1 MKSRKNNINRPA
13 PSRRLLLQLLTMM
26 ALTAAPSSVY
36 AQSFHQT
43 GASGLPLDS
52 RGMQQTAEWN
62 YYYYL
67 PTGSTSMTLDL
78 PIMGWTD
85 NYANELEPYGWYRWY
100 DYNTDLNSA
109 NLTAYDVTSSSWYGG
124 TTHSTQLKTNI
135 TDNSGK
141 NIGLVA
147 YKLSATYIT
156 RKHVGVNYSYSNS
169 DATNPNWKGDI
180 VACDVSRYIDYTIS
194 GTKVSKEPTLSV
206 RYIFHI
212 QSAAY
217 LAQKLKEALCEGSK
231 SKAADLTFEDNK
243 RIVFGAKDENAKM
256 SLRTN
261 LKNSGGQSYWFYPL
275 STTKGKT
282 VYPTTESQKITAADF
297 KTTMKQA
304 DKIVWKVYNE
314 DKTKFC
320 QLSATSSTTQFCDL
334 TISALNSA
342 TWYNVSN
349 DATTTKPTDIGF
361 EHTVYVVAWAANS
374 NDMCP
379 VANFEVFIHKGY
391 PKTKDEITADNN
403 IDRTLSYLEDE
414 DRYEKKMDI
423 SFDDDNADLTFD
435 APTVNN
441 NVSLKPSDFKS
452 RAYGFT
458 YANLAD
464 YDYFYGTYMRQSWTG
479 KRPTYSSPNHGDYG
493 LYKSANKTGVST
505 TDYNKG
511 YQWWANGNPEIYDRT
526 YERTSGKQYGYF
538 LYVDASDESRQI
550 ASADFKANLCTG
562 SQLVFSGAVA
572 EYTSGANAPQVMFR
586 LYGIDKDE
594 NGNEIGK
601 KLIQSFSSGDFKT
614 NTKSLQYGKWY
625 QIYSKQVLQK
635 SAGAD
640 NYTDFRIVLDN
651 MCQGTDGADYCIDDL
666 CLYTQTSKLD
676 VLQNKP
682 LCPNETGYET
692 APEEITLKLRGIY
705 ETFQA
710 MVNMKESKLFYRICD
725 ATGKQVDNIDYDGDG
740 QPDEY
745 GTARIPA
752 SYNAAYVLPPEA
764 ADGKNNVAM
773 FENDNSGN
781 RCLVIANR
789 NFNIVPGKDYY
800 FSIAYPSDDNPDVP
814 GKWGKSTDVCSTY
827 SGIFQVVEQSI
838 KLTDK
843 NSNVLTAL
851 RVNCD
856 TKTPTVE
863 VIAKIETADP
873 VNGGKVTIDNV
884 KFDWFLSKPNKENEL
899 YTTPGLLEA
908 LRAYR
913 AKYPSDNGLN
923 TGFRSINYTQYTLL
937 KQYVDS
943 KQLILNASNSMG
955 NRTFEA
961 NEMGLYKIAVI
972 PVQAK
977 ATINGQNYDICADPM
992 LVDLRVVTDGPNINL
1007 GFSDVIYPND
1017 ARTVRVGLP
1026 QIKAIADNNGALNL
1040 PMTGIEGATSVKMSD
1055 AQVYISNTND
1065 PDFNSTKQV
1074 IGVVTSST
1082 IKNSDKTVG
1091 IRFNSNAATIL
1102 KEGYWYEIN
1111 FSYNNS
1117 SASTASCP
1125 GETFVKMCIVPEY
1138 ATWNSSPRTASTNW
1152 NDDNNWLRST
1162 KAEIFKDSY
1171 TDYNTTTAF
1180 MPMKFTKVTV
1190 ANQKDKGKVY
1200 PNLDEISYRS
1210 NGIAS
1215 STKMKSFAY
1224 DFVAKWS
1231 DATADGSDNGNGTFS
1246 CEKWAGNFCDQIYFK
1261 PEAELLYANYLN
1273 YNKAYV
1279 EKELTPNT
1287 WSIMSSPLKQ
1297 TYAGD
1302 LYVQKDDGQEKSE
1315 AFKPITYKEG
1325 VNDRSAYPVYQRSW
1339 DGNAQEV
1346 KDNVTNYSAN
1356 HDGTVDVTTDNELSI
1371 NSGYWSH
1378 VYNKVDELYTKGQAF
1393 AVKAGDKYTAGAQG
1407 ANATAVIRLPKA
1419 DTQFSYYDSES
1430 QKPVN
1435 VTVNRDANSYRMLQG
1450 DVAGDKTM
1458 AMTQPLKENLH
1469 RDNRYHL
1476 VGNPYTSSLSMYR
1489 FLKAN
1494 TAFENSIW
1502 TLDNG
1507 VMKTHSVPVDLDY
1520 DKKTDVIVNPTQA
1533 FFVKVKEG
1541 ETAPANVTF
1550 NATMLINKDVTPG
1563 EKALIIRPTVTLTTV
1578 NGERS
1583 SQSELIVNDEASR
1596 DYVEGEDVEMLG
1608 EGNIAEIAQVYSVA
1622 GSQAVALNASDD
1634 INWMPVGVV
1643 APKSKDIDVN
1653 ISLNSKMLIKMN
1665 NEGSQLFLFDATTKT
1680 FSEIKDGM
1688 TVKMMANDHGRYYI
1702 TNQSSLNTTDINTI
1716 DCFSPTENTIVVA
1729 TLKGDMKRVMV
1740 YDISGALVTSNHSVN
1755 GGRCQLNVPKAG
1767 IYVVKAT
1774 TKEDRTE
1781 TFKIVVR

>member
-13 PSRRLLLQLLTMM
+13 PSRRLLLQLLAMM

-36 AQSFHQT
+36 AQSFHQR
-43 GASGLPLDS
+43 GASGMPLDS
-52 RGMQQTAEWN
+52 RGMQQTAEWH

-85 NYANELEPYGWYRWY
+85 EKANDLEPYGWYRWY
-100 DYNTDLNSA
+100 DYNTDLESA
-109 NLTAYDVTSSSWYGG
+109 NLTAYDVTTSSWLGG
-124 TTHSTQLKTNI
+124 TKHSTQLKTNI

-147 YKLSATYIT
+147 YKLSDTYVT
-156 RKHVGVNYSYSNS
+156 RKHVGVNYEYTNS
-169 DATNPNWKGDI
+169 DAINPNWKGDI
-180 VACDVSRYIDYTIS
+180 VACDVSRYIDYSIS

-217 LAQKLKEALCEGSK
+217 LAKQIKDALCDHSR
-231 SKAADLTFEDNK
+231 AADLTLEDNK
-243 RIVFGAKDENAKM
+243 RIVFGAKDANAKM
-256 SLRTN
+256 TLRTN
-261 LKNSGGQSYWFYPL
+261 MKNSGGQSYWFYPL
-275 STTKGKT
+275 RTTVGKT

-297 KTTMKQA
+297 NTTMKQA
-304 DKIVWKVYNE
+304 DNIVWRVYNE
-314 DKTKFC
+314 DKTKYC
-320 QLSATSSTTQFCDL
+320 QLPPSTPSNPRTPISPQFCDL
-334 TISALNSA
+334 TINALKNA
-342 TWYNVSN
+342 TWRNVSN
-349 DATTTKPTDIGF
+349 GATTTKPTDIGF
-361 EHTVYVVAWAANS
+361 EQTVYVVAWAANG
-374 NDMCP
+374 DYMCP

-391 PKTKDEITADNN
+391 PKTKDELTADGDV
-403 IDRTLSYLEDE
+403 DRTISYFEDK
-414 DRYEKKMDI
+414 YQQQMDI
-423 SFDDDNADLTFD
+423 SFDDDNPYLTLD
-435 APTVNN
+435 APTTPLNN
-441 NVSLKPSDFKS
+441 MSPKPSDFKS

-458 YANLAD
+458 YAELASFD
-464 YDYFYGTYMRQSWTG
+464 YYNG
-479 KRPTYSSPNHGDYG
+479 SSPHHSKSPIHGDYG
-493 LYKSANKTGVST
+493 LYKSGNLRGIS
-505 TDYNKG
+505 YNNENG
-511 YQWWANGNPEIYDRT
+511 YQWWAEGSPTIYDRT
-526 YERTSGKQYGYF
+526 HAKTSGKQYGHF
-538 LYVDASDESRQI
+538 LYVDASNESRQI

-562 SQLVFSGAVA
+562 SQLIFSGAVA
-572 EYTSGANAPQVMFR
+572 EYTAANNSTAPQVMFR

-594 NGNEIGK
+594 NGNVTDQ
-601 KLIQSFSSGDFKT
+601 KLIQSFSSGDFAT
-614 NTKSLQYGKWY
+614 NTKTHAYGQWY

-635 SAGAD
+635 SAAAD

-651 MCQGTDGADYCIDDL
+651 MCQDTWGADYCVDDL

-692 APEEITLKLRGIY
+692 APDDITLKLRGIY

-710 MVNMKESKLFYRICD
+710 MVNQKESKLFYRICD
-725 ATGKQVDNIDYDGDG
+725 ATGKRVENIDYDGDG
-740 QPDEY
+740 QPDDY
-745 GTARIPA
+745 GIARIPE
-752 SYNAAYVLPPEA
+752 SYNAGYVLPSA
-764 ADGKNNVAM
+764 AAGGKTNVPM

-800 FSIAYPSDDNPDVP
+800 FSIAYPSDDNPNVP
-814 GKWGKSTDVCSTY
+814 GDWGKSTDVCSTY
-827 SGIFQVVEQSI
+827 SGLFQVVEQNI

-851 RVNCD
+851 RVDCNS
-856 TKTPTVE
+856 KTPTVE

-873 VNGGKVTIDNV
+873 VNGGKVTIDKV
-884 KFDWFLSKPNKENEL
+884 KFDWFLSKPNAENEL
-899 YTTPGLLEA
+899 YSTTGLLEA
-908 LRAYR
+908 LHAYR
-913 AKYPSDNGLN
+913 AKYPEYNGLS
-923 TGFRSINYTQYTLL
+923 TDFRNDNRTQYDLL

-955 NRTFEA
+955 NRKFEA
-961 NEMGLYKIAVI
+961 KETGLYKIAVI
-972 PVQAK
+972 PVQDK
-977 ATINGQNYDICADPM
+977 ATINGQVYEICAAPM
-992 LVDLRVVTDGPNINL
+992 LVDLRVVTDGPNINF
-1007 GFSDVIYPND
+1007 GFPGVIYPND

-1026 QIKAIADNNGALNL
+1026 QIKAIAEKNGALNL
-1040 PMTGIEGATSVKMSD
+1040 PMTGIEGATSVRMRDYAK
-1055 AQVYISNTND
+1055 VFISNTND
-1065 PDFNSTKQV
+1065 PSFNSTKQE
-1074 IGVVTSST
+1074 IGVVTSNT
-1082 IKNSDKTVG
+1082 IYNSSKTVG
-1091 IRFNSNAATIL
+1091 IRFNPNAKTIL
-1102 KEGYWYEIN
+1102 KEGYWYEIH
-1111 FSYNNS
+1111 FRYNNADGS
-1117 SASTASCP
+1117 MASCP
-1125 GETFVKMCIVPEY
+1125 GETFIKMCIVPEY

-1171 TDYNTTTAF
+1171 ADYNTTTAF

-1190 ANQKDKGKVY
+1190 ANQNDKGKVY

-1231 DATADGSDNGNGTFS
+1231 DTADGSDNGYGTFS

-1261 PEAELLYANYLN
+1261 PEAELLYANYLT

-1287 WSIMSSPLKQ
+1287 WSIMSSPLQQ

-1302 LYVQKDDGQEKSE
+1302 LYVPKNNGQEQSE
-1315 AFKPITYKEG
+1315 AFQPMTYDEN

-1346 KDNVTNYSAN
+1346 MDNVTNYSAN

-1378 VYNKVDELYTKGQAF
+1378 VYNKVDEQYTKGQAF

-1430 QKPVN
+1430 QKQVN

-1458 AMTQPLKENLH
+1458 AMTQLLKENLH

-1550 NATMLINKDVTPG
+1550 NAMMLINKDVTPG

-1596 DYVEGEDVEMLG
+1596 EYVEGEDVEMLG

-1716 DCFSPTENTIVVA
+1716 ECFSPTENTIVVA
-1729 TLKGDMKRVMV
+1729 TLKGDMKRVVV

>member
-36 AQSFHQT
+36 AQNLGFHKKGQ
-43 GASGLPLDS
+43 SGLPLDS
-52 RGMQQTAEWN
+52 RGMQQTAEWH

-67 PTGSTSMTLDL
+67 PTNSNTMELEL
-78 PIMGWTD
+78 PFDGWGDSKTND
-85 NYANELEPYGWYRWY
+85 LEPYGWIRWY
-100 DYNTDLNSA
+100 DYTTDLKSDRLTVYNSSSTSLYNSKDNTSNKDIGLIAGTLRNSA
-109 NLTAYDVTSSSWYGG
+109 RDYAGVKYN
-124 TTHSTQLKTNI
+124 KP
-135 TDNSGK
+135 
-141 NIGLVA
+141 
-147 YKLSATYIT
+147 T
-156 RKHVGVNYSYSNS
+156 RA
-169 DATNPNWKGDI
+169 DAEDWAGETI
-180 VACDVSRYIDYTIS
+180 ACDVSRYNDYNL
-194 GTKVSKEPTLSV
+194 TKRGYYPKYTYYVEKEPTLSI

-212 QSAAY
+212 KSAAY
-217 LAQKLKEALCEGSK
+217 LAKRIKDALCDHSR
-231 SKAADLTFEDNK
+231 AADLTLEDNK
-243 RIVFGAKDENAKM
+243 RIVFGAKDANAKIT
-256 SLRTN
+256 LRTN
-261 LKNSGGQSYWFYPL
+261 MKNSGGQSYWYYPL
-275 STTKGKT
+275 NNANNSSKS
-282 VYPTTESQKITAADF
+282 VYPTKDSQKIKSTDF
-297 KTTMKQA
+297 GSTLTQA
-304 DKIVWKVYNE
+304 TNIRWIAYNE
-314 DKTKFC
+314 DRTKYCVLATKGSQFYN
-320 QLSATSSTTQFCDL
+320 LSINDL
-334 TISALNSA
+334 TNNTLGWRTVGTGASTS
-342 TWYNVSN
+342 T
-349 DATTTKPTDIGF
+349 PTDIGF
-361 EHTVYVVAWAANS
+361 EHTVYIVAYAYNS
-374 NDMCP
+374 SSSMCP

-391 PKTKDEITADNN
+391 PKMKDELTADGDV
-403 IDRTLSYLEDE
+403 DRTLSYLEDE

-423 SFDDDNADLTFD
+423 SFDDDNPDLTLD
-435 APTVNN
+435 APTTPENN
-441 NVSLKPSDFKS
+441 MSLKPSDFKS

-458 YANLAD
+458 YAQLAS
-464 YDYFYGTYMRQSWTG
+464 YDYYYDGSTPHHS
-479 KRPTYSSPNHGDYG
+479 KSPIHGDYG
-493 LYKSANKTGVST
+493 LYKSGNLRGISY
-505 TDYNKG
+505 DNENG
-511 YQWWANGNPEIYDRT
+511 YQWWAAGSPTIYDRT
-526 YERTSGKQYGYF
+526 HAKTSGKQYGHF
-538 LYVDASDESRQI
+538 LYVDASNESRQI

-562 SQLVFSGAVA
+562 SQLIFSGAVA
-572 EYTSGANAPQVMFR
+572 EYTASYNATAPQVMFR
-586 LYGIDKDE
+586 LYGINKDE
-594 NGNEIGK
+594 NGNVTDQ

-614 NTKSLQYGKWY
+614 NTKSHEYGKWY

-635 SAGAD
+635 SAAAD

-651 MCQGTDGADYCIDDL
+651 MCQNTKGADYCIDDL

-692 APEEITLKLRGIY
+692 APDDITLKLRGIY

-710 MVNMKESKLFYRICD
+710 MVKQKESKLFYRICD

-740 QPDEY
+740 HPDEY

-752 SYNAAYVLPPEA
+752 SYNAAYVLPSA
-764 ADGKNNVAM
+764 AAGGKTNVAM

-789 NFNIVPGKDYY
+789 NFNIVPGKDYC
-800 FSIAYPSDDNPDVP
+800 FSIAYPSEDNPNVP
-814 GKWGKSTDVCSTY
+814 GKWGESTDVCSTY
-827 SGIFQVVEQSI
+827 SGIFQVVEQNI

-851 RVNCD
+851 RVNCN
-856 TKTPTVE
+856 THIPTVE
-863 VIAKIETADP
+863 MIAKIETADP

-884 KFDWFLSKPNKENEL
+884 KFDWFLSKPNAENEL
-899 YTTPGLLEA
+899 YSTSGLLEA
-908 LRAYR
+908 LHAYR
-913 AKYPSDNGLN
+913 AKYPEYNGLS
-923 TGFRSINYTQYTLL
+923 TDFRYVNNVQYNLL
-937 KQYVDS
+937 KKYVDS

-955 NRTFEA
+955 TRKFEA
-961 NEMGLYKIAVI
+961 KEMGLYKIAVI

-977 ATINGQNYDICADPM
+977 ATINGQVYEICAAPM
-992 LVDLRVVTDGPNINL
+992 LVNLRVVTDGPNINF
-1007 GFSDVIYPND
+1007 GFPNVIYPND

-1026 QIKAIADNNGALNL
+1026 QIQAIAEKNGALNL
-1040 PMTGIEGATSVKMSD
+1040 PMTGIEGATSVEMIDK
-1055 AQVYISNTND
+1055 AQVSISNTND
-1065 PDFNSTKQV
+1065 PDFNSTEQM
-1074 IGVVTSST
+1074 IGVVTANT
-1082 IKNSDKTVG
+1082 IKNSDNTVG

-1102 KEGYWYEIN
+1102 KEGYWYEIHFRYAN
-1111 FSYNNS
+1111 ADGSM
-1117 SASTASCP
+1117 ASCP
-1125 GETFVKMCIVPEY
+1125 GETFIKMCIVPEY

-1162 KAEIFKDSY
+1162 KAEIFKDAY
-1171 TDYNTTTAF
+1171 ADYNTTTAF

-1190 ANQKDKGKVY
+1190 ANQNDKGKVY
-1200 PNLDEISYRS
+1200 PNLDEISYS
-1210 NGIAS
+1210 KNGIAS

-1231 DATADGSDNGNGTFS
+1231 NTTDDGSDNGNGTFS

-1261 PEAELLYANYLN
+1261 PEAELLYANYLT

-1287 WSIMSSPLKQ
+1287 WSIMSSPLQQ

-1302 LYVQKDDGQEKSE
+1302 LYVPKNNGQEQSE
-1315 AFKPITYKEG
+1315 AFKPMTYDEN

-1346 KDNVTNYSAN
+1346 MDNVTNYSAN

-1378 VYNKVDELYTKGQAF
+1378 VYNKVDEQYTKGQAF
-1393 AVKAGDKYTAGAQG
+1393 AVKAGDKYTAGAQD

-1435 VTVNRDANSYRMLQG
+1435 VTVNRDANSYRMLLG

-1507 VMKTHSVPVDLDY
+1507 VMKTHSVPVDQDY

-1583 SQSELIVNDEASR
+1583 SQSELIVNYEASR

-1643 APKSKDIDVN
+1643 APKSKDIDVDV
-1653 ISLNSKMLIKMN
+1653 SLNSKMLIKMN

-1767 IYVVKAT
+1767 IYIVKAT

>member
-36 AQSFHQT
+36 AQSLGFHKNGQ
-43 GASGLPLDS
+43 SGLPLDS
-52 RGMQQTAEWN
+52 RGMQQTAEWH

-67 PTGSTSMTLDL
+67 PTNSNTMELELPFDGWGKSSTND
-78 PIMGWTD
+78 
-85 NYANELEPYGWYRWY
+85 LEPYGWIRWY
-100 DYNTDLNSA
+100 DYTTDLKSDRLTVYNSSSTSLYNSKDNTSNKDIGLIAGTLRNSA
-109 NLTAYDVTSSSWYGG
+109 RDYA
-124 TTHSTQLKTNI
+124 
-135 TDNSGK
+135 
-141 NIGLVA
+141 
-147 YKLSATYIT
+147 
-156 RKHVGVNYSYSNS
+156 GVKYNKPTGA
-169 DATNPNWKGDI
+169 DAEDWAGETI
-180 VACDVSRYIDYTIS
+180 ACDVSRYNDYDL
-194 GTKVSKEPTLSV
+194 TKRGNYPKYTNYVKKEPTLSI

-212 QSAAY
+212 KSAAY
-217 LAQKLKEALCEGSK
+217 LAKRIKDALCDHSR
-231 SKAADLTFEDNK
+231 AADLTLEDNK
-243 RIVFGAKDENAKM
+243 RIVFGAKDANANM
-256 SLRTN
+256 TLRTN
-261 LKNSGGQSYWFYPL
+261 MKNSGGQSYWFYPL
-275 STTKGKT
+275 RITKGKT

-297 KTTMKQA
+297 NTTMKQA
-304 DKIVWKVYNE
+304 IKIVWRVYNE
-314 DKTKFC
+314 DKTKYC
-320 QLSATSSTTQFCDL
+320 QLSSETQFCDL
-334 TISALNSA
+334 TINALKNA
-342 TWYNVSN
+342 TWRNVSN
-349 DATTTKPTDIGF
+349 GATTAKPTDIGF
-361 EHTVYVVAWAANS
+361 EQTVYVVAWAANG
-374 NDMCP
+374 DYMCP

-391 PKTKDEITADNN
+391 PKTKDELTADGDV
-403 IDRTLSYLEDE
+403 DRTLSYFEDK
-414 DRYEKKMDI
+414 YEQQMDI
-423 SFDDDNADLTFD
+423 SFDDDNPDLTLD
-435 APTVNN
+435 APTTPLNN
-441 NVSLKPSDFKS
+441 MSLKPSDFKS

-458 YANLAD
+458 YALLANND
-464 YDYFYGTYMRQSWTG
+464 YYYDRSTPHHS
-479 KRPTYSSPNHGDYG
+479 KSPIHGDYG
-493 LYKSANKTGVST
+493 LYKSGNLRGISY
-505 TDYNKG
+505 DNENG
-511 YQWWANGNPEIYDRT
+511 YQWWAAGSPTIYDRT
-526 YERTSGKQYGYF
+526 YAKTNHKQYGHF
-538 LYVDASDESRQI
+538 LYVDASNESRQI

-562 SQLVFSGAVA
+562 SQLIFSGAVA
-572 EYTSGANAPQVMFR
+572 EYTASYNATAPQVMFR
-586 LYGIDKDE
+586 LYGINKDE
-594 NGNEIGK
+594 NGNVTDQ

-614 NTKSLQYGKWY
+614 NTKTHEYGKWY

-635 SAGAD
+635 SAAAD

-651 MCQGTDGADYCIDDL
+651 MCQNTMGADYCIDDL

-676 VLQNKP
+676 VLQNRP

-710 MVNMKESKLFYRICD
+710 MVNQKESKLFYRIYD
-725 ATGKQVDNIDYDGDG
+725 ATGKQVENIDYDGDG
-740 QPDEY
+740 HPDDY
-745 GTARIPA
+745 GIARIPE
-752 SYNAAYVLPPEA
+752 SYNAGYVLPSA
-764 ADGKNNVAM
+764 AAGGKTNVPM

-827 SGIFQVVEQSI
+827 SDIFQVVEQNI

-851 RVNCD
+851 RVDCNSQ
-856 TKTPTVE
+856 TPTVE

-884 KFDWFLSKPNKENEL
+884 KFDWFLSKPNAENEL
-899 YTTPGLLEA
+899 YSTTGLLEA
-908 LRAYR
+908 LHAYR
-913 AKYPSDNGLN
+913 AKYPEYNGLS
-923 TGFRSINYTQYTLL
+923 TDFRYVNYAQYDLL
-937 KQYVDS
+937 KKYVDS

-955 NRTFEA
+955 NRTFA
-961 NEMGLYKIAVI
+961 SDEMGLYKIAVI

-977 ATINGQNYDICADPM
+977 ATINGQVYEICAAPM
-992 LVDLRVVTDGPNINL
+992 LVDLRVVTDGPNINF
-1007 GFSDVIYPND
+1007 GFPNVIYPND

-1026 QIKAIADNNGALNL
+1026 QIKAIAEKNGALNL
-1040 PMTGIEGATSVKMSD
+1040 PMTGIEGAKSVKMRYD
-1055 AQVYISNTND
+1055 AQVSISNTND
-1065 PDFNSTKQV
+1065 PDFNSTKQA

-1082 IKNSDKTVG
+1082 IYETDKTVG
-1091 IRFNSNAATIL
+1091 IRFNPNAATIL

-1111 FSYNNS
+1111 FSYDNADGS
-1117 SASTASCP
+1117 MASCP
-1125 GETFVKMCIVPEY
+1125 GETFIKMCIVPEY

-1171 TDYNTTTAF
+1171 ADYNTTTAF

-1231 DATADGSDNGNGTFS
+1231 DTADGSDNGNGTFS

-1261 PEAELLYANYLN
+1261 PEAELLYANYLT

-1287 WSIMSSPLKQ
+1287 WSIMSSPLQQ

-1302 LYVQKDDGQEKSE
+1302 LYVPKNNGQEMSE
-1315 AFKPITYKEG
+1315 AFQPITYKEG

-1339 DGNAQEV
+1339 DGDAKEIV
-1346 KDNVTNYSAN
+1346 DNTKFYQA
-1356 HDGTVDVTTDNELSI
+1356 HEDGTVEETTNDFFLT
-1371 NSGYWSH
+1371 SGYWSH
-1378 VYNKVDELYTKGQAF
+1378 VYNKVDEQYTKGQAF

-1430 QKPVN
+1430 QNPVN

-1469 RDNRYHL
+1469 SENRYHL

-1494 TAFENSIW
+1494 PAFENSIW

-1507 VMKTHSVPVDLDY
+1507 KVTAYTLALDEAY
-1520 DKKTDVIVNPTQA
+1520 DKKTDVLVSPTQA
-1533 FFVKVKEG
+1533 FFVKLKTG
-1541 ETAPANVTF
+1541 ESATEATF
-1550 NATMLINKDVTPG
+1550 NASMLINKDVTPG
-1563 EKALIIRPTVTLTTV
+1563 EKALVIRPTLTLTTTDGV
-1578 NGERS
+1578 RN
-1583 SQSELIVNDEASR
+1583 SESKLIVNDEASR

-1688 TVKMMANDHGRYYI
+1688 TVKMMTNDHGRYYI

-1716 DCFSPTENTIVVA
+1716 ECFSPTENTIVVA
-1729 TLKGDMKRVMV
+1729 TLKGDMKRVVV
-1740 YDISGALVTSNHSVN
+1740 YDVAGSLVTSNHSVN

-1781 TFKIVVR
+1781 TFKIVVI

>member
-1 MKSRKNNINRPA
+1 MKIRNNNINRPA
-13 PSRRLLLQLLTMM
+13 TSKRLLLQIFAMM
-26 ALTAAPSSVY
+26 TLAAAPNCVY
-36 AQSFHQT
+36 AQGLGFHYK
-43 GASGLPLDS
+43 GHSGMPLDS
-52 RGMQQTAEWN
+52 RGMQQTAEWH

-67 PTGSTSMTLDL
+67 PTNSNTMELELPFDGWGDNSTND
-78 PIMGWTD
+78 
-85 NYANELEPYGWYRWY
+85 LEPYGWIRWY
-100 DYNTDLNSA
+100 DYTTDLKSDRLTVYSRSTYLKSLKDKTSEKYIGLIAGSLRNSA
-109 NLTAYDVTSSSWYGG
+109 RDYA
-124 TTHSTQLKTNI
+124 
-135 TDNSGK
+135 
-141 NIGLVA
+141 
-147 YKLSATYIT
+147 
-156 RKHVGVNYSYSNS
+156 GVKYNKPTGA
-169 DATNPNWKGDI
+169 DAVDWAGETI
-180 VACDVSRYIDYTIS
+180 ACDVSRYNDYKDYNPTYNY
-194 GTKVSKEPTLSV
+194 VEKEPTLSI

-212 QSAAY
+212 KSAAY
-217 LAQKLKEALCEGSK
+217 LAKRIKDALCDHSR
-231 SKAADLTFEDNK
+231 AADLTLEDNK
-243 RIVFGAKDENAKM
+243 RIVFGAKDERANM
-256 SLRTN
+256 TLRTN
-261 LKNSGGQSYWFYPL
+261 MKNSGGQSYWFYPL
-275 STTKGKT
+275 RTTKGKS

-297 KTTMKQA
+297 NTTMKRA
-304 DKIVWKVYNE
+304 DNIVWRVYNE
-314 DKTKFC
+314 DKTKYC
-320 QLSATSSTTQFCDL
+320 QLSSTTQQFCDL
-334 TISALNSA
+334 TINALKNA
-342 TWYNVSN
+342 TWRYVSN
-349 DATTTKPTDIGF
+349 GATTSKPTDIGF
-361 EHTVYVVAWAANS
+361 EQTVYVVAWAANG
-374 NDMCP
+374 DYMCP

-391 PKTKDEITADNN
+391 PKMKDELTADGDV
-403 IDRTLSYLEDE
+403 DRTISYFEDK
-414 DRYEKKMDI
+414 YEQQTVI
-423 SFDDDNADLTFD
+423 SFDDDNPDLTLD
-435 APTVNN
+435 EPTTPENN
-441 NVSLKPSDFKS
+441 MSHKPSDFKS

-458 YANLAD
+458 YADLASND
-464 YDYFYGTYMRQSWTG
+464 YYY
-479 KRPTYSSPNHGDYG
+479 YSSTPHHSKSPIHGDYG
-493 LYKSANKTGVST
+493 LYKSGNLRGISY
-505 TDYNKG
+505 DNENG
-511 YQWWANGNPEIYDRT
+511 YQWWAAGSPTIYDRT
-526 YERTSGKQYGYF
+526 HAKTSGKQYGHF
-538 LYVDASDESRQI
+538 LYVDASNESRQI

-562 SQLVFSGAVA
+562 SQLIFSGAVA
-572 EYTSGANAPQVMFR
+572 EYTASYNATAPQVMFR
-586 LYGIDKDE
+586 LYGINKDE
-594 NGNEIGK
+594 NGNVTDQ

-614 NTKSLQYGKWY
+614 NTKSHEYGKWY

-651 MCQGTDGADYCIDDL
+651 MCQNTKGADYCIDDL

-676 VLQNKP
+676 VLQNRP

-710 MVNMKESKLFYRICD
+710 MVNQKESKLFYRICD
-725 ATGKQVDNIDYDGDG
+725 ATGKPVDNIDYDGDG

-745 GTARIPA
+745 GTARIPEY
-752 SYNAAYVLPPEA
+752 YNAAYVLPPAA
-764 ADGKNNVAM
+764 ADGKTNEPM

-789 NFNIVPGKDYY
+789 NFKIVPGKDYY
-800 FSIAYPSDDNPDVP
+800 FSIAYPSEDNSEVP
-814 GKWGKSTDVCSTY
+814 GKWGESTDVCSTY
-827 SGIFQVVEQSI
+827 SGLFQVVEQNI

-851 RVNCD
+851 RVNCN
-856 TKTPTVE
+856 THTPTVE
-863 VIAKIETADP
+863 MIAKIETADP

-884 KFDWFLSKPNKENEL
+884 KFDWFLSKPNQENEL
-899 YTTPGLLEA
+899 YSTTGLLKA
-908 LRAYR
+908 IHDYR
-913 AKYPSDNGLN
+913 DIYRTDNGLN
-923 TGFRSINYTQYTLL
+923 TAFKRTNPDQYALL
-937 KQYVDS
+937 KKYVDS

-955 NRTFEA
+955 NRTFA
-961 NEMGLYKIAVI
+961 SGEMGLYKIAVI

-977 ATINGQNYDICADPM
+977 ATINGREYDICSDPM
-992 LVDLRVVTDGPNINL
+992 FVDLRVVTDGPNINF

-1026 QIKAIADNNGALNL
+1026 QIKAIAEKNGALNL
-1040 PMTGIEGATSVKMSD
+1040 PMTGIEGATSVNMRDYAK
-1055 AQVYISNTND
+1055 VFISNTND
-1065 PDFNSTKQV
+1065 PSFNSTKQE
-1074 IGVVTSST
+1074 IGVVTSNT
-1082 IKNSDKTVG
+1082 IRNTDKNVG
-1091 IRFNSNAATIL
+1091 IRFNSSAATTL

-1111 FSYNNS
+1111 FSYDNA
-1117 SASTASCP
+1117 SASEASCP
-1125 GETFVKMCIVPEY
+1125 GETFIKMCIVPEY

-1171 TDYNTTTAF
+1171 ADYNTTTAF

-1190 ANQKDKGKVY
+1190 ANQNDKGKVY

-1231 DATADGSDNGNGTFS
+1231 NTADGSDNGNGTFS

-1261 PEAELLYANYLN
+1261 PEAELLYANYLT

-1287 WSIMSSPLKQ
+1287 WSIMSSPLQQ

-1302 LYVQKDDGQEKSE
+1302 LYVPKNNGQEQSE
-1315 AFKPITYKEG
+1315 AFKPMTYDEN

-1378 VYNKVDELYTKGQAF
+1378 VYNKVDEQYTKGQAF

-1430 QKPVN
+1430 NKPVN

-1458 AMTQPLKENLH
+1458 AMIQPLKENLH
-1469 RDNRYHL
+1469 SDNRYHL

-1563 EKALIIRPTVTLTTV
+1563 EKALIIRPTVLLTTV

>member
-13 PSRRLLLQLLTMM
+13 PSKRLLLQLLAMM

-36 AQSFHQT
+36 AQSLGFHKEGQ
-43 GASGLPLDS
+43 SGLPLDS
-52 RGMQQTAEWN
+52 RGMQQTAEWH

-67 PTGSTSMTLDL
+67 PTNSNTMELELPFDGWKKSSTND
-78 PIMGWTD
+78 
-85 NYANELEPYGWYRWY
+85 LEPYGWIRWY
-100 DYNTDLNSA
+100 DYNTDLKSDKLTVYSSSTSLNSLKDYTCQKDIGLIAGTLRNSA
-109 NLTAYDVTSSSWYGG
+109 RDYA
-124 TTHSTQLKTNI
+124 
-135 TDNSGK
+135 
-141 NIGLVA
+141 
-147 YKLSATYIT
+147 
-156 RKHVGVNYSYSNS
+156 GVKYNKPTGA
-169 DATNPNWKGDI
+169 DAEDWAGETI
-180 VACDVSRYIDYTIS
+180 ACDVSRYNDYSFQRVNI
-194 GTKVSKEPTLSV
+194 GTKYNPKYTNRVEKEPTLSI

-212 QSAAY
+212 KSAAY
-217 LAQKLKEALCEGSK
+217 LAKRIKDALCDHSR
-231 SKAADLTFEDNK
+231 AADLTLEDNK
-243 RIVFGAKDENAKM
+243 RIVFGAKDANATM

-261 LKNSGGQSYWFYPL
+261 LKNSGGQTYWFYPL
-275 STTKGKT
+275 NTAQPKS
-282 VYPTTESQKITAADF
+282 VYPTTESQKITASDF
-297 KTTMKQA
+297 GSNMLKA
-304 DKIVWKVYNE
+304 EYVSWIAYNE
-314 DKTKFC
+314 DKTKYKV
-320 QLSATSSTTQFCDL
+320 LGTTSTQFFDL
-334 TISALNSA
+334 SISKLKGSGWLNVKDDKS
-342 TWYNVSN
+342 TGV
-349 DATTTKPTDIGF
+349 PEDIGF
-361 EHTVYVVAWAANS
+361 GHTVYVVAWAVNGTT
-374 NDMCP
+374 DMCP
-379 VANFEVFIHKGY
+379 VANYEVFIHEGY

-403 IDRTLSYLEDE
+403 TDRTLSYLEDE

-423 SFDDDNADLTFD
+423 SFDDDNPDLTLD
-435 APTVNN
+435 APTTPLNN
-441 NVSLKPSDFKS
+441 MSLKPSDFKS

-458 YANLAD
+458 YALLASND
-464 YDYFYGTYMRQSWTG
+464 YYYDGSTPHHS
-479 KRPTYSSPNHGDYG
+479 KSPIHGDYG
-493 LYKSANKTGVST
+493 LYKSGNLRGISY
-505 TDYNKG
+505 DNENG
-511 YQWWANGNPEIYDRT
+511 YQWWAAGSPTIYDRT
-526 YERTSGKQYGYF
+526 HAKTSGKQYGHF
-538 LYVDASDESRQI
+538 LYVDASNESRQI

-562 SQLVFSGAVA
+562 SQLIFSGAVA
-572 EYTSGANAPQVMFR
+572 EYTASYNATAPQVMFR
-586 LYGIDKDE
+586 LYGINKDE
-594 NGNEIGK
+594 NGNVTDQ

-614 NTKSLQYGKWY
+614 NTKTHEYGKWY

-635 SAGAD
+635 SAAAD

-651 MCQGTDGADYCIDDL
+651 MCQNTKGADYCIDDL

-692 APEEITLKLRGIY
+692 APDDITLKLRGIY

-710 MVNMKESKLFYRICD
+710 MVNQKESKLFYRICD
-725 ATGKQVDNIDYDGDG
+725 ATGKPVENIDYDGDK
-740 QPDEY
+740 QPDDY
-745 GTARIPA
+745 GIASIPA
-752 SYNAAYVLPPEA
+752 SYNAGLVLPSA
-764 ADGKNNVAM
+764 AAGGKTNVPM

-827 SGIFQVVEQSI
+827 SGIFQVVEQNI

-851 RVNCD
+851 RVDCNS
-856 TKTPTVE
+856 KTPTVE

-884 KFDWFLSKPNKENEL
+884 KFDWFLSKPNAENEL
-899 YTTPGLLEA
+899 YSTSGLLEA
-908 LRAYR
+908 LHDYR
-913 AKYPSDNGLN
+913 AKYPEYNGLS
-923 TGFRSINYTQYTLL
+923 TYFRNDNRTQYDLL
-937 KQYVDS
+937 KKYVDS

-955 NRTFEA
+955 NRTFA
-961 NEMGLYKIAVI
+961 SDEMGLYKIAVI

-977 ATINGQNYDICADPM
+977 ATINGQVYEICAAPM
-992 LVDLRVVTDGPNINL
+992 LVDLRVVTDGPNINF

-1026 QIKAIADNNGALNL
+1026 QIKAIAANNGALNL
-1040 PMTGIEGATSVKMSD
+1040 PMTGIEGATSVRMRDYAK
-1055 AQVYISNTND
+1055 VFISNTND
-1065 PDFNSTKQV
+1065 PSFNSTKQE
-1074 IGVVTSST
+1074 IGVVTSNT
-1082 IKNSDKTVG
+1082 IYNSSKTIG

-1111 FSYNNS
+1111 FSYDNADGS
-1117 SASTASCP
+1117 MASCP
-1125 GETFVKMCIVPEY
+1125 GETFIKMCIVPEY

-1190 ANQKDKGKVY
+1190 ANQNDKGKVY

-1231 DATADGSDNGNGTFS
+1231 DTTDDGSDTGNGTFS

-1287 WSIMSSPLKQ
+1287 WSIMSSPLQQ

-1302 LYVQKDDGQEKSE
+1302 LYVPKNNGQEQSE
-1315 AFKPITYKEG
+1315 AFKPMTYDEN

-1346 KDNVTNYSAN
+1346 MDNVTNYSAN

-1378 VYNKVDELYTKGQAF
+1378 VYNKVDEQYTKGQAF

-1430 QKPVN
+1430 NKPVN

-1458 AMTQPLKENLH
+1458 AMTQSLKENLH

-1494 TAFENSIW
+1494 PAFENSIW

-1507 VMKTHSVPVDLDY
+1507 VMKTHSVPVDQDY

-1680 FSEIKDGM
+1680 FSEIKDGI

-1702 TNQSSLNTTDINTI
+1702 TNQSSLSTTDINTI

-1729 TLKGDMKRVMV
+1729 TLKGDMKRVVV

>member
-1 MKSRKNNINRPA
+1 MKSRKNNINRLA
-13 PSRRLLLQLLTMM
+13 PSRRLLLQLLAMM

-36 AQSFHQT
+36 AQSLGFHKKGQ
-43 GASGLPLDS
+43 SGLPLDS
-52 RGMQQTAEWN
+52 RGMQQTAEWH

-67 PTGSTSMTLDL
+67 PTNSNTMELELPFAGWGDNSTND
-78 PIMGWTD
+78 
-85 NYANELEPYGWYRWY
+85 LEPYGWIRWY
-100 DYNTDLNSA
+100 DYTTDLMSNRLTVYSRYYTSLNSLKDKTSKKDIGLIAGSLRNSA
-109 NLTAYDVTSSSWYGG
+109 RNYA
-124 TTHSTQLKTNI
+124 
-135 TDNSGK
+135 
-141 NIGLVA
+141 
-147 YKLSATYIT
+147 
-156 RKHVGVNYSYSNS
+156 GVKYNKPTGA
-169 DATNPNWKGDI
+169 DAEDWPGETI
-180 VACDVSRYIDYTIS
+180 ACDVSRYNDYRGYDPTY
-194 GTKVSKEPTLSV
+194 TNYVEKEPTLSI

-212 QSAAY
+212 KSAAY
-217 LAQKLKEALCEGSK
+217 LAKRIKDALCDHSR
-231 SKAADLTFEDNK
+231 AADLTLEDNK
-243 RIVFGAKDENAKM
+243 RIVFGAKDANAKM
-256 SLRTN
+256 TLRTN

-275 STTKGKT
+275 KNTVGKS
-282 VYPTTESQKITAADF
+282 VYPTTESQKIMAADF
-297 KTTMKQA
+297 NTTMKQA
-304 DKIVWKVYNE
+304 DNIVWTFYNE
-314 DKTKFC
+314 DKTKYC
-320 QLSATSSTTQFCDL
+320 QLPPSTPSNPRTPISPQFCDL
-334 TISALNSA
+334 TINALKNA

-349 DATTTKPTDIGF
+349 GATTAKPTDIGF
-361 EHTVYVVAWAANS
+361 EHTVYVVAWAANG
-374 NDMCP
+374 DYMCP

-391 PKTKDEITADNN
+391 PKTKDELTADGDV
-403 IDRTLSYLEDE
+403 DRTISYFEDK
-414 DRYEKKMDI
+414 YEQQMDI
-423 SFDDDNADLTFD
+423 SFDDDNTDLTLD
-435 APTVNN
+435 APTTPLNN
-441 NVSLKPSDFKS
+441 MSLKPSDFKS

-458 YANLAD
+458 YAKLESND
-464 YDYFYGTYMRQSWTG
+464 PYDG
-479 KRPTYSSPNHGDYG
+479 KTPHHSKSPIHGDYG
-493 LYKSANKTGVST
+493 LYKSGNLPGIS
-505 TDYNKG
+505 YNNQDG
-511 YQWWANGNPEIYDRT
+511 YQWWAAGSPTIYDRT
-526 YERTSGKQYGYF
+526 YAKTNHKQYGHF
-538 LYVDASDESRQI
+538 LYVDASNESRQI

-562 SQLVFSGAVA
+562 SQLIFSGAVA
-572 EYTSGANAPQVMFR
+572 EYTAATNSTAPQVMFR
-586 LYGIDKDE
+586 LYGINKDE
-594 NGNEIGK
+594 NGNVTDQ
-601 KLIQSFSSGDFKT
+601 KLIQSFSSGDFAT
-614 NTKSLQYGKWY
+614 NTKTHAYGKWY

-635 SAGAD
+635 SAAAD

-651 MCQGTDGADYCIDDL
+651 MCLDTWGADYCVDDL

-692 APEEITLKLRGIY
+692 APEYITLKLRGIY

-710 MVNMKESKLFYRICD
+710 MVNQKESKLFYRICD
-725 ATGKQVDNIDYDGDG
+725 ATGKRVENIDYNGDG
-740 QPDEY
+740 HPDEY

-764 ADGKNNVAM
+764 AGDKTNVPM

-800 FSIAYPSDDNPDVP
+800 FSIAYPSDDDPNVP
-814 GKWGKSTDVCSTY
+814 GKWGISTDVCSTY
-827 SGIFQVVEQSI
+827 SGMFQVVEQNI

-851 RVNCD
+851 RVNCNSQ
-856 TKTPTVE
+856 TPTVE

-873 VNGGKVTIDNV
+873 VNGGKVTIDKV
-884 KFDWFLSKPNKENEL
+884 KFDWFLSKPNAENEL
-899 YTTPGLLEA
+899 YSTQGLLEA
-908 LRAYR
+908 LHDYR
-913 AKYPSDNGLN
+913 AKYPEYNGLS
-923 TGFRSINYTQYTLL
+923 TDFRYVNYAQYNLL
-937 KQYVDS
+937 KKYVDS

-955 NRTFEA
+955 NRKFEA
-961 NEMGLYKIAVI
+961 KETGLYKIAVI
-972 PVQAK
+972 PVQDK
-977 ATINGQNYDICADPM
+977 ATINGQVYEICAAPM
-992 LVDLRVVTDGPNINL
+992 LVDLRVVTDGPNINF
-1007 GFSDVIYPND
+1007 GFPNVIYPND

-1026 QIKAIADNNGALNL
+1026 QIKAIAEKNGALNL
-1040 PMTGIEGATSVKMSD
+1040 PMTGIERAQSVEMIDK
-1055 AQVYISNTND
+1055 AQVSISNTND
-1065 PDFNSTKQV
+1065 PDFNSTEQM
-1074 IGVVTSST
+1074 IGVVTANT
-1082 IKNSDKTVG
+1082 IKNSDNTVG
-1091 IRFNSNAATIL
+1091 IRFNSNAVKTL
-1102 KEGYWYEIN
+1102 KEGYWYEIHFRYAN
-1111 FSYNNS
+1111 ADGSM
-1117 SASTASCP
+1117 ASCP
-1125 GETFVKMCIVPEY
+1125 GETFIKMCIVPEY

-1231 DATADGSDNGNGTFS
+1231 NTTADGSDNGNGTFS
-1246 CEKWAGNFCDQIYFK
+1246 CETWAGNFCDQIYFK
-1261 PEAELLYANYLN
+1261 PEAELLYANYLT

-1287 WSIMSSPLKQ
+1287 WSIMSSPLQQ

-1315 AFKPITYKEG
+1315 AFLPITYKEG

-1339 DGNAQEV
+1339 DGDAKEIV
-1346 KDNVTNYSAN
+1346 DNTKFYQA
-1356 HDGTVDVTTDNELSI
+1356 HEDGTVEETTNDFFLT
-1371 NSGYWSH
+1371 SGYWSH
-1378 VYNKVDELYTKGQAF
+1378 VYNKVDEQYTKGQAF

-1419 DTQFSYYDSES
+1419 DTQFSYYDIES

-1469 RDNRYHL
+1469 SENRYHL

-1494 TAFENSIW
+1494 PAFENSIW

-1507 VMKTHSVPVDLDY
+1507 KVTAYTLALDEAY
-1520 DKKTDVIVNPTQA
+1520 DKKTDVLVSPTQA
-1533 FFVKVKEG
+1533 FFVKLKTG
-1541 ETAPANVTF
+1541 ESATEATF
-1550 NATMLINKDVTPG
+1550 NASMLINKDVTPG
-1563 EKALIIRPTVTLTTV
+1563 EKALVIRPTLTLTTTDGV
-1578 NGERS
+1578 RN
-1583 SQSELIVNDEASR
+1583 SESKLIVNDEASR

-1688 TVKMMANDHGRYYI
+1688 TVKMMANDHGRYYV

-1716 DCFSPTENTIVVA
+1716 ECFSPTENTIVVA
-1729 TLKGDMKRVMV
+1729 TLKGDMKRVVV

>member
-13 PSRRLLLQLLTMM
+13 PSRRLLLQLLAMM

-36 AQSFHQT
+36 AQSLGFHKMGQ
-43 GASGLPLDS
+43 SGLPLDS
-52 RGMQQTAEWN
+52 RGMQQTAEWH

-67 PTGSTSMTLDL
+67 PTNSNTMELELPFDGWLKSSTND
-78 PIMGWTD
+78 
-85 NYANELEPYGWYRWY
+85 LEPYGWIRWY
-100 DYNTDLNSA
+100 DYTTDLKSDRLTVYSRYYTSLKSLKDDTSKKDIGLIAGTLRNSA
-109 NLTAYDVTSSSWYGG
+109 RDYA
-124 TTHSTQLKTNI
+124 
-135 TDNSGK
+135 
-141 NIGLVA
+141 
-147 YKLSATYIT
+147 
-156 RKHVGVNYSYSNS
+156 GVKYNKPTGA
-169 DATNPNWKGDI
+169 DAEDWTGETI
-180 VACDVSRYIDYTIS
+180 ACDVSRYNDYSIS
-194 GTKVSKEPTLSV
+194 TNYVEKEPTLSI

-212 QSAAY
+212 KSAAY
-217 LAQKLKEALCEGSK
+217 LAKRIKDALCDHSR
-231 SKAADLTFEDNK
+231 AADLTLEDNK
-243 RIVFGAKDENAKM
+243 RIVFGAKDERANM
-256 SLRTN
+256 TLRTN
-261 LKNSGGQSYWFYPL
+261 MKNSGGQSYWFYPL
-275 STTKGKT
+275 RTTVGKT
-282 VYPTTESQKITAADF
+282 VYPTTDNQKITAADF
-297 KTTMKQA
+297 NTTMKQA
-304 DKIVWKVYNE
+304 IKMVWTVYNE
-314 DKTKFC
+314 DKTKYC
-320 QLSATSSTTQFCDL
+320 QLSSTTQFCDL
-334 TISALNSA
+334 TINALNSA

-361 EHTVYVVAWAANS
+361 ERTVYVVACAANG
-374 NDMCP
+374 NYMCP

-391 PKTKDEITADNN
+391 PKMKDELTADGDV
-403 IDRTLSYLEDE
+403 DRMLSYFEDK
-414 DRYEKKMDI
+414 YEQQTVI
-423 SFDDDNADLTFD
+423 SFDDDNPDLTLD
-435 APTVNN
+435 APTTPENN
-441 NVSLKPSDFKS
+441 MSHKPSDFKS

-458 YANLAD
+458 YADLAS
-464 YDYFYGTYMRQSWTG
+464 YDYYYDRSTPHHS
-479 KRPTYSSPNHGDYG
+479 KSPIHGDYG
-493 LYKSANKTGVST
+493 LYKSGNLPGISY
-505 TDYNKG
+505 DNQNG
-511 YQWWANGNPEIYDRT
+511 YQWWAAGSPTIYDRT
-526 YERTSGKQYGYF
+526 HAKTSGKQYGHF
-538 LYVDASDESRQI
+538 LYVDASNESRQI

-562 SQLVFSGAVA
+562 SQLIFSGAVA
-572 EYTSGANAPQVMFR
+572 EYTAAYNATAPQVMFR

-594 NGNEIGK
+594 NGNVTDQ

-614 NTKSLQYGKWY
+614 NTKSHEYGKWY

-635 SAGAD
+635 SAAAD

-651 MCQGTDGADYCIDDL
+651 MCQNTKGADYCIDDL

-676 VLQNKP
+676 VLQNRP

-710 MVNMKESKLFYRICD
+710 MVNQKESKLFYRICD
-725 ATGKQVDNIDYDGDG
+725 ATGKRVENIDYDGDG
-740 QPDEY
+740 HPDEY
-745 GTARIPA
+745 GIALIPA
-752 SYNAAYVLPPEA
+752 SYNAGLVLPPEA
-764 ADGKNNVAM
+764 ADGKTVPM

-814 GKWGKSTDVCSTY
+814 GKWGISTDVCSTY
-827 SGIFQVVEQSI
+827 SDIFQVVEQNI

-851 RVNCD
+851 RVNCN
-856 TKTPTVE
+856 THTPTVE

-873 VNGGKVTIDNV
+873 VNGGKVPIDNV
-884 KFDWFLSKPNKENEL
+884 KFDWFLSKPNAENEL
-899 YTTPGLLEA
+899 YTTAGLLEA
-908 LRAYR
+908 LHAYR
-913 AKYPSDNGLN
+913 AKYPEYNGLSPN
-923 TGFRSINYTQYTLL
+923 FRNDNRTQYNLL
-937 KQYVDS
+937 KMYVDS

-955 NRTFEA
+955 NRTFA
-961 NEMGLYKIAVI
+961 SDEMGLYKIAVI
-972 PVQAK
+972 PVQDK
-977 ATINGQNYDICADPM
+977 ATINGQVYEICAAPM
-992 LVDLRVVTDGPNINL
+992 LVDLRVVTDGPNINF
-1007 GFSDVIYPND
+1007 GFPNVIYPND

-1026 QIKAIADNNGALNL
+1026 QIKAIAEKNGALNL
-1040 PMTGIEGATSVKMSD
+1040 PMTGIERATSVRMRDNEK
-1055 AQVYISNTND
+1055 VFISNTND

-1082 IKNSDKTVG
+1082 IYRTDNTVG

-1111 FSYNNS
+1111 FSYDNADGS
-1117 SASTASCP
+1117 MASCP
-1125 GETFVKMCIVPEY
+1125 GETFIKMCIVPEY

-1190 ANQKDKGKVY
+1190 TNQNDKGKVY

-1231 DATADGSDNGNGTFS
+1231 DTADGSDNGNGTFS

-1261 PEAELLYANYLN
+1261 PEAELLYANYLT

-1287 WSIMSSPLKQ
+1287 WSIMSSPLQQ

-1302 LYVQKDDGQEKSE
+1302 LYVPKNNGQEMSE
-1315 AFKPITYKEG
+1315 AFKPMTYKEG

-1339 DGNAQEV
+1339 DGDAKEIV
-1346 KDNVTNYSAN
+1346 DNTKFYQA
-1356 HDGTVDVTTDNELSI
+1356 HEDGTVEETTNDFFLT
-1371 NSGYWSH
+1371 SGYWSH
-1378 VYNKVDELYTKGQAF
+1378 VYNKVDEQYTKGQAF

-1430 QKPVN
+1430 NKPVN

-1458 AMTQPLKENLH
+1458 AMTQPLKENQH
-1469 RDNRYHL
+1469 RENRYHL

-1494 TAFENSIW
+1494 PAFENSIW

-1563 EKALIIRPTVTLTTV
+1563 EKALIIRPTVLLTTV

-1688 TVKMMANDHGRYYI
+1688 TVKMMANDHGRYYV

>member
-1 MKSRKNNINRPA
+1 MKSRKNNINRLA
-13 PSRRLLLQLLTMM
+13 PSRRLLLQLLAMM

-36 AQSFHQT
+36 AQSLGFHKEGQ
-43 GASGLPLDS
+43 SGLPLDS
-52 RGMQQTAEWN
+52 RGMQQTAEWH

-67 PTGSTSMTLDL
+67 PTNSNTMELEL
-78 PIMGWTD
+78 PFAGWGDSKTND
-85 NYANELEPYGWYRWY
+85 LEPYGWIRWY
-100 DYNTDLNSA
+100 DYTTDLKSDRLTVYSRYYTSLKSLKDDTSKKDIGLIAGTLRNSA
-109 NLTAYDVTSSSWYGG
+109 RDYA
-124 TTHSTQLKTNI
+124 
-135 TDNSGK
+135 
-141 NIGLVA
+141 
-147 YKLSATYIT
+147 
-156 RKHVGVNYSYSNS
+156 GVKYNKPTGA
-169 DATNPNWKGDI
+169 DAEDWAGETI
-180 VACDVSRYIDYTIS
+180 ACDVSRYNDYSIYTNY
-194 GTKVSKEPTLSV
+194 VEKEPTLSI

-212 QSAAY
+212 KSAAY
-217 LAQKLKEALCEGSK
+217 LAKRIKDALCDHSR
-231 SKAADLTFEDNK
+231 AADLTLEDNK
-243 RIVFGAKDENAKM
+243 RIVFGAKDERANM
-256 SLRTN
+256 TLRTN
-261 LKNSGGQSYWFYPL
+261 MKNYGGQSYWFYPL
-275 STTKGKT
+275 RTTKGKS

-297 KTTMKQA
+297 NTTMKQA
-304 DKIVWKVYNE
+304 NKIVWRVYNE
-314 DKTKFC
+314 DKTKYC
-320 QLSATSSTTQFCDL
+320 QLSSTTQTTQFCDL
-334 TISALNSA
+334 TINALKNA
-342 TWYNVSN
+342 TWRNVSN
-349 DATTTKPTDIGF
+349 GATTAKPTDIGF
-361 EHTVYVVAWAANS
+361 EQTVYVVAWAANG
-374 NDMCP
+374 DYMCP

-391 PKTKDEITADNN
+391 PKTKDELTADGDV
-403 IDRTLSYLEDE
+403 DRTISYFEGK
-414 DRYEKKMDI
+414 YEQQMDI
-423 SFDDDNADLTFD
+423 SFDDDNPDLTLD
-435 APTVNN
+435 APTTPLNN
-441 NVSLKPSDFKS
+441 MSLKPSDFKS

-458 YANLAD
+458 YAQLES
-464 YDYFYGTYMRQSWTG
+464 YDYYYDGSTPHHS
-479 KRPTYSSPNHGDYG
+479 KSPIHGDYG
-493 LYKSANKTGVST
+493 LYKSGNLPGISY
-505 TDYNKG
+505 DNQNG
-511 YQWWANGNPEIYDRT
+511 YQWWAAGSPTIYDRT
-526 YERTSGKQYGYF
+526 YAKTSGKQYGHF
-538 LYVDASDESRQI
+538 LYVDASNESRQI

-562 SQLVFSGAVA
+562 SQLIFSGAVA
-572 EYTSGANAPQVMFR
+572 EYTAAYNATAPQVMFR
-586 LYGIDKDE
+586 LYGINKDE
-594 NGNEIGK
+594 NGNVTDQ
-601 KLIQSFSSGDFKT
+601 KLIQSFSSGDFAT
-614 NTKSLQYGKWY
+614 NTKTHAYGEWY

-635 SAGAD
+635 SAAAD

-651 MCQGTDGADYCIDDL
+651 MCQNTKGADYCIDDL

-692 APEEITLKLRGIY
+692 APDDITLKLRGIY

-710 MVNMKESKLFYRICD
+710 MVNQKESKLFYRICD
-725 ATGKQVDNIDYDGDG
+725 ATGKRVENIDYDGDG
-740 QPDEY
+740 HPDDY
-745 GTARIPA
+745 GTARIPE
-752 SYNAAYVLPPEA
+752 SYNAGYVLPSA
-764 ADGKNNVAM
+764 AAGGKTNVPM

-814 GKWGKSTDVCSTY
+814 GVWGKSTDVCSTY
-827 SGIFQVVEQSI
+827 SDIFQVVEQNI

-851 RVNCD
+851 RVDCKTN
-856 TKTPTVE
+856 TPTVE
-863 VIAKIETADP
+863 VIAKMETADP
-873 VNGGKVTIDNV
+873 VNGGKVTIDKV
-884 KFDWFLSKPNKENEL
+884 KFDWFLSKPNAENEL
-899 YTTPGLLEA
+899 YSTQGLLEA
-908 LRAYR
+908 LHDYR
-913 AKYPSDNGLN
+913 AKYPEYNGLS
-923 TGFRSINYTQYTLL
+923 TDFRNDNRTQYDLL
-937 KQYVDS
+937 KKYVDS

-955 NRTFEA
+955 NRTFAA

-977 ATINGQNYDICADPM
+977 ATINGQVYEICAAPM
-992 LVDLRVVTDGPNINL
+992 LVDLRVVTDGPNINF
-1007 GFSDVIYPND
+1007 GFPNVIYPND

-1026 QIKAIADNNGALNL
+1026 QIKAIAEKNGALNL
-1040 PMTGIEGATSVKMSD
+1040 PMTGIERATSVRMRDNEK
-1055 AQVYISNTND
+1055 VFISNTND

-1082 IKNSDKTVG
+1082 IYETDNTVG
-1091 IRFNSNAATIL
+1091 IRFNPNAATIL

-1111 FSYNNS
+1111 FSYDNADGS
-1117 SASTASCP
+1117 MASCP
-1125 GETFVKMCIVPEY
+1125 GETFIKMCIVPEY

-1190 ANQKDKGKVY
+1190 ANQNDKGKVY

-1231 DATADGSDNGNGTFS
+1231 DTADGSDTGNGTFS

-1261 PEAELLYANYLN
+1261 PEAELLYANYLT

-1287 WSIMSSPLKQ
+1287 WSIMSSPLQQ

-1315 AFKPITYKEG
+1315 AFQPMTYTEG

-1339 DGNAQEV
+1339 DGDAKEIV
-1346 KDNVTNYSAN
+1346 DNTKFYQA
-1356 HDGTVDVTTDNELSI
+1356 HEDGTVEETTNDFFLT
-1371 NSGYWSH
+1371 SGYWSH
-1378 VYNKVDELYTKGQAF
+1378 VYNKVDEQYTKGQAF

-1469 RDNRYHL
+1469 RENRYHL

-1494 TAFENSIW
+1494 PAFENSIW

-1507 VMKTHSVPVDLDY
+1507 KVTAYTLALDEAY
-1520 DKKTDVIVNPTQA
+1520 DKKTDVLVSPTQA
-1533 FFVKVKEG
+1533 FFVKLKTG
-1541 ETAPANVTF
+1541 ESATEATF
-1550 NATMLINKDVTPG
+1550 NASMLINKDVTPG
-1563 EKALIIRPTVTLTTV
+1563 EKALVIRPTLTLTTTDGV
-1578 NGERS
+1578 RN
-1583 SQSELIVNDEASR
+1583 SESKLIVNDEASR
-1596 DYVEGEDVEMLG
+1596 DYVDGEDVEMLG

>member
-13 PSRRLLLQLLTMM
+13 PSRRLLLQLLAMM

-36 AQSFHQT
+36 AQSLGFHKNGQ
-43 GASGLPLDS
+43 SGLPLDS
-52 RGMQQTAEWN
+52 RGMQQTAEWH

-67 PTGSTSMTLDL
+67 PTNSNTMELELPFAGWGDNSTND
-78 PIMGWTD
+78 
-85 NYANELEPYGWYRWY
+85 LEPYGWIRWY
-100 DYNTDLNSA
+100 DYTTDLKSNRLTVYSSSTSLNSLKDYTSKTDIGLIAGSLGNSA
-109 NLTAYDVTSSSWYGG
+109 RNYA
-124 TTHSTQLKTNI
+124 
-135 TDNSGK
+135 
-141 NIGLVA
+141 
-147 YKLSATYIT
+147 
-156 RKHVGVNYSYSNS
+156 GVKYNKPTGA
-169 DATNPNWKGDI
+169 DAEDWAGETI
-180 VACDVSRYIDYTIS
+180 ACDVSRYNDYSIKQVSS
-194 GTKVSKEPTLSV
+194 GPWYNRTYTNYVEHEPTLSI

-212 QSAAY
+212 KSAAY
-217 LAQKLKEALCEGSK
+217 LAKQIKDALCDHSM
-231 SKAADLTFEDNK
+231 AADLTLEDNK
-243 RIVFGAKDENAKM
+243 RIVFGAKDANAKM
-256 SLRTN
+256 TLRTN
-261 LKNSGGQSYWFYPL
+261 LKNSGGQTYWFYPL
-275 STTKGKT
+275 NTAQPKS
-282 VYPTTESQKITAADF
+282 VYPTTESQKITASDF
-297 KTTMKQA
+297 GSNMLKA
-304 DKIVWKVYNE
+304 EYVSWIAYNE
-314 DKTKFC
+314 DKTKYKV
-320 QLSATSSTTQFCDL
+320 LGTSTQFFDL
-334 TISALNSA
+334 SISKLKESGWLNVKDDKS
-342 TWYNVSN
+342 TGV
-349 DATTTKPTDIGF
+349 PEDIGF
-361 EHTVYVVAWAANS
+361 EHTVYVVAWAVNGTT
-374 NDMCP
+374 DMCP

-391 PKTKDEITADNN
+391 PKTKDELTADGDV
-403 IDRTLSYLEDE
+403 DRTISYFD
-414 DRYEKKMDI
+414 DKYEQQMDI
-423 SFDDDNADLTFD
+423 SFDDDNPDLTLD
-435 APTVNN
+435 APTTPLNN
-441 NVSLKPSDFKS
+441 MSLKPSDFKS

-458 YANLAD
+458 YAELANND
-464 YDYFYGTYMRQSWTG
+464 YYNG
-479 KRPTYSSPNHGDYG
+479 SSPHHSKSPIHGDYG
-493 LYKSANKTGVST
+493 LYKSGNLPGIS
-505 TDYNKG
+505 YNNQDG
-511 YQWWANGNPEIYDRT
+511 YQWWAEGSPTIYDRT
-526 YERTSGKQYGYF
+526 YAKTNHKQYGHF
-538 LYVDASDESRQI
+538 LYVDASNESRQI

-562 SQLVFSGAVA
+562 SQLIFSGAVA
-572 EYTSGANAPQVMFR
+572 EYTAAKNTTAPQVMFR

-594 NGNEIGK
+594 NGNVTDQ
-601 KLIQSFSSGDFKT
+601 KLIQSFSSGDFAT
-614 NTKSLQYGKWY
+614 NTKTHEYGKWY

-635 SAGAD
+635 SAAAD

-651 MCQGTDGADYCIDDL
+651 MCKDTWGADYCVDDL

-692 APEEITLKLRGIY
+692 APDDITLKLRGIY

-710 MVNMKESKLFYRICD
+710 MVNQKESKLFYRICD
-725 ATGKQVDNIDYDGDG
+725 ATGKQVENIDYDGDG
-740 QPDEY
+740 QPDDY
-745 GTARIPA
+745 GIARIPE
-752 SYNAAYVLPPEA
+752 SYNAGYVLPSA
-764 ADGKNNVAM
+764 AAGGKTNVPM

-800 FSIAYPSDDNPDVP
+800 FSIAYPSDDNPEVP

-827 SGIFQVVEQSI
+827 SEMFQVVEQNI

-851 RVNCD
+851 RVDCNS
-856 TKTPTVE
+856 KTPTVE

-884 KFDWFLSKPNKENEL
+884 KFDWFLSKPNAENEL
-899 YTTPGLLEA
+899 YSTSGLLEA
-908 LRAYR
+908 LHAYR
-913 AKYPSDNGLN
+913 AKYPEYNGLS
-923 TGFRSINYTQYTLL
+923 TDFRYVNNVQYNLL
-937 KQYVDS
+937 KKYVDS

-955 NRTFEA
+955 NRTFA
-961 NEMGLYKIAVI
+961 SDEMGLYKIAVI

-977 ATINGQNYDICADPM
+977 ATINGQVYEICAAPM
-992 LVDLRVVTDGPNINL
+992 LVDLRVVTDGPNINF
-1007 GFSDVIYPND
+1007 GFPGVIYPND

-1040 PMTGIEGATSVKMSD
+1040 PMTGIEGATSVKMRYD
-1055 AQVYISNTND
+1055 AKVSISNTND
-1065 PDFNSTKQV
+1065 PDFNSTKQA
-1074 IGVVTSST
+1074 IGVVTANT
-1082 IKNSDKTVG
+1082 IYRTDNTVG
-1091 IRFNSNAATIL
+1091 IRFNSNAAKIL

-1111 FSYNNS
+1111 FSYDNADGS
-1117 SASTASCP
+1117 MASCP
-1125 GETFVKMCIVPEY
+1125 GETFIKMCIVPEY

-1231 DATADGSDNGNGTFS
+1231 DTKDGSDNGNGTFS

-1287 WSIMSSPLKQ
+1287 WSIMSSPLQQ

-1302 LYVQKDDGQEKSE
+1302 LYVPKNNGQEQSE
-1315 AFKPITYKEG
+1315 AFQPITYKEG

-1339 DGNAQEV
+1339 DGDAKEFV
-1346 KDNVTNYSAN
+1346 DNTKFYQA
-1356 HDGTVDVTTDNELSI
+1356 HEDGTVEETTNDFFLT
-1371 NSGYWSH
+1371 SGYWSH
-1378 VYNKVDELYTKGQAF
+1378 VYNKVDEQYTKGQAF

-1469 RDNRYHL
+1469 SENRYHL

-1507 VMKTHSVPVDLDY
+1507 KVTAYTLALDEAY
-1520 DKKTDVIVNPTQA
+1520 DKKTDVLVSPTQA
-1533 FFVKVKEG
+1533 FFVKLKTG
-1541 ETAPANVTF
+1541 ESATEATF
-1550 NATMLINKDVTPG
+1550 NASMLINKDVTPG
-1563 EKALIIRPTVTLTTV
+1563 EKALVIRPTLTLTTTDGV
-1578 NGERS
+1578 RN
-1583 SQSELIVNDEASR
+1583 SESKLIVNDEASR
-1596 DYVEGEDVEMLG
+1596 DYVDGEDVEMLG

-1680 FSEIKDGM
+1680 FSEIKNGM

>member
-13 PSRRLLLQLLTMM
+13 PSRRLLLQLLAMM

-36 AQSFHQT
+36 AQSLGFHKNGQ
-43 GASGLPLDS
+43 SGLPLDS
-52 RGMQQTAEWN
+52 RGMQQTAEWH

-67 PTGSTSMTLDL
+67 PTGSSTMELEL
-78 PIMGWTD
+78 PFAGWGDSSTND
-85 NYANELEPYGWYRWY
+85 LEPYGWIRWY
-100 DYNTDLNSA
+100 DYTTDLKSDRLTVYNSSSTSLYNSKDNDSKKDIGLIAGSLGNSA
-109 NLTAYDVTSSSWYGG
+109 RNYA
-124 TTHSTQLKTNI
+124 
-135 TDNSGK
+135 
-141 NIGLVA
+141 
-147 YKLSATYIT
+147 
-156 RKHVGVNYSYSNS
+156 GVKYNKPTGA
-169 DATNPNWKGDI
+169 DAEDWAGETI
-180 VACDVSRYIDYTIS
+180 ACDVSRYNDYNL
-194 GTKVSKEPTLSV
+194 TKRGYYPKYTNYVEHEPTLSI

-212 QSAAY
+212 KSAAY
-217 LAQKLKEALCEGSK
+217 LAKQIKDALCDHSR
-231 SKAADLTFEDNK
+231 AADLTLEDNK
-243 RIVFGAKDENAKM
+243 RIVFGAKDANAIM
-256 SLRTN
+256 TLRTN
-261 LKNSGGQSYWFYPL
+261 MKNSGGQSYWFYPL
-275 STTKGKT
+275 RTTVGKT

-297 KTTMKQA
+297 NTTMKQA
-304 DKIVWKVYNE
+304 NKIVWIVYNE

-320 QLSATSSTTQFCDL
+320 QLSSTTQFCDL
-334 TISALNSA
+334 TINALKNA

-349 DATTTKPTDIGF
+349 GATTAKPTDIGF
-361 EHTVYVVAWAANS
+361 EQTVYVVAWAANG
-374 NDMCP
+374 DYMCP

-391 PKTKDEITADNN
+391 PKTKDELTADGDV
-403 IDRTLSYLEDE
+403 DRTISYFEDK
-414 DRYEKKMDI
+414 YQQQMDI
-423 SFDDDNADLTFD
+423 SFDDDNPDLTLD
-435 APTVNN
+435 APTTPENN
-441 NVSLKPSDFKS
+441 MSLKPSDFKS

-458 YANLAD
+458 YALLASND
-464 YDYFYGTYMRQSWTG
+464 YYNG
-479 KRPTYSSPNHGDYG
+479 SSPHHSKSPIHGDYG
-493 LYKSANKTGVST
+493 LYKSGNLHGIS
-505 TDYNKG
+505 YNNENG
-511 YQWWANGNPEIYDRT
+511 YQWWAAGSPTIFDRT
-526 YERTSGKQYGYF
+526 YAKTSGKQYGHF
-538 LYVDASDESRQI
+538 LYVDASNESRQI

-562 SQLVFSGAVA
+562 SQLIFSGAVA
-572 EYTSGANAPQVMFR
+572 EYTAANNPTAPQVMFR
-586 LYGIDKDE
+586 LYGINKDE
-594 NGNEIGK
+594 NGNVTDQ
-601 KLIQSFSSGDFKT
+601 KLIQSFSSGDFAT
-614 NTKSLQYGKWY
+614 NTKTHAYGQWY

-635 SAGAD
+635 SAAAD

-651 MCQGTDGADYCIDDL
+651 MCQDTWGADYCVDDL

-676 VLQNKP
+676 VLQNRP

-710 MVNMKESKLFYRICD
+710 MVNQKESKLFYRICD
-725 ATGKQVDNIDYDGDG
+725 ATGKPVENIDYDGDRL
-740 QPDEY
+740 PDDY
-745 GTARIPA
+745 GTARIPE
-752 SYNAAYVLPPEA
+752 SYSSTYVLPSA
-764 ADGKNNVAM
+764 AAGGKTNVPM

-800 FSIAYPSDDNPDVP
+800 FSIAYPSDDNPEVP
-814 GKWGKSTDVCSTY
+814 GDWGKSTDVCSTY
-827 SGIFQVVEQSI
+827 SGLFQVVEQNI

-851 RVNCD
+851 RVDCNS
-856 TKTPTVE
+856 KTPTVE

-873 VNGGKVTIDNV
+873 VNGGKVTIDKV
-884 KFDWFLSKPNKENEL
+884 KFDWFLSKPNAENEL
-899 YTTPGLLEA
+899 YSTQGLLEA
-908 LRAYR
+908 LHDYR
-913 AKYPSDNGLN
+913 AKYPEYNGLSAY
-923 TGFRSINYTQYTLL
+923 FRNDNRTQYDLL
-937 KQYVDS
+937 KKYVDS

-955 NRTFEA
+955 NRTFA
-961 NEMGLYKIAVI
+961 SDEMGLYKIAVI
-972 PVQAK
+972 PVQDK
-977 ATINGQNYDICADPM
+977 ATINGQVYEICAAPM
-992 LVDLRVVTDGPNINL
+992 LVDLRVVTDGPNINF
-1007 GFSDVIYPND
+1007 GFPNVIYPND

-1026 QIKAIADNNGALNL
+1026 QIKAIAEKNGALNL
-1040 PMTGIEGATSVKMSD
+1040 PMTGIEGARSVNMSEED
-1055 AQVYISNTND
+1055 AQVRISNTND
-1065 PDFNSTKQV
+1065 PDFNSTKQM
-1074 IGVVTSST
+1074 IGVVTANT
-1082 IKNSDKTVG
+1082 IYETDKTVG
-1091 IRFNSNAATIL
+1091 IRFNSNAVKTL
-1102 KEGYWYEIN
+1102 KEGYWYEIHFRYAN
-1111 FSYNNS
+1111 ADGSM
-1117 SASTASCP
+1117 ASCP
-1125 GETFVKMCIVPEY
+1125 GETFIKMCIVPEY

-1171 TDYNTTTAF
+1171 ADYNTTTAF

-1231 DATADGSDNGNGTFS
+1231 NTTDDGSDNGNGTFS

-1261 PEAELLYANYLN
+1261 PEAELLYANYLT

-1287 WSIMSSPLKQ
+1287 WSIMSSPLQQ

-1302 LYVQKDDGQEKSE
+1302 LYVPKNNGQEQSE
-1315 AFKPITYKEG
+1315 AFQPMTYKEG

-1339 DGNAQEV
+1339 DGDAKEIV
-1346 KDNVTNYSAN
+1346 DNTKFYQA
-1356 HDGTVDVTTDNELSI
+1356 HEDGTVEETTNDFFLT
-1371 NSGYWSH
+1371 SGYWSH
-1378 VYNKVDELYTKGQAF
+1378 VYNKVDEQYTKGQAF

-1469 RDNRYHL
+1469 SENRYHL

-1494 TAFENSIW
+1494 PAFENSIW

-1507 VMKTHSVPVDLDY
+1507 KVTAYTLALDGAY
-1520 DKKTDVIVNPTQA
+1520 DKKTDVLVSPTQA
-1533 FFVKVKEG
+1533 FFVKLKTG
-1541 ETAPANVTF
+1541 ESATEATF
-1550 NATMLINKDVTPG
+1550 NASMLINKDVTPG
-1563 EKALIIRPTVTLTTV
+1563 EKALVIRPTLTLTTTDGV
-1578 NGERS
+1578 RN
-1583 SQSELIVNDEASR
+1583 SESKLIVNDEASR
-1596 DYVEGEDVEMLG
+1596 DYVDGEDVEMLG

-1716 DCFSPTENTIVVA
+1716 ECFSPTENTIVVA
-1729 TLKGDMKRVMV
+1729 TLKGDMKRVVV
-1740 YDISGALVTSNHSVN
+1740 YDVAGSLVTSNHSVN

-1767 IYVVKAT
+1767 IYIVKAT

>member
-13 PSRRLLLQLLTMM
+13 PSRRLLLQLLAMM

-36 AQSFHQT
+36 AQNLGFHKKGQ
-43 GASGLPLDS
+43 SGLPLDS
-52 RGMQQTAEWN
+52 RGMQQTAEWH

-67 PTGSTSMTLDL
+67 PTNSNTMELEL
-78 PIMGWTD
+78 PFAGWGDSKTND
-85 NYANELEPYGWYRWY
+85 LEPYGWIRWY
-100 DYNTDLNSA
+100 DYNTDLKSDKLTVYSRYYTSLNSLKDKTSKKDIGLIAGTLRNSA
-109 NLTAYDVTSSSWYGG
+109 RDYA
-124 TTHSTQLKTNI
+124 
-135 TDNSGK
+135 
-141 NIGLVA
+141 
-147 YKLSATYIT
+147 
-156 RKHVGVNYSYSNS
+156 GVKYNKPTGA
-169 DATNPNWKGDI
+169 DAEDWAGETI
-180 VACDVSRYIDYTIS
+180 ACDVSRYNDYSIYTNY
-194 GTKVSKEPTLSV
+194 VEKEPTLSI

-212 QSAAY
+212 KSAAY
-217 LAQKLKEALCEGSK
+217 LAKRIKDALCDHSR
-231 SKAADLTFEDNK
+231 AADLTLEDNK
-243 RIVFGAKDENAKM
+243 RIVFGAKDANANM
-256 SLRTN
+256 TLRTN
-261 LKNSGGQSYWFYPL
+261 MKNSGGQSYWFYPL
-275 STTKGKT
+275 RTTVGKT

-297 KTTMKQA
+297 NTTMKQA
-304 DKIVWKVYNE
+304 NKIVWIVYNE
-314 DKTKFC
+314 DKTQFC
-320 QLSATSSTTQFCDL
+320 QLSSETQFCDL
-334 TISALNSA
+334 TINALKNA

-349 DATTTKPTDIGF
+349 DAKTSKHTDIGF
-361 EHTVYVVAWAANS
+361 EQTVYVVAWAANG
-374 NDMCP
+374 DYMCP

-391 PKTKDEITADNN
+391 PKMKDELTADGDV
-403 IDRTLSYLEDE
+403 DRTISYFEDK
-414 DRYEKKMDI
+414 YEQQMDI
-423 SFDDDNADLTFD
+423 SFDDDNPDLTLD
-435 APTVNN
+435 APTTPLNN
-441 NVSLKPSDFKS
+441 MSLKPSDFKS

-458 YANLAD
+458 YAELAR
-464 YDYFYGTYMRQSWTG
+464 YDYYYDGSTPHHS
-479 KRPTYSSPNHGDYG
+479 KSPIHGDYG
-493 LYKSANKTGVST
+493 LYKSGNLRGISY
-505 TDYNKG
+505 DNENG
-511 YQWWANGNPEIYDRT
+511 YQWWAAGSPTIYDRT
-526 YERTSGKQYGYF
+526 HAKTSGKQYGHF
-538 LYVDASDESRQI
+538 LYVDASNESRQI

-562 SQLVFSGAVA
+562 SQLIFSGAVA
-572 EYTSGANAPQVMFR
+572 EYTASYNATAPQVMFR
-586 LYGIDKDE
+586 LYGINKDE
-594 NGNEIGK
+594 NGNVTDQ

-614 NTKSLQYGKWY
+614 NTKSHEYGKWY

-635 SAGAD
+635 SAAAD

-651 MCQGTDGADYCIDDL
+651 MCQNTKGADYCIDDL

-676 VLQNKP
+676 VLQNRP

-710 MVNMKESKLFYRICD
+710 MVNQKESKLFYRICD
-725 ATGKQVDNIDYDGDG
+725 ATGKQVDNIDYNGDG
-740 QPDEY
+740 KPDEY
-745 GTARIPA
+745 GTARIPE
-752 SYNAAYVLPPEA
+752 SYNAAYVLPPA
-764 ADGKNNVAM
+764 AAGGKTNVPM

-800 FSIAYPSDDNPDVP
+800 FSIAYPSEDNSEVP
-814 GKWGKSTDVCSTY
+814 GKWGESTEVCSTY
-827 SGIFQVVEQSI
+827 SGIFQVVEQNI

-851 RVNCD
+851 RVDCN
-856 TKTPTVE
+856 THTPTVE
-863 VIAKIETADP
+863 MIAKIETADP

-884 KFDWFLSKPNKENEL
+884 KFDWFLSKPNQENEL
-899 YTTPGLLEA
+899 YTTAGLLEA
-908 LRAYR
+908 LHDYR
-913 AKYPSDNGLN
+913 AKYPAYNGLS
-923 TGFRSINYTQYTLL
+923 TYFRNDNPTQYALL
-937 KQYVDS
+937 KKYVDS
-943 KQLILNASNSMG
+943 NQLILNASNSMG
-955 NRTFEA
+955 NRQFA
-961 NEMGLYKIAVI
+961 SNEMGLYKIAVI

-977 ATINGQNYDICADPM
+977 ATINGQVYDICADPM
-992 LVDLRVVTDGPNINL
+992 LVDLRVVTDGPNINF
-1007 GFSDVIYPND
+1007 GFPGVIYPND

-1026 QIKAIADNNGALNL
+1026 QINAIATKNGALNL
-1040 PMTGIEGATSVKMSD
+1040 PMTGIEGAKSVEMID
-1055 AQVYISNTND
+1055 EAQVSISNTND
-1065 PDFNSTKQV
+1065 PDFNSTEQM

-1082 IKNSDKTVG
+1082 INETDKTVG
-1091 IRFNSNAATIL
+1091 IRFNSNAKTTL

-1111 FSYNNS
+1111 FKYNN
-1117 SASTASCP
+1117 ADGSTASCP
-1125 GETFVKMCIVPEY
+1125 GETFIKMCIVPEY

-1190 ANQKDKGKVY
+1190 ANQNDKGKVY

-1231 DATADGSDNGNGTFS
+1231 NTADGSDNGNGTFS

-1261 PEAELLYANYLN
+1261 PEAELLYANYLT

-1279 EKELTPNT
+1279 EKELKPNT
-1287 WSIMSSPLKQ
+1287 WSIMSSPLQQ

-1302 LYVQKDDGQEKSE
+1302 LYVPKNNGQEQSE
-1315 AFKPITYKEG
+1315 AFKPMTYDEN

-1339 DGNAQEV
+1339 DGNAEEV
-1346 KDNVTNYSAN
+1346 MKDLTNYSAN

-1378 VYNKVDELYTKGQAF
+1378 VYNKVDEQYTKGQAF
-1393 AVKAGDKYTAGAQG
+1393 AVKAGDKYTAGAQD

-1419 DTQFSYYDSES
+1419 DTQFSYNDSES
-1430 QKPVN
+1430 QKQVN

-1653 ISLNSKMLIKMN
+1653 VSLNSKMLIKMN

-1680 FSEIKDGM
+1680 FSEINDGM

-1716 DCFSPTENTIVVA
+1716 ECFSPTENTIVVA

-1767 IYVVKAT
+1767 IYIVKAT

>member
-36 AQSFHQT
+36 AQNLGFHKEGQ
-43 GASGLPLDS
+43 SGLPLDS
-52 RGMQQTAEWN
+52 RGMQQTAEWH

-67 PTGSTSMTLDL
+67 PTNSNTMELELPFDGWLKSSTND
-78 PIMGWTD
+78 
-85 NYANELEPYGWYRWY
+85 LEPYGWIRWY
-100 DYNTDLNSA
+100 DYTTDLKSDRLTVYSRYYTSLKSLKDDTSKKDIGLIAGTLRNSA
-109 NLTAYDVTSSSWYGG
+109 RDYA
-124 TTHSTQLKTNI
+124 
-135 TDNSGK
+135 
-141 NIGLVA
+141 
-147 YKLSATYIT
+147 
-156 RKHVGVNYSYSNS
+156 GVKYNKPTGA
-169 DATNPNWKGDI
+169 DAEDWAGETI
-180 VACDVSRYIDYTIS
+180 ACDVSRYNDYSIYTNY
-194 GTKVSKEPTLSV
+194 VEKEPTLSI

-212 QSAAY
+212 KSAAY
-217 LAQKLKEALCEGSK
+217 LAKRIKDALCDHSR
-231 SKAADLTFEDNK
+231 AADLTLEDNK
-243 RIVFGAKDENAKM
+243 RIVFGAKDANANM
-256 SLRTN
+256 TLRTN
-261 LKNSGGQSYWFYPL
+261 MKNSGGQSYWFYPL
-275 STTKGKT
+275 RTTVGKT

-297 KTTMKQA
+297 NTTMKQA
-304 DKIVWKVYNE
+304 NKIVWIVYNE

-320 QLSATSSTTQFCDL
+320 QLSSETQFCDL
-334 TISALNSA
+334 TINALKNA

-349 DATTTKPTDIGF
+349 DATTSKPTDIGF
-361 EHTVYVVAWAANS
+361 EQTVYVVAWAANG
-374 NDMCP
+374 DYMCP

-391 PKTKDEITADNN
+391 PKTKDELTADGDV
-403 IDRTLSYLEDE
+403 DRTISYFE
-414 DRYEKKMDI
+414 EKKYEQQMDI
-423 SFDDDNADLTFD
+423 SFDDDNPDLTLD
-435 APTVNN
+435 APTTPLNN
-441 NVSLKPSDFKS
+441 MSLKPSDFKS

-458 YANLAD
+458 YAQLEN
-464 YDYFYGTYMRQSWTG
+464 YDYYYDRSTPHHS
-479 KRPTYSSPNHGDYG
+479 KSPIHGDYG
-493 LYKSANKTGVST
+493 LYKSGNLRGISY
-505 TDYNKG
+505 DNENG
-511 YQWWANGNPEIYDRT
+511 YQWWAAGSPTIYDRT
-526 YERTSGKQYGYF
+526 HAKTSGKQYGHF
-538 LYVDASDESRQI
+538 LYVDASNESRQI

-562 SQLVFSGAVA
+562 SQLIFSGAVA
-572 EYTSGANAPQVMFR
+572 EYTASYNATAPQVMFR
-586 LYGIDKDE
+586 LYGINKDE
-594 NGNEIGK
+594 NGNVTDQ

-614 NTKSLQYGKWY
+614 NTKSHEYGKWY

-635 SAGAD
+635 SAAAD

-651 MCQGTDGADYCIDDL
+651 MCQNTKGADYCIDDL

-692 APEEITLKLRGIY
+692 APDDITLKLRGIY

-710 MVNMKESKLFYRICD
+710 MVNQKESKLFYRICD
-725 ATGKQVDNIDYDGDG
+725 ATGKRVENIDYDGDG

-752 SYNAAYVLPPEA
+752 SYNAAYVLPPAA

-814 GKWGKSTDVCSTY
+814 GDWGKSTDVCSTY
-827 SGIFQVVEQSI
+827 SGLFQVVEQNI

-851 RVNCD
+851 RVNCN
-856 TKTPTVE
+856 THTPTVE
-863 VIAKIETADP
+863 MIAKIETADP

-884 KFDWFLSKPNKENEL
+884 KFDWFLSKPNAENEL
-899 YTTPGLLEA
+899 YTTAGLLEA
-908 LRAYR
+908 LHAYR
-913 AKYPSDNGLN
+913 AKYPEYNGLS
-923 TGFRSINYTQYTLL
+923 TYFRNDNPTQYDLL
-937 KQYVDS
+937 KKYVDS

-955 NRTFEA
+955 NRKFEA
-961 NEMGLYKIAVI
+961 KEMGLYKIAVI

-977 ATINGQNYDICADPM
+977 ATINGQVYEICAAPM
-992 LVDLRVVTDGPNINL
+992 LVDLRVVTDGPNINF
-1007 GFSDVIYPND
+1007 GFPGVIYPND

-1026 QIKAIADNNGALNL
+1026 QIKAIAEKNGALNL
-1040 PMTGIEGATSVKMSD
+1040 PMTGIEGATSVNMSEED
-1055 AQVYISNTND
+1055 AQVCISNTND
-1065 PDFNSTKQV
+1065 PDFNSTKQA
-1074 IGVVTSST
+1074 IGVVTSSI

-1091 IRFNSNAATIL
+1091 IRFNPNAATIL

-1111 FSYNNS
+1111 FSYNNADGS
-1117 SASTASCP
+1117 MASCP
-1125 GETFVKMCIVPEY
+1125 GETFIKMCIVPEY

-1171 TDYNTTTAF
+1171 ADYNTTTAF

-1231 DATADGSDNGNGTFS
+1231 DTTDGSDNGNGTFS

-1261 PEAELLYANYLN
+1261 PEAELLYANYLT

-1287 WSIMSSPLKQ
+1287 WSIMSSPLQQ

-1302 LYVQKDDGQEKSE
+1302 LYVPKSNGQEQSE

-1378 VYNKVDELYTKGQAF
+1378 VYNKVDEQYTKGQAF

-1430 QKPVN
+1430 NKPVN

-1458 AMTQPLKENLH
+1458 AMTQLLKENLH

-1494 TAFENSIW
+1494 PAFENSIW

-1507 VMKTHSVPVDLDY
+1507 KVTAYTLALDEAY
-1520 DKKTDVIVNPTQA
+1520 DKKTDVLVSPTQA
-1533 FFVKVKEG
+1533 FFVKLKTG
-1541 ETAPANVTF
+1541 ETATEATF
-1550 NATMLINKDVTPG
+1550 NASMLINKDVTPG
-1563 EKALIIRPTVTLTTV
+1563 EKALVIRPTLTLTTTDGIR
-1578 NGERS
+1578 N
-1583 SQSELIVNDEASR
+1583 SESKLIVNEEACR
-1596 DYVEGEDVEMLG
+1596 DYVVGEDVEMLG
-1608 EGNIAEIAQVYSVA
+1608 EGNIAEVAQVYSVA

-1688 TVKMMANDHGRYYI
+1688 TVKMMANDHGRYYV

-1716 DCFSPTENTIVVA
+1716 DCFSPTDNTIVVA
-1729 TLKGDMKRVMV
+1729 TLKGDMKRVVV

>member
-13 PSRRLLLQLLTMM
+13 PSRRLLLQLLAMM

-43 GASGLPLDS
+43 GASGMPLDS
-52 RGMQQTAEWN
+52 RGMQQTAEWH

-85 NYANELEPYGWYRWY
+85 EKANDLEPYGWYRWY
-100 DYNTDLNSA
+100 DYNTDLESA
-109 NLTAYDVTSSSWYGG
+109 NLTAYDVTTSSWLGG
-124 TTHSTQLKTNI
+124 TKHSTQLKTNI

-147 YKLSATYIT
+147 YKLSDTYVT
-156 RKHVGVNYSYSNS
+156 RKHVGVNYEYTNS
-169 DATNPNWKGDI
+169 DAINPNWKGDI
-180 VACDVSRYIDYTIS
+180 VACDVSRYIDYSIS

-217 LAQKLKEALCEGSK
+217 LAKRIKDALCDHSR
-231 SKAADLTFEDNK
+231 AADLTLEDNK
-243 RIVFGAKDENAKM
+243 RIVFGAKDANAKM
-256 SLRTN
+256 TLRTN
-261 LKNSGGQSYWFYPL
+261 MKNSGGQSYWFYPL
-275 STTKGKT
+275 RTTVGKT

-297 KTTMKQA
+297 NTTMKQA
-304 DKIVWKVYNE
+304 DNIVWRVYNE
-314 DKTKFC
+314 DKTKYC
-320 QLSATSSTTQFCDL
+320 QLPPSTPSNPRTPISPQFCDL
-334 TISALNSA
+334 TINALKNA
-342 TWYNVSN
+342 TWRNVSN
-349 DATTTKPTDIGF
+349 GATTEKPTDIGF
-361 EHTVYVVAWAANS
+361 EQTVYVVAWAANG
-374 NDMCP
+374 DYMCP

-391 PKTKDEITADNN
+391 PKMKDELTADGDV
-403 IDRTLSYLEDE
+403 DRTISYFEDK
-414 DRYEKKMDI
+414 YKQQMDI
-423 SFDDDNADLTFD
+423 SFDDDNPYLTLD
-435 APTVNN
+435 APTTPENN
-441 NVSLKPSDFKS
+441 MSPKPSDFKS

-458 YANLAD
+458 YAELAS
-464 YDYFYGTYMRQSWTG
+464 YDYYNG
-479 KRPTYSSPNHGDYG
+479 SSPHHSKSPIHGDYG
-493 LYKSANKTGVST
+493 LYKSGNLHGIS
-505 TDYNKG
+505 YNNENG
-511 YQWWANGNPEIYDRT
+511 YQWWAEGSPTIYDRT
-526 YERTSGKQYGYF
+526 YAKTSGKQYGHF
-538 LYVDASDESRQI
+538 LYVDASNESRQI

-562 SQLVFSGAVA
+562 SQLIFSGAVA
-572 EYTSGANAPQVMFR
+572 EYTAANNSTAPQVMFR

-594 NGNEIGK
+594 NGNVTDQ

-614 NTKSLQYGKWY
+614 NTKSHEYGKWY

-635 SAGAD
+635 SAAAD

-651 MCQGTDGADYCIDDL
+651 MCQDTWGADYCVDDL

-692 APEEITLKLRGIY
+692 APDDITLKLRGIY

-710 MVNMKESKLFYRICD
+710 MVNQKESKLFYRICD
-725 ATGKQVDNIDYDGDG
+725 ATGKKVDNIDYDGDG
-740 QPDEY
+740 HPDDY
-745 GTARIPA
+745 GIARIPE
-752 SYNAAYVLPPEA
+752 SYNAGYVLPSA
-764 ADGKNNVAM
+764 AAGGKTNVPM

-800 FSIAYPSDDNPDVP
+800 FSIAYPSDDNPEVP
-814 GKWGKSTDVCSTY
+814 GDWGKSTDVCSTY
-827 SGIFQVVEQSI
+827 SGLFQVVEQNI

-851 RVNCD
+851 RVDCNS
-856 TKTPTVE
+856 KTPTVE

-873 VNGGKVTIDNV
+873 VNGGKVTIDKV
-884 KFDWFLSKPNKENEL
+884 KFDWFLSKPNAENEL
-899 YTTPGLLEA
+899 YTTAGLLEA
-908 LRAYR
+908 LHAYR
-913 AKYPSDNGLN
+913 AKYPEYNGLS
-923 TGFRSINYTQYTLL
+923 TDFRYVNYAQYDLL
-937 KQYVDS
+937 KKYVDS

-955 NRTFEA
+955 NRKFEA
-961 NEMGLYKIAVI
+961 KETGLYKIAVI

-977 ATINGQNYDICADPM
+977 ATINGQVYEICAAPM
-992 LVDLRVVTDGPNINL
+992 LVDLRVVTDGPNINF
-1007 GFSDVIYPND
+1007 GFDDVIYPND

-1026 QIKAIADNNGALNL
+1026 QIQAIVDSNGALNL

-1055 AQVYISNTND
+1055 AQVCISNTND
-1065 PDFNSTKQV
+1065 PDFDSPKQV
-1074 IGVVTSST
+1074 IGVVTSNT
-1082 IKNSDKTVG
+1082 IYNSDKTVG
-1091 IRFNSNAATIL
+1091 IRFNSEAVSTL

-1111 FSYNNS
+1111 FSYDNADNADGS
-1117 SASTASCP
+1117 MASCP
-1125 GETFVKMCIVPEY
+1125 GNTFIKMCIVPEY

-1224 DFVAKWS
+1224 DFVAKWNKS
-1231 DATADGSDNGNGTFS
+1231 SADGSDNGNGTFS
-1246 CEKWAGNFCDQIYFK
+1246 CETWAGNFCDQIYFK
-1261 PEAELLYANYLN
+1261 PEAELLYANYLT

-1287 WSIMSSPLKQ
+1287 WSIMSSPLQQ

-1315 AFKPITYKEG
+1315 AFKPITYKEA

-1339 DGNAQEV
+1339 DGDAKEIV
-1346 KDNVTNYSAN
+1346 DNTKFYQAN
-1356 HDGTVDVTTDNELSI
+1356 EDGTVTETTDNFFLT
-1371 NSGYWSH
+1371 SGYWSH
-1378 VYNKVDELYTKGQAF
+1378 VYNKVDEQYTKGQAF

-1419 DTQFSYYDSES
+1419 DTEFSYYDSES
-1430 QKPVN
+1430 NKPVN
-1435 VTVNRDANSYRMLQG
+1435 VTVTRDANSYRMLLG

-1469 RDNRYHL
+1469 SENRYHL

-1494 TAFENSIW
+1494 PAFENSIW

-1507 VMKTHSVPVDLDY
+1507 KVTAYTLALDEAY
-1520 DKKTDVIVNPTQA
+1520 DKKTDVLVSPTQA
-1533 FFVKVKEG
+1533 FFVKLKAG
-1541 ETAPANVTF
+1541 ETATEATF
-1550 NATMLINKDVTPG
+1550 NASMLINKDVTPG
-1563 EKALIIRPTVTLTTV
+1563 EKALIIRPTLTLTTTDGV
-1578 NGERS
+1578 RN
-1583 SQSELIVNDEASR
+1583 SESKLIVNEEACR
-1596 DYVEGEDVEMLG
+1596 DYVVGEDVEMLG
-1608 EGNIAEIAQVYSVA
+1608 EGNIAEVAQVYSVA

-1643 APKSKDIDVN
+1643 AAKSKEVDVN
-1653 ISLNSKMLIKMN
+1653 VSLNSKMLRKMD

-1688 TVKMMANDHGRYYI
+1688 TVKMMANDHGRYYV
-1702 TNQSSLNTTDINTI
+1702 TNQSSLNTTDINII

-1729 TLKGDMKRVMV
+1729 TLKGDMKRVVV

-1774 TKEDRTE
+1774 TMEDRTE

>member
-1 MKSRKNNINRPA
+1 MKSCKNNINRPA

-36 AQSFHQT
+36 AQNLGFHKKGQ
-43 GASGLPLDS
+43 SGLPLDS
-52 RGMQQTAEWN
+52 RGMQQTAEWH

-67 PTGSTSMTLDL
+67 PTNSNTMELELPFDGWEKSSTND
-78 PIMGWTD
+78 
-85 NYANELEPYGWYRWY
+85 LEPYGWIRWY
-100 DYNTDLNSA
+100 DYTTDLKSNRLTVYSRYTSLKSLKDDTSKKDIGLIAGTLRNSA
-109 NLTAYDVTSSSWYGG
+109 
-124 TTHSTQLKTNI
+124 
-135 TDNSGK
+135 K
-141 NIGLVA
+141 NYA
-147 YKLSATYIT
+147 
-156 RKHVGVNYSYSNS
+156 GVKYNKPTGA
-169 DATNPNWKGDI
+169 DAEDWAGETI
-180 VACDVSRYIDYTIS
+180 ACDVSRYNDYSIYTNY
-194 GTKVSKEPTLSV
+194 VEKEPTLSI

-212 QSAAY
+212 KSAAY
-217 LAQKLKEALCEGSK
+217 LAKRIKDALCDHSR
-231 SKAADLTFEDNK
+231 AADLTLEDNK
-243 RIVFGAKDENAKM
+243 RIVFGAKDANATM

-261 LKNSGGQSYWFYPL
+261 LKNSGGQTYWFYPL
-275 STTKGKT
+275 NTAQPKS
-282 VYPTTESQKITAADF
+282 VYPTTESQKITASDF
-297 KTTMKQA
+297 GSNMLKA
-304 DKIVWKVYNE
+304 EYVSWIAYNE
-314 DKTKFC
+314 DKTKYKV
-320 QLSATSSTTQFCDL
+320 LGTTSTQFFDL
-334 TISALNSA
+334 SISKLKGSGWLNVKDDKS
-342 TWYNVSN
+342 TGV
-349 DATTTKPTDIGF
+349 PEDIGF
-361 EHTVYVVAWAANS
+361 GHTVYVVAWAVNGTT
-374 NDMCP
+374 DMCP

-391 PKTKDEITADNN
+391 PKMKDELTADGDV
-403 IDRTLSYLEDE
+403 DRTISYFEDK
-414 DRYEKKMDI
+414 YEQQMDI
-423 SFDDDNADLTFD
+423 SFDDDNPDLTLD
-435 APTVNN
+435 APTTPLNN
-441 NVSLKPSDFKS
+441 MSLKPSDFKS

-458 YANLAD
+458 YAELAR
-464 YDYFYGTYMRQSWTG
+464 YDYYYDGSTPHHS
-479 KRPTYSSPNHGDYG
+479 KSPIHGDYG
-493 LYKSANKTGVST
+493 LYKSGNLRGISY
-505 TDYNKG
+505 DNENG
-511 YQWWANGNPEIYDRT
+511 YQWWAAGSPTIYDRT
-526 YERTSGKQYGYF
+526 HAKTSGKQYGHF
-538 LYVDASDESRQI
+538 LYVDASNESRQI

-562 SQLVFSGAVA
+562 SQLIFSGAVA
-572 EYTSGANAPQVMFR
+572 EYTASYNATAPQVMFR
-586 LYGIDKDE
+586 LYGINKDE
-594 NGNEIGK
+594 NGNVTDH

-614 NTKSLQYGKWY
+614 NTKSHEYGKWY

-635 SAGAD
+635 SAAAD

-651 MCQGTDGADYCIDDL
+651 MCQNTKGADYCIDDL

-692 APEEITLKLRGIY
+692 APDDITLKLRGIY

-710 MVNMKESKLFYRICD
+710 MVNQKESKLFYRICD
-725 ATGKQVDNIDYDGDG
+725 ATGKPVDNIDYNGDG
-740 QPDEY
+740 KPDEY

-752 SYNAAYVLPPEA
+752 SYNAAYVLPPAA

-800 FSIAYPSDDNPDVP
+800 FSIAYPSEDNPNVP
-814 GKWGKSTDVCSTY
+814 GKWGESTDVCSTY
-827 SGIFQVVEQSI
+827 SGIFQVVEQNI

-851 RVNCD
+851 RVNCN
-856 TKTPTVE
+856 THTPTVE
-863 VIAKIETADP
+863 MIAKIETADP

-884 KFDWFLSKPNKENEL
+884 KFDWFLSKPNQENEL
-899 YTTPGLLEA
+899 YTTAGLLEA
-908 LRAYR
+908 LHDYR
-913 AKYPSDNGLN
+913 AKYPAYNGLS
-923 TGFRSINYTQYTLL
+923 TYFRNDNPTQYALL
-937 KQYVDS
+937 KKYVDS
-943 KQLILNASNSMG
+943 NQLILNASNSMG
-955 NRTFEA
+955 NRQFA
-961 NEMGLYKIAVI
+961 SNEMGLYKIAVI

-977 ATINGQNYDICADPM
+977 ATINGREYEICAAPM
-992 LVDLRVVTDGPNINL
+992 LVDLRVVTDGPSINF

-1026 QIKAIADNNGALNL
+1026 QIKAIAEKNGALNL
-1040 PMTGIEGATSVKMSD
+1040 PMTGIEGATSVNMRDYAK
-1055 AQVYISNTND
+1055 VFISNTND
-1065 PDFNSTKQV
+1065 PSFNSTKQE
-1074 IGVVTSST
+1074 IGVVTSNT
-1082 IKNSDKTVG
+1082 IYNSSKTVG
-1091 IRFNSNAATIL
+1091 IRFNSNAATTL

-1111 FSYNNS
+1111 FSYDN
-1117 SASTASCP
+1117 ADGSTASCS
-1125 GETFVKMCIVPEY
+1125 GETFIKMCIVPEY

-1171 TDYNTTTAF
+1171 DDYNTTTAF

-1190 ANQKDKGKVY
+1190 ANQNDKGKVY
-1200 PNLDEISYRS
+1200 PNLDEISYS
-1210 NGIAS
+1210 KNGIAS
-1215 STKMKSFAY
+1215 SKKMKNFAY

-1231 DATADGSDNGNGTFS
+1231 NTADGSDAGNGTFS

-1287 WSIMSSPLKQ
+1287 WSIMSSPLQQ

-1302 LYVQKDDGQEKSE
+1302 LYVQKDNGQEKSE

-1325 VNDRSAYPVYQRSW
+1325 VNDRSAYPIYQRSW
-1339 DGNAQEV
+1339 DGDAQEV

-1378 VYNKVDELYTKGQAF
+1378 VYNKVDEQYTKGQAF

-1507 VMKTHSVPVDLDY
+1507 VMKTHSVPVDQDY

-1541 ETAPANVTF
+1541 ETAPDNVTF

-1653 ISLNSKMLIKMN
+1653 VSLNSKMLIKMN

-1767 IYVVKAT
+1767 IYIVKAT

>member
-36 AQSFHQT
+36 AQNLGFHKKGQ
-43 GASGLPLDS
+43 SGLPLDS
-52 RGMQQTAEWN
+52 RGMQQTAEWH

-67 PTGSTSMTLDL
+67 PTNSNTMELEL
-78 PIMGWTD
+78 PFDGWGDSKTND
-85 NYANELEPYGWYRWY
+85 LEPYGWIRWY
-100 DYNTDLNSA
+100 DYTTDLKSDRLTVYNSSSTSLYNSKDNTSNKDIGLIAGTLRNSA
-109 NLTAYDVTSSSWYGG
+109 RDYAGVKYN
-124 TTHSTQLKTNI
+124 KP
-135 TDNSGK
+135 
-141 NIGLVA
+141 
-147 YKLSATYIT
+147 T
-156 RKHVGVNYSYSNS
+156 RA
-169 DATNPNWKGDI
+169 DAEDWAGETI
-180 VACDVSRYIDYTIS
+180 ACDVSRYNDYNL
-194 GTKVSKEPTLSV
+194 TKRGYYPKYTYYVEKEPTLSI

-212 QSAAY
+212 KSAAY
-217 LAQKLKEALCEGSK
+217 LAKRIKDALCDHSR
-231 SKAADLTFEDNK
+231 AADLTLEDNK
-243 RIVFGAKDENAKM
+243 RIVFGAKDANAKIT
-256 SLRTN
+256 LRTN
-261 LKNSGGQSYWFYPL
+261 MKNSGGQSYWYYPL
-275 STTKGKT
+275 NNANNSSKS
-282 VYPTTESQKITAADF
+282 VYPTKDSQKIKSTDF
-297 KTTMKQA
+297 GSTLTQA
-304 DKIVWKVYNE
+304 TNIRWIAYNE
-314 DKTKFC
+314 DRTKYCVLATKGSQFYN
-320 QLSATSSTTQFCDL
+320 LSINDL
-334 TISALNSA
+334 TNNTLGWRTVGTGASTS
-342 TWYNVSN
+342 T
-349 DATTTKPTDIGF
+349 PTDIGF
-361 EHTVYVVAWAANS
+361 EHTVYIVAYAYNS
-374 NDMCP
+374 SSSMCP

-391 PKTKDEITADNN
+391 PKMKDELTADGDV
-403 IDRTLSYLEDE
+403 DRTLSYLEDE

-423 SFDDDNADLTFD
+423 SFDDDNPDLTLD
-435 APTVNN
+435 APTTPENN
-441 NVSLKPSDFKS
+441 MSLKPSDFKS

-458 YANLAD
+458 YAQLAS
-464 YDYFYGTYMRQSWTG
+464 YDYYYDGSTPHHS
-479 KRPTYSSPNHGDYG
+479 KSPIHGDYG
-493 LYKSANKTGVST
+493 LYKSGNLRGISY
-505 TDYNKG
+505 DNENG
-511 YQWWANGNPEIYDRT
+511 YQWWAAGSPTIYDRT
-526 YERTSGKQYGYF
+526 HAKTSGKQYGHF
-538 LYVDASDESRQI
+538 LYVDASNESRQI

-562 SQLVFSGAVA
+562 SQLIFSGAVA
-572 EYTSGANAPQVMFR
+572 EYTASYNATAPQVMFR
-586 LYGIDKDE
+586 LYGINKDE
-594 NGNEIGK
+594 NGNVTDQ

-614 NTKSLQYGKWY
+614 NTKSHEYGKWY

-635 SAGAD
+635 SAAAD

-651 MCQGTDGADYCIDDL
+651 MCQNTKGADYCIDDL

-692 APEEITLKLRGIY
+692 APDDITLKLRGIY

-710 MVNMKESKLFYRICD
+710 MVNQKESKLFYRICD

-740 QPDEY
+740 HPDEY

-752 SYNAAYVLPPEA
+752 SYNAAYVLPSA
-764 ADGKNNVAM
+764 AAGGKTNVPM

-800 FSIAYPSDDNPDVP
+800 FSIAYPSEDNSNVP
-814 GKWGKSTDVCSTY
+814 GKWGISTDVCSTY
-827 SGIFQVVEQSI
+827 SGIFQVVEQNI

-851 RVNCD
+851 RVNCN
-856 TKTPTVE
+856 THTPTVE
-863 VIAKIETADP
+863 MIAKIETADP

-884 KFDWFLSKPNKENEL
+884 KFDWFLSKPNAENEL
-899 YTTPGLLEA
+899 YSTSGLLEA
-908 LRAYR
+908 LHAYR
-913 AKYPSDNGLN
+913 AKYPEYNGLS
-923 TGFRSINYTQYTLL
+923 TYFRYDNRTQYDLL
-937 KQYVDS
+937 KKYVDS

-955 NRTFEA
+955 NRTFA
-961 NEMGLYKIAVI
+961 SDEMGLYKIAVI

-977 ATINGQNYDICADPM
+977 ATINGQVYEICAAPM
-992 LVDLRVVTDGPNINL
+992 LVDLRVVTDGPNINF

-1026 QIKAIADNNGALNL
+1026 QINAIAANNGALNL
-1040 PMTGIEGATSVKMSD
+1040 PMTGIEGATSVKMRD
-1055 AQVYISNTND
+1055 YAKVFISNTND

-1074 IGVVTSST
+1074 IGVVTSNT
-1082 IKNSDKTVG
+1082 IYRTDNTVG

-1111 FSYNNS
+1111 FSYDNADGS
-1117 SASTASCP
+1117 MASCP
-1125 GETFVKMCIVPEY
+1125 GETFIKMCIVPEY

-1190 ANQKDKGKVY
+1190 ANQNDKGKVY

-1231 DATADGSDNGNGTFS
+1231 NTADGSDNGNGTFS

-1261 PEAELLYANYLN
+1261 PEAELLYANYLT

-1287 WSIMSSPLKQ
+1287 WSIMSSPLQQ

-1302 LYVQKDDGQEKSE
+1302 LYVPKNNGQEQSE
-1315 AFKPITYKEG
+1315 AFKPMTYDEN

-1378 VYNKVDELYTKGQAF
+1378 VYNKVDERYTKGQAF

-1407 ANATAVIRLPKA
+1407 ANAKAVIRLPKA

-1430 QKPVN
+1430 NKPVN

-1458 AMTQPLKENLH
+1458 AMTQLLKENLH

-1507 VMKTHSVPVDLDY
+1507 VMKTHSVPVDQDY

-1541 ETAPANVTF
+1541 ETAPAKVTF
-1550 NATMLINKDVTPG
+1550 NAMMLINKDVTPG

-1583 SQSELIVNDEASR
+1583 SQSELIVNDEANR

-1653 ISLNSKMLIKMN
+1653 VSLNSKMLIKMN

>member
-13 PSRRLLLQLLTMM
+13 PSRRLLLQLLAMM

-36 AQSFHQT
+36 AQSFHQR
-43 GASGLPLDS
+43 GASGMPLDS
-52 RGMQQTAEWN
+52 RGMQQTAEWH

-85 NYANELEPYGWYRWY
+85 EKANDLEPYGWYRWY
-100 DYNTDLNSA
+100 DYNTDLESA
-109 NLTAYDVTSSSWYGG
+109 NLTAYDVTTSSWLGG
-124 TTHSTQLKTNI
+124 TKHSTQLKTNI

-147 YKLSATYIT
+147 YKLSDTYVT
-156 RKHVGVNYSYSNS
+156 RKHVGVNYEYTNS
-169 DATNPNWKGDI
+169 DAINPNWKGDI
-180 VACDVSRYIDYTIS
+180 VACDVSRYIDYSIS

-217 LAQKLKEALCEGSK
+217 LAKQIKDALCDHSR
-231 SKAADLTFEDNK
+231 AADLTLEDNK
-243 RIVFGAKDENAKM
+243 RIVFGAKDANAKM
-256 SLRTN
+256 TLRTN
-261 LKNSGGQSYWFYPL
+261 MKNSGGQSYWFYPL
-275 STTKGKT
+275 RTTKGKS

-297 KTTMKQA
+297 NTTMKQA
-304 DKIVWKVYNE
+304 DNIVWRVYNE
-314 DKTKFC
+314 DKTMYC
-320 QLSATSSTTQFCDL
+320 QLPPSTPSNPRTPISPQFCDL
-334 TISALNSA
+334 TINALKNA

-349 DATTTKPTDIGF
+349 GATTAKPTDIGF
-361 EHTVYVVAWAANS
+361 EHTVYVVAWAANG
-374 NDMCP
+374 DYMCP

-391 PKTKDEITADNN
+391 PKTKDELTADGDV
-403 IDRTLSYLEDE
+403 DRTISYFEGK
-414 DRYEKKMDI
+414 YEQQMDI
-423 SFDDDNADLTFD
+423 SFDDDNPDLTLD
-435 APTVNN
+435 APKTPLDNM
-441 NVSLKPSDFKS
+441 SRKPSDFKS

-458 YANLAD
+458 YADLASFD
-464 YDYFYGTYMRQSWTG
+464 YYNG
-479 KRPTYSSPNHGDYG
+479 SSPHHSKSPIHGDYG
-493 LYKSANKTGVST
+493 LYKSGNLHGIS
-505 TDYNKG
+505 YNNENG
-511 YQWWANGNPEIYDRT
+511 YQWWAEGSPTIYDRT
-526 YERTSGKQYGYF
+526 YAKTSGKQYGHF
-538 LYVDASDESRQI
+538 LYVDASNESRQI

-562 SQLVFSGAVA
+562 SQLIFSGAVA
-572 EYTSGANAPQVMFR
+572 EYTAANNPTAPQVMFR

-594 NGNEIGK
+594 NGNVTDQ

-614 NTKSLQYGKWY
+614 NTKTHEYGKWY

-635 SAGAD
+635 SAAAD

-651 MCQGTDGADYCIDDL
+651 MCQDTRGADYCVDDL

-692 APEEITLKLRGIY
+692 APDDITLKLRGIY

-710 MVNMKESKLFYRICD
+710 MVNQKESKLFYRICD
-725 ATGKQVDNIDYDGDG
+725 ATGKQVENIDYDGDG
-740 QPDEY
+740 LPDDY
-745 GTARIPA
+745 GIARIPE
-752 SYNAAYVLPPEA
+752 SYNAGYVLPSA
-764 ADGKNNVAM
+764 AAGGKTNVPM

-800 FSIAYPSDDNPDVP
+800 FSIAYPSDDNPNVP
-814 GKWGKSTDVCSTY
+814 GEWGKSTDVCSTY
-827 SGIFQVVEQSI
+827 SGLFQVVEQNI

-851 RVNCD
+851 RVNCNS
-856 TKTPTVE
+856 KTPTVE

-873 VNGGKVTIDNV
+873 VNGGKVTIDKV
-884 KFDWFLSKPNKENEL
+884 KFDWFLSKPNAENEL
-899 YTTPGLLEA
+899 YSTSGLLEA
-908 LRAYR
+908 LHAYR
-913 AKYPSDNGLN
+913 AKYPEYNGLS
-923 TGFRSINYTQYTLL
+923 TDFRNDNRTQYDLL
-937 KQYVDS
+937 KKYVDS

-955 NRTFEA
+955 NRQFDSD
-961 NEMGLYKIAVI
+961 EMGLYKIAVI
-972 PVQAK
+972 PVQDK
-977 ATINGQNYDICADPM
+977 ATINGQVYEICAAPM
-992 LVDLRVVTDGPNINL
+992 LVDLRVVTDGPNINF
-1007 GFSDVIYPND
+1007 GFPNVIYPND

-1026 QIKAIADNNGALNL
+1026 QIKAIAANNGALNL

-1082 IKNSDKTVG
+1082 IYRTDNTVG
-1091 IRFNSNAATIL
+1091 IRFNSNAAKIL

-1111 FSYNNS
+1111 FSYDNADGS
-1117 SASTASCP
+1117 MASCP
-1125 GETFVKMCIVPEY
+1125 GETFIKMCIVPEY

-1231 DATADGSDNGNGTFS
+1231 NTADGSDNGNGTFS

-1261 PEAELLYANYLN
+1261 PEAELLYANYLT

-1287 WSIMSSPLKQ
+1287 WSIMSSPLQQ

-1302 LYVQKDDGQEKSE
+1302 LYVPKNNGQEQSE
-1315 AFKPITYKEG
+1315 AFKPMTYDEN

-1378 VYNKVDELYTKGQAF
+1378 VYNKVDEQYTKGQAF

-1419 DTQFSYYDSES
+1419 DTQFCYYDSES

-1435 VTVNRDANSYRMLQG
+1435 VTVSRDANSYRMLLG

-1458 AMTQPLKENLH
+1458 EMTQPLKENLH

-1507 VMKTHSVPVDLDY
+1507 VMKTHSVPVDQDY
-1520 DKKTDVIVNPTQA
+1520 EKKTDVIVNPTQA

-1563 EKALIIRPTVTLTTV
+1563 EKALIIRPSVTLTTV

-1729 TLKGDMKRVMV
+1729 TLKGDMKRVVV

-1774 TKEDRTE
+1774 TMEDRTE

>member
-13 PSRRLLLQLLTMM
+13 PSRRLLLQLLAMM

-36 AQSFHQT
+36 AQSLGFHKE
-43 GASGLPLDS
+43 GKSGLPLDS
-52 RGMQQTAEWN
+52 RGMQQTAEWH

-67 PTGSTSMTLDL
+67 PTNSNTMELELPFAGWENSTND
-78 PIMGWTD
+78 
-85 NYANELEPYGWYRWY
+85 LEPYGWIRWY
-100 DYNTDLNSA
+100 DYTTDLKSDRLTVYNSSSTSLYNSKDNDSKKDIGLIAGSLSNSA
-109 NLTAYDVTSSSWYGG
+109 RDYA
-124 TTHSTQLKTNI
+124 
-135 TDNSGK
+135 
-141 NIGLVA
+141 
-147 YKLSATYIT
+147 
-156 RKHVGVNYSYSNS
+156 GVKYNKPTGA
-169 DATNPNWKGDI
+169 DAEDWAGETI
-180 VACDVSRYIDYTIS
+180 ACDVSRYNDYNL
-194 GTKVSKEPTLSV
+194 TKRGYYPKYTNYVEHEPTLSI

-212 QSAAY
+212 KSAAY
-217 LAQKLKEALCEGSK
+217 LAKRIKDALCDHSR
-231 SKAADLTFEDNK
+231 AADLTLEDNK
-243 RIVFGAKDENAKM
+243 RIVFGAKDANANM
-256 SLRTN
+256 TLRTN
-261 LKNSGGQSYWFYPL
+261 MKNSGGQRYWFYPL
-275 STTKGKT
+275 RTTKGKS
-282 VYPTTESQKITAADF
+282 VYPTIESQKITAADF
-297 KTTMKQA
+297 NTTMKQA
-304 DKIVWKVYNE
+304 NEIVWRVYNE
-314 DKTKFC
+314 DKTKYC
-320 QLSATSSTTQFCDL
+320 QLSSTSSTTQFCDL
-334 TISALNSA
+334 TINALKNA
-342 TWYNVSN
+342 TWRNVSN
-349 DATTTKPTDIGF
+349 GATTAKPADIGF
-361 EHTVYVVAWAANS
+361 EQTVYVVAWAANG
-374 NDMCP
+374 DYMCP

-391 PKTKDEITADNN
+391 PKTKDELTADGDV
-403 IDRTLSYLEDE
+403 DRTLSYFEDK
-414 DRYEKKMDI
+414 YEQQTVI
-423 SFDDDNADLTFD
+423 SFDDDNPDLTLD
-435 APTVNN
+435 APTTPLNN
-441 NVSLKPSDFKS
+441 MSLKPSDFKS

-458 YANLAD
+458 YAELSS
-464 YDYFYGTYMRQSWTG
+464 YDYYKGGTHNG
-479 KRPTYSSPNHGDYG
+479 KSPIHGDYG
-493 LYKSANKTGVST
+493 LYKSGNLPGISY
-505 TDYNKG
+505 TDQNG
-511 YQWWANGNPEIYDRT
+511 YKWWAEGSPTIYDRT
-526 YERTSGKQYGYF
+526 YAKTNHKQYGHF
-538 LYVDASDESRQI
+538 LYVDASNESRQI

-562 SQLVFSGAVA
+562 SQLIFSGAVA
-572 EYTSGANAPQVMFR
+572 EYTAAMNSTAPQVMFR

-614 NTKSLQYGKWY
+614 NTKTHAYGKWY

-635 SAGAD
+635 SAAAD
-640 NYTDFRIVLDN
+640 HYTDFRIVLDN
-651 MCQGTDGADYCIDDL
+651 MCQDTWGADYCIDDL

-676 VLQNKP
+676 VLQNRP

-710 MVNMKESKLFYRICD
+710 MVNQKESKLFYRICD
-725 ATGKQVDNIDYDGDG
+725 ATGKRVENIDYNGDG
-740 QPDEY
+740 HPDEY

-764 ADGKNNVAM
+764 AGGKTNVPM

-800 FSIAYPSDDNPDVP
+800 FSIAYPSDDNPNVP

-827 SGIFQVVEQSI
+827 SGLFQVVEQSI

-851 RVNCD
+851 RVNCN

-884 KFDWFLSKPNKENEL
+884 KFDWFLSKPNAENEL
-899 YTTPGLLEA
+899 YTTTELLEA
-908 LRAYR
+908 LHAYR
-913 AKYPSDNGLN
+913 KAYPSYNGLH
-923 TGFRSINYTQYTLL
+923 TGFSSVNYTQYTLL
-937 KQYVDS
+937 KKYVDS

-955 NRTFEA
+955 NRKFETK
-961 NEMGLYKIAVI
+961 ETGLYKIAVI

-977 ATINGQNYDICADPM
+977 ATINGQEYEICADPM
-992 LVDLRVVTDGPNINL
+992 LVDLRVVTDGPNINF
-1007 GFSDVIYPND
+1007 GFPNVIYPND

-1026 QIKAIADNNGALNL
+1026 QIKAIAEKNGALNL
-1040 PMTGIEGATSVKMSD
+1040 PMTGIEGATSVEMIDK
-1055 AQVYISNTND
+1055 AQVSISNTND
-1065 PDFNSTKQV
+1065 PAFNSTEQM
-1074 IGVVTSST
+1074 IGVVTANT
-1082 IKNSDKTVG
+1082 IKNSDNTVG
-1091 IRFNSNAATIL
+1091 IRFNSNAVKTL
-1102 KEGYWYEIN
+1102 KEGYWYEIHFRYAN
-1111 FSYNNS
+1111 ADGSM
-1117 SASTASCP
+1117 ASCP
-1125 GETFVKMCIVPEY
+1125 GETFIKMCIVPEY

-1171 TDYNTTTAF
+1171 ADYNTTTAF

-1231 DATADGSDNGNGTFS
+1231 DTADGSDNGNGTFS
-1246 CEKWAGNFCDQIYFK
+1246 CETWAGNFCDQIYFK
-1261 PEAELLYANYLN
+1261 PEAELLYANYLK

-1287 WSIMSSPLKQ
+1287 WSIMSSPLQQ

-1315 AFKPITYKEG
+1315 AFKPMTYQEG

-1339 DGNAQEV
+1339 DGDAQEV
-1346 KDNVTNYSAN
+1346 MDNVTNYSAN
-1356 HDGTVDVTTDNELSI
+1356 HDGTVDVTTGNELSI
-1371 NSGYWSH
+1371 NSVYWSH
-1378 VYNKVDELYTKGQAF
+1378 VYNKVDEQYTKGQAF

-1435 VTVNRDANSYRMLQG
+1435 VTVDRDANSYRMLQG

-1469 RDNRYHL
+1469 SENRYHL

-1494 TAFENSIW
+1494 PAFENSIW

-1507 VMKTHSVPVDLDY
+1507 KVTAYTLALDEAY
-1520 DKKTDVIVNPTQA
+1520 DKKTDVLVSPTQA
-1533 FFVKVKEG
+1533 FFVKLKTG
-1541 ETAPANVTF
+1541 ESATEATF
-1550 NATMLINKDVTPG
+1550 NASMLINKDVTPG
-1563 EKALIIRPTVTLTTV
+1563 EKALVIRPTLTLTTTDGV
-1578 NGERS
+1578 RN
-1583 SQSELIVNDEASR
+1583 SESKLIVNDEASR
-1596 DYVEGEDVEMLG
+1596 DYVDGEDVEMLG

-1716 DCFSPTENTIVVA
+1716 ECFSPTENTIVVA
-1729 TLKGDMKRVMV
+1729 TLKGDMKRVVV

>member
-13 PSRRLLLQLLTMM
+13 PSRRLLLQLLAMM

-43 GASGLPLDS
+43 GASGMPLDS
-52 RGMQQTAEWN
+52 RGMQQTAEWH

-67 PTGSTSMTLDL
+67 PTNSNTMELELPFDGWEKSSTND
-78 PIMGWTD
+78 
-85 NYANELEPYGWYRWY
+85 LEPYGWIRWY
-100 DYNTDLNSA
+100 DYTTDLKSDRLTVYSRSTYLKSLKDKTSEKYIGLIAGSLRNSA
-109 NLTAYDVTSSSWYGG
+109 RDYA
-124 TTHSTQLKTNI
+124 
-135 TDNSGK
+135 
-141 NIGLVA
+141 
-147 YKLSATYIT
+147 
-156 RKHVGVNYSYSNS
+156 GVKYNKPTGA
-169 DATNPNWKGDI
+169 DAVDWAGETI
-180 VACDVSRYIDYTIS
+180 ACDVSRYNDYKDYNPTYNY
-194 GTKVSKEPTLSV
+194 VEKEPTLSI

-212 QSAAY
+212 KSAAY
-217 LAQKLKEALCEGSK
+217 LAKRIKDALCDHSR
-231 SKAADLTFEDNK
+231 AADLTLEDNK
-243 RIVFGAKDENAKM
+243 RIVFGAKDANANM
-256 SLRTN
+256 TLRTN
-261 LKNSGGQSYWFYPL
+261 MKNSGGQSYWFYPL
-275 STTKGKT
+275 RTTVGKT
-282 VYPTTESQKITAADF
+282 VYPTTEAQKITAADF
-297 KTTMKQA
+297 NTTMKQA
-304 DKIVWKVYNE
+304 KTIVWIVYNE
-314 DKTKFC
+314 DKTKYC
-320 QLSATSSTTQFCDL
+320 QLSSTTQFCDL
-334 TISALNSA
+334 TINALKNA

-361 EHTVYVVAWAANS
+361 ERTVYVVAWAANG
-374 NDMCP
+374 NYMCP

-391 PKTKDEITADNN
+391 PKMKDELTADGDV
-403 IDRTLSYLEDE
+403 DRTISYFEE
-414 DRYEKKMDI
+414 KYEQQMDI
-423 SFDDDNADLTFD
+423 SFDDDNPDLTLD
-435 APTVNN
+435 APTTPLNN
-441 NVSLKPSDFKS
+441 MSLKPSDFKS

-458 YANLAD
+458 YAELAR
-464 YDYFYGTYMRQSWTG
+464 YDYYYDGSTPHHS
-479 KRPTYSSPNHGDYG
+479 KSPIHGDYG
-493 LYKSANKTGVST
+493 LYKSGNLRGISY
-505 TDYNKG
+505 DNENG
-511 YQWWANGNPEIYDRT
+511 YQWWAAGSPTIYDRT
-526 YERTSGKQYGYF
+526 HAKTSGKQYGHF
-538 LYVDASDESRQI
+538 LYVDASNESRQI

-562 SQLVFSGAVA
+562 SQLIFSGAVA
-572 EYTSGANAPQVMFR
+572 EYTASYNATAPQVMFR
-586 LYGIDKDE
+586 LYGINKDE
-594 NGNEIGK
+594 NGNVTDQ

-614 NTKSLQYGKWY
+614 NTKSHEYGKWY

-635 SAGAD
+635 SAAAD

-651 MCQGTDGADYCIDDL
+651 MCQNTKGADYCIDDL

-692 APEEITLKLRGIY
+692 APDDITLKLRGIY

-710 MVNMKESKLFYRICD
+710 MVNQKESKLFYRICD

-740 QPDEY
+740 HPDEY

-752 SYNAAYVLPPEA
+752 SYNAAYVLPSA
-764 ADGKNNVAM
+764 AAGGKTNVPM

-800 FSIAYPSDDNPDVP
+800 FSIAYPSEDNSNVP
-814 GKWGKSTDVCSTY
+814 GKWGISTDVCSTY
-827 SGIFQVVEQSI
+827 SDIFQVVEQNI

-851 RVNCD
+851 RVNCN
-856 TKTPTVE
+856 THTPTVE
-863 VIAKIETADP
+863 MIAKIETADP

-884 KFDWFLSKPNKENEL
+884 KFDWFLSKPNQENEL
-899 YTTPGLLEA
+899 YTTAGLLEA
-908 LRAYR
+908 LHAYR
-913 AKYPSDNGLN
+913 AKYPEYNGLS
-923 TGFRSINYTQYTLL
+923 TDFRNDNRTQYDLL

-955 NRTFEA
+955 NRKFDS

-977 ATINGQNYDICADPM
+977 ATINGQVYEICAAPM
-992 LVDLRVVTDGPNINL
+992 LVDLRVVTDGPNINF
-1007 GFSDVIYPND
+1007 GFPGVIYPND

-1026 QIKAIADNNGALNL
+1026 QIKAIAEKNGALNL
-1040 PMTGIEGATSVKMSD
+1040 PMTGIEGATSVNMRDYAK
-1055 AQVYISNTND
+1055 VFISNTND
-1065 PDFNSTKQV
+1065 PSFNSTKQE
-1074 IGVVTSST
+1074 IGVVTSNT
-1082 IKNSDKTVG
+1082 IYRTDNTVG
-1091 IRFNSNAATIL
+1091 IRFNPNAATIL

-1111 FSYNNS
+1111 FSYDNADGS
-1117 SASTASCP
+1117 MASCP
-1125 GETFVKMCIVPEY
+1125 GETFIKMCIVPEY

-1190 ANQKDKGKVY
+1190 ANQNDKGKVY

-1231 DATADGSDNGNGTFS
+1231 DTADGSDNGNGTFS

-1261 PEAELLYANYLN
+1261 PEAELLYANYLH

-1287 WSIMSSPLKQ
+1287 WSIMSSPLQQ

-1315 AFKPITYKEG
+1315 AFQPITYQEA

-1339 DGNAQEV
+1339 DGDAKEIV
-1346 KDNVTNYSAN
+1346 DNTKFYQAN
-1356 HDGTVDVTTDNELSI
+1356 EDGTVEETTNDFFLT
-1371 NSGYWSH
+1371 SGYWSH

-1435 VTVNRDANSYRMLQG
+1435 VTVSRDANSYRMLQG

-1494 TAFENSIW
+1494 PAFENSIW

-1507 VMKTHSVPVDLDY
+1507 KVTAYTLALDEAY
-1520 DKKTDVIVNPTQA
+1520 DKKTDVLVSPTQA
-1533 FFVKVKEG
+1533 FFVKLKAG
-1541 ETAPANVTF
+1541 ETATEATF
-1550 NATMLINKDVTPG
+1550 NASMLINKDVTPG
-1563 EKALIIRPTVTLTTV
+1563 EKALIIRPTLTLTTTDGV
-1578 NGERS
+1578 RN
-1583 SQSELIVNDEASR
+1583 SESKLIVNEEASR
-1596 DYVEGEDVEMLG
+1596 DYVVDEDVEMLG
-1608 EGNIAEIAQVYSVA
+1608 EGNIAEVAQVYSVA

-1729 TLKGDMKRVMV
+1729 TLKGDVKRVVV

>member
-1 MKSRKNNINRPA
+1 MKIRNNNINRLA
-13 PSRRLLLQLLTMM
+13 TSRRLLLQLFAMM

-36 AQSFHQT
+36 AQSLGFHKKGQ
-43 GASGLPLDS
+43 SGLPLDS
-52 RGMQQTAEWN
+52 RGMQQTAEWH

-67 PTGSTSMTLDL
+67 PTNSNTMELELPFDGWGKSSTND
-78 PIMGWTD
+78 
-85 NYANELEPYGWYRWY
+85 LEPYGWIRWY
-100 DYNTDLNSA
+100 DYTTDLKSDRLTVYNSSSTSLYNSKDNTSNKDIGLIAGTLRNSA
-109 NLTAYDVTSSSWYGG
+109 RDYA
-124 TTHSTQLKTNI
+124 
-135 TDNSGK
+135 
-141 NIGLVA
+141 
-147 YKLSATYIT
+147 
-156 RKHVGVNYSYSNS
+156 GVKYNKPTGA
-169 DATNPNWKGDI
+169 DAEDWAGETI
-180 VACDVSRYIDYTIS
+180 ACDVSRYNDYNL
-194 GTKVSKEPTLSV
+194 TKRWYYPKYTNYVEHEPTLSI

-212 QSAAY
+212 KSAAY
-217 LAQKLKEALCEGSK
+217 LAKRIKDALCDHSR
-231 SKAADLTFEDNK
+231 AADLTLEDNK
-243 RIVFGAKDENAKM
+243 RIVFGAKDERANM
-256 SLRTN
+256 TLRTN
-261 LKNSGGQSYWFYPL
+261 MKNSGGQSYWFYPL
-275 STTKGKT
+275 STTVGKT
-282 VYPTTESQKITAADF
+282 VYPTTEAQKITAADF
-297 KTTMKQA
+297 NTTMMQA
-304 DKIVWKVYNE
+304 TNIVWTVYNE

-320 QLSATSSTTQFCDL
+320 QLSSTTQFCDL
-334 TISALNSA
+334 TINALKNA

-361 EHTVYVVAWAANS
+361 EQTVYVVAWAANG
-374 NDMCP
+374 DYMCP

-403 IDRTLSYLEDE
+403 TDRTLSYLEDE

-423 SFDDDNADLTFD
+423 SFDDDNPDLTLD
-435 APTVNN
+435 APTTPLNN
-441 NVSLKPSDFKS
+441 MSLKPSDFKS

-458 YANLAD
+458 YAELES
-464 YDYFYGTYMRQSWTG
+464 YDYYYNGSTPHHS
-479 KRPTYSSPNHGDYG
+479 KSPIHGDYG
-493 LYKSANKTGVST
+493 LYKSGNLPGISY
-505 TDYNKG
+505 DNQNG
-511 YQWWANGNPEIYDRT
+511 YQWWAAGSPTIYDRT
-526 YERTSGKQYGYF
+526 HAKTSGKQYGHF
-538 LYVDASDESRQI
+538 LYVDASNESRQI

-562 SQLVFSGAVA
+562 SQLIFSGAVA
-572 EYTSGANAPQVMFR
+572 EYTAAYNATAPQVMFR
-586 LYGIDKDE
+586 LYGINKDE
-594 NGNEIGK
+594 NGNVTDQ
-601 KLIQSFSSGDFKT
+601 KLIQSFSSGDFAT
-614 NTKSLQYGKWY
+614 NTKSHEYGKWY

-651 MCQGTDGADYCIDDL
+651 MCQNTKGADYCIDDL

-692 APEEITLKLRGIY
+692 APEDITLKLRGIY

-710 MVNMKESKLFYRICD
+710 MVNQKESKLFYRICD
-725 ATGKQVDNIDYDGDG
+725 ATGKPVDNIDYDGDG
-740 QPDEY
+740 QPDAY
-745 GTARIPA
+745 GIASIPA
-752 SYNAAYVLPPEA
+752 SYNAGLVLPPAA

-814 GKWGKSTDVCSTY
+814 GVWGKSTDVCSTY
-827 SGIFQVVEQSI
+827 SGIFQVVEQNI

-851 RVNCD
+851 RVDCNS
-856 TKTPTVE
+856 KAPTVE

-884 KFDWFLSKPNKENEL
+884 KFDWFLSKPNQENEL
-899 YTTPGLLEA
+899 YSTQGLLEA
-908 LRAYR
+908 IHAYR
-913 AKYPSDNGLN
+913 KAYPEYNGLS
-923 TGFRSINYTQYTLL
+923 TGFRSVNYNQYDLL
-937 KQYVDS
+937 KKYVDS

-955 NRTFEA
+955 NRKFEA

-977 ATINGQNYDICADPM
+977 ATINGQVYDICADPM
-992 LVDLRVVTDGPNINL
+992 LVDLRVVTDGPNINF
-1007 GFSDVIYPND
+1007 GFPGVIYPND

-1026 QIKAIADNNGALNL
+1026 QIKAIAAKNGALNL
-1040 PMTGIEGATSVKMSD
+1040 PMTGIEGAKSVKMID
-1055 AQVYISNTND
+1055 EAQVSISNTND
-1065 PDFNSTKQV
+1065 PDFNSTKQM

-1082 IKNSDKTVG
+1082 IYETDNTVG
-1091 IRFNSNAATIL
+1091 IRFNSNAVTTL

-1111 FSYNNS
+1111 FRYANA

-1125 GETFVKMCIVPEY
+1125 GETFIKMCIVPEY

-1152 NDDNNWLRST
+1152 NDDNNWLCST

-1171 TDYNTTTAF
+1171 ADYNTTTAF

-1215 STKMKSFAY
+1215 SKEMQSFAY

-1231 DATADGSDNGNGTFS
+1231 NTADGSDNGYGTFS

-1261 PEAELLYANYLN
+1261 PEAELLYANYLT

-1287 WSIMSSPLKQ
+1287 WSIMSSPLQQ

-1302 LYVQKDDGQEKSE
+1302 LYVPKNNGQEQSE
-1315 AFKPITYKEG
+1315 AFQPITYQEG

-1339 DGNAQEV
+1339 DGEAQEV
-1346 KDNVTNYSAN
+1346 IDNVTNYSAN
-1356 HDGTVDVTTDNELSI
+1356 HDGTVNVTTDNELSI

-1378 VYNKVDELYTKGQAF
+1378 VYNKVDEQYTKGQAF
-1393 AVKAGDKYTAGAQG
+1393 AVKAGDKYTAGAQD
-1407 ANATAVIRLPKA
+1407 ANAKAVVRLPKA

-1435 VTVNRDANSYRMLQG
+1435 VTVNRDAKSYRMLLG

-1458 AMTQPLKENLH
+1458 TMTQPLKENLH

-1578 NGERS
+1578 NGTRS
-1583 SQSELIVNDEASR
+1583 SQSKLIVSAEASR
-1596 DYVEGEDVEMLG
+1596 DYVAGEDVDMLG
-1608 EGNIAEIAQVYSVA
+1608 EGNIAEIAQAYSVA
-1622 GSQAVALNASDD
+1622 GAQAVALNATND
-1634 INWMPVGVV
+1634 IDWMPIGVV
-1643 APKSKDIDVN
+1643 AGKSRSTDVTV
-1653 ISLNSKMLIKMN
+1653 SLNNKMLRKMQD
-1665 NEGSQLFLFDATTKT
+1665 EGGKLFVYDATSKK
-1680 FSEIKDGM
+1680 FSEIADGM
-1688 TVKMMANDHGRYYI
+1688 KIEMMANDHGRYYI
-1702 TNQSSLNTTDINTI
+1702 TTNNWVVPTGINAI
-1716 DCFSPTENTIVVA
+1716 RCFSPAQGTIIVA
-1729 TLKGDMKRVMV
+1729 VLNGEVKQAKV
-1740 YDISGALVTSNHSVN
+1740 YDTAGALVTSSRSTV
-1755 GGRCQLNVPKAG
+1755 GERCQLSVQQPG
-1767 IYVVKAT
+1767 VYIVKAT
-1774 TKEDRTE
+1774 TMDDKTE
-1781 TFKIVVR
+1781 TFKIVVK

>member
-13 PSRRLLLQLLTMM
+13 PSRRLLLQLLAMM

-36 AQSFHQT
+36 AQSLGFHKEGQ
-43 GASGLPLDS
+43 SGLPLDS
-52 RGMQQTAEWN
+52 RGMQQTAEWH

-67 PTGSTSMTLDL
+67 PTNSNTMELELPFDGWGKSSTND
-78 PIMGWTD
+78 
-85 NYANELEPYGWYRWY
+85 LEPYGWIRWY
-100 DYNTDLNSA
+100 DYNTDLKSDKLTVYSSSTSLNSLKDYTSQKDIGLIAGTLRNSA
-109 NLTAYDVTSSSWYGG
+109 RDYA
-124 TTHSTQLKTNI
+124 
-135 TDNSGK
+135 
-141 NIGLVA
+141 
-147 YKLSATYIT
+147 
-156 RKHVGVNYSYSNS
+156 GVKYNKPTGA
-169 DATNPNWKGDI
+169 DAEDWAGETI
-180 VACDVSRYIDYTIS
+180 ACDVSRYNDYSFQRVNI
-194 GTKVSKEPTLSV
+194 GTKYNPKYTNRVEKEPTLSI

-212 QSAAY
+212 KSAAY
-217 LAQKLKEALCEGSK
+217 LAKRIKDALCDHSR
-231 SKAADLTFEDNK
+231 AADLTLEDNK
-243 RIVFGAKDENAKM
+243 RIVFGAKDANANM
-256 SLRTN
+256 TLRTN
-261 LKNSGGQSYWFYPL
+261 MKNSGGQSYWFYPL
-275 STTKGKT
+275 RTTVGKT

-297 KTTMKQA
+297 NTTMKQA
-304 DKIVWKVYNE
+304 NKIVWIVYNE

-320 QLSATSSTTQFCDL
+320 QLSSTTQFCDL
-334 TISALNSA
+334 TINALKNA

-349 DATTTKPTDIGF
+349 DAKTSKPTDIGF
-361 EHTVYVVAWAANS
+361 EQTVYVVAWAANG
-374 NDMCP
+374 DYMCP

-391 PKTKDEITADNN
+391 PKMKDELTADGDV
-403 IDRTLSYLEDE
+403 DRTISYFEDK
-414 DRYEKKMDI
+414 YEQQMDI
-423 SFDDDNADLTFD
+423 SFDDDNPDLTLD
-435 APTVNN
+435 APTTPLNN
-441 NVSLKPSDFKS
+441 MSLKPSDFKS

-458 YANLAD
+458 YAELAR
-464 YDYFYGTYMRQSWTG
+464 YDYYYDGSTPHHS
-479 KRPTYSSPNHGDYG
+479 KSPIHGDYG
-493 LYKSANKTGVST
+493 LYKSGNLRGISY
-505 TDYNKG
+505 DNENG
-511 YQWWANGNPEIYDRT
+511 YQWWAAGSPTIYDRT
-526 YERTSGKQYGYF
+526 HAKTSGKQYGHF
-538 LYVDASDESRQI
+538 LYVDASNESRQI

-562 SQLVFSGAVA
+562 SQLIFSGAVA
-572 EYTSGANAPQVMFR
+572 EYTASYNATAPQVMFR
-586 LYGIDKDE
+586 LYGINKDE
-594 NGNEIGK
+594 NGNVTDQ

-614 NTKSLQYGKWY
+614 NTKSHEYGKWY

-635 SAGAD
+635 SAAAD

-651 MCQGTDGADYCIDDL
+651 MCQNTKGADYCIDDL

-692 APEEITLKLRGIY
+692 APDDITLKLRGIY

-710 MVNMKESKLFYRICD
+710 MVNQKESKLFYRICD

-740 QPDEY
+740 HPDEY

-752 SYNAAYVLPPEA
+752 SYNAAYVLPSA
-764 ADGKNNVAM
+764 AAGGKTNVAM

-800 FSIAYPSDDNPDVP
+800 FSIAYPSEDNPDVP
-814 GKWGKSTDVCSTY
+814 GVWGKSTDVCSTY
-827 SGIFQVVEQSI
+827 SDIFQVVEQNI

-851 RVNCD
+851 RVNCN
-856 TKTPTVE
+856 THIPTVE
-863 VIAKIETADP
+863 MIAKIETADP

-884 KFDWFLSKPNKENEL
+884 KFDWFLSKPNAENEL
-899 YTTPGLLEA
+899 YSTSGLLEA
-908 LRAYR
+908 LHAYR
-913 AKYPSDNGLN
+913 AKYPEYNGLS
-923 TGFRSINYTQYTLL
+923 TDFRYVNNVQYNLL
-937 KQYVDS
+937 KKYVDS

-955 NRTFEA
+955 TRKFEA
-961 NEMGLYKIAVI
+961 KEMGLYKIAVI

-977 ATINGQNYDICADPM
+977 ATINGQVYEICAAPM
-992 LVDLRVVTDGPNINL
+992 LVDLRVVTDGPNINF
-1007 GFSDVIYPND
+1007 GFPNVIYPND

-1026 QIKAIADNNGALNL
+1026 QIQAIAEKNGALNL
-1040 PMTGIEGATSVKMSD
+1040 PMTGIEGATSVEMID
-1055 AQVYISNTND
+1055 EAQVSISNTND
-1065 PDFNSTKQV
+1065 PDFNSTEQM
-1074 IGVVTSST
+1074 IGVVTANT
-1082 IKNSDKTVG
+1082 IKNSDNTVG

-1102 KEGYWYEIN
+1102 KEGYWYEIHFRYAN
-1111 FSYNNS
+1111 ADGSM
-1117 SASTASCP
+1117 ASCP
-1125 GETFVKMCIVPEY
+1125 GETFIKMCIVPEY

-1162 KAEIFKDSY
+1162 KAEIFKDAY
-1171 TDYNTTTAF
+1171 ADYNTTTAF

-1190 ANQKDKGKVY
+1190 ANQNDKGKVY

-1231 DATADGSDNGNGTFS
+1231 DTADGSDTGDGTFS

-1261 PEAELLYANYLN
+1261 PEAELLYANYLT

-1287 WSIMSSPLKQ
+1287 WSIMSSPLQQ

-1302 LYVQKDDGQEKSE
+1302 LYVPKDDGQEKSE
-1315 AFKPITYKEG
+1315 AFKPMTYDEN

-1346 KDNVTNYSAN
+1346 MDNVTNYSAN

-1378 VYNKVDELYTKGQAF
+1378 VYNKVDEQYTKGQAF

-1430 QKPVN
+1430 RKPVN

-1507 VMKTHSVPVDLDY
+1507 KVTAYTLALDEAY
-1520 DKKTDVIVNPTQA
+1520 DKKTDVLVSPTQA
-1533 FFVKVKEG
+1533 FFVKLKTG
-1541 ETAPANVTF
+1541 ETATEATF
-1550 NATMLINKDVTPG
+1550 NASMLINKDVTPG
-1563 EKALIIRPTVTLTTV
+1563 EKALVIRPTLTLTTTDGV
-1578 NGERS
+1578 RN
-1583 SQSELIVNDEASR
+1583 SESKLIVNEEASR

-1653 ISLNSKMLIKMN
+1653 VSLNSKMLRKMN

-1716 DCFSPTENTIVVA
+1716 ECFSPTENTIVVA
-1729 TLKGDMKRVMV
+1729 TLKGDMKRVVV

-1774 TKEDRTE
+1774 TMEDRTE

>member
-36 AQSFHQT
+36 AQSLGFHKE
-43 GASGLPLDS
+43 GKSGLPLDS
-52 RGMQQTAEWN
+52 RGMQQTAEWH

-67 PTGSTSMTLDL
+67 PTNSNTMELELPFDGWEKSSTND
-78 PIMGWTD
+78 
-85 NYANELEPYGWYRWY
+85 LEPYGWIRWY
-100 DYNTDLNSA
+100 DYTTDLMSDR
-109 NLTAYDVTSSSWYGG
+109 LTVYSRYYTS
-124 TTHSTQLKTNI
+124 LKSLKDDT
-135 TDNSGK
+135 SKK
-141 NIGLVA
+141 NIGLIA
-147 YKLSATYIT
+147 GTLKNSARDYA
-156 RKHVGVNYSYSNS
+156 GVKYNKPTGA
-169 DATNPNWKGDI
+169 DAEDWPGETI
-180 VACDVSRYIDYTIS
+180 ACDVSRYNDYSIYTNY
-194 GTKVSKEPTLSV
+194 VEKEPTLSI

-212 QSAAY
+212 KSAAY
-217 LAQKLKEALCEGSK
+217 LAKRIKDALCDHSR
-231 SKAADLTFEDNK
+231 AADLTLEDNK
-243 RIVFGAKDENAKM
+243 RIVFGAKDANANM
-256 SLRTN
+256 TLRTN
-261 LKNSGGQSYWFYPL
+261 MKNSGGQSYWFYPL
-275 STTKGKT
+275 RTTKGKT
-282 VYPTTESQKITAADF
+282 VYPTTEAQKITAADF
-297 KTTMKQA
+297 NTTMKQA
-304 DKIVWKVYNE
+304 NKIVWRVYNE
-314 DKTKFC
+314 DKTKYC
-320 QLSATSSTTQFCDL
+320 QLSSTTQFCDL
-334 TISALNSA
+334 TINALKNA

-349 DATTTKPTDIGF
+349 GATTSKPTDIGF
-361 EHTVYVVAWAANS
+361 EQTVYVVAWAANG
-374 NDMCP
+374 DYYMCP

-391 PKTKDEITADNN
+391 PKMKDELTADGDV
-403 IDRTLSYLEDE
+403 DRTLSYFEDK
-414 DRYEKKMDI
+414 YERQMDI
-423 SFDDDNADLTFD
+423 SFDDDNPDLTLD
-435 APTVNN
+435 APTTPENN
-441 NVSLKPSDFKS
+441 MSLKPSDFKS

-458 YANLAD
+458 YALLASND
-464 YDYFYGTYMRQSWTG
+464 YYYDGSTPHHS
-479 KRPTYSSPNHGDYG
+479 KSPIHGDYG
-493 LYKSANKTGVST
+493 LYKSGNLPGISY
-505 TDYNKG
+505 DNQNG
-511 YQWWANGNPEIYDRT
+511 YQWWAAGSPTIYDRT
-526 YERTSGKQYGYF
+526 YAKTNGKQYGHF
-538 LYVDASDESRQI
+538 LYVDASNESRQI

-562 SQLVFSGAVA
+562 SQLIFSGAVA
-572 EYTSGANAPQVMFR
+572 EYTAAYNATAPQVMFR
-586 LYGIDKDE
+586 LYGINKDE
-594 NGNEIGK
+594 NGNVTDQ

-614 NTKSLQYGKWY
+614 NTKSHEYGKWY

-635 SAGAD
+635 SAAAD

-651 MCQGTDGADYCIDDL
+651 MCQNTKGADYCIDDL

-692 APEEITLKLRGIY
+692 APEYITLKLRGIY

-710 MVNMKESKLFYRICD
+710 MVNQKESKLFYRICD
-725 ATGKQVDNIDYDGDG
+725 ATGKRVENIDYNGDG
-740 QPDEY
+740 HPDEY

-752 SYNAAYVLPPEA
+752 SYNAAYVLPPA
-764 ADGKNNVAM
+764 AAGGKTNVPM

-800 FSIAYPSDDNPDVP
+800 FSIAYPSDDNPNVP
-814 GKWGKSTDVCSTY
+814 GDWGKSTDVCSTY
-827 SGIFQVVEQSI
+827 SGLFQVVEQNI

-851 RVNCD
+851 RVNCN
-856 TKTPTVE
+856 TNTPTVE

-873 VNGGKVTIDNV
+873 VNGGKVTIDKV
-884 KFDWFLSKPNKENEL
+884 KFDWFLSKPNAENEL
-899 YTTPGLLEA
+899 YSTSGLLEA
-908 LRAYR
+908 LHAYR
-913 AKYPSDNGLN
+913 AKYPSYNGLS
-923 TGFRSINYTQYTLL
+923 TYFRSDSPTQYALL

-955 NRTFEA
+955 NRTFA
-961 NEMGLYKIAVI
+961 SDEMGLYKIAVI
-972 PVQAK
+972 PVQDK
-977 ATINGQNYDICADPM
+977 ATINSQVYEICAAPM
-992 LVDLRVVTDGPNINL
+992 LVDLRVVTDGPNINF
-1007 GFSDVIYPND
+1007 GFPNVIYPND

-1026 QIKAIADNNGALNL
+1026 QINAIATKNGALNL
-1040 PMTGIEGATSVKMSD
+1040 PMTGIERATSVRMRDNEK
-1055 AQVYISNTND
+1055 VFISNTND
-1065 PDFNSTKQV
+1065 PSFNSTKQE
-1074 IGVVTSST
+1074 IGVVTSNT
-1082 IKNSDKTVG
+1082 IYNSSKTVG
-1091 IRFNSNAATIL
+1091 IRFNPNAATIL

-1111 FSYNNS
+1111 FSYDNADGS
-1117 SASTASCP
+1117 MVSCP
-1125 GETFVKMCIVPEY
+1125 GETFIKMCIVPEY

-1190 ANQKDKGKVY
+1190 ANQNDKGKVY

-1231 DATADGSDNGNGTFS
+1231 NTTDDGSDNGNGTFS

-1261 PEAELLYANYLN
+1261 PEAELLYANYLT

-1279 EKELTPNT
+1279 EKVLTPNT
-1287 WSIMSSPLKQ
+1287 WSIMSSPLQQ

-1302 LYVQKDDGQEKSE
+1302 LYVPKNNGQEQSE
-1315 AFKPITYKEG
+1315 AFQPITYKEG

-1339 DGNAQEV
+1339 DGDAKEIV
-1346 KDNVTNYSAN
+1346 DNTKFYQA
-1356 HDGTVDVTTDNELSI
+1356 HEDGTVEETTNDFFLT
-1371 NSGYWSH
+1371 SGYWSH
-1378 VYNKVDELYTKGQAF
+1378 VYNKVDEQYTKGQAF

-1435 VTVNRDANSYRMLQG
+1435 VTVNRDDKSYRMLLG

-1458 AMTQPLKENLH
+1458 AMTQPLKKNLH
-1469 RDNRYHL
+1469 SENRYHL

-1502 TLDNG
+1502 TLDKG
-1507 VMKTHSVPVDLDY
+1507 KVTAYTLALDEAY
-1520 DKKTDVIVNPTQA
+1520 DKKTDVLVSPTQA
-1533 FFVKVKEG
+1533 FFVKLKTG
-1541 ETAPANVTF
+1541 ESATEATF
-1550 NATMLINKDVTPG
+1550 NASMLINKEVTPG
-1563 EKALIIRPTVTLTTV
+1563 EKALVIRPTLTLTTTDGV
-1578 NGERS
+1578 RN
-1583 SQSELIVNDEASR
+1583 SESKLIVNDEASR

-1688 TVKMMANDHGRYYI
+1688 TVKMMANDHGRYYV

-1729 TLKGDMKRVMV
+1729 TLKGDVKRVVV
-1740 YDISGALVTSNHSVN
+1740 YDVAGSLVTSNHSVN
-1755 GGRCQLNVPKAG
+1755 GGRCQLNVPKPG

>member
-13 PSRRLLLQLLTMM
+13 PSRRLLLQLLAMM

-36 AQSFHQT
+36 AQSLGFHKNGQ
-43 GASGLPLDS
+43 SGLPLDS
-52 RGMQQTAEWN
+52 RGMQQTAEWH

-67 PTGSTSMTLDL
+67 PTNSNTMELELPFDGWLKSSTND
-78 PIMGWTD
+78 
-85 NYANELEPYGWYRWY
+85 LEPYGWIRWY
-100 DYNTDLNSA
+100 DYTTDLMSDR
-109 NLTAYDVTSSSWYGG
+109 LTVYSRYYTS
-124 TTHSTQLKTNI
+124 LKSLKDDT
-135 TDNSGK
+135 SKK
-141 NIGLVA
+141 NIGLIA
-147 YKLSATYIT
+147 GTLRNSARDYA
-156 RKHVGVNYSYSNS
+156 GVKYNKPTGA
-169 DATNPNWKGDI
+169 DAEDWGGDTI
-180 VACDVSRYIDYTIS
+180 ACDVSRYNDYSIS
-194 GTKVSKEPTLSV
+194 TNYVEKEPTLSI

-212 QSAAY
+212 KSAAY
-217 LAQKLKEALCEGSK
+217 LAKRIKDALCDHSR
-231 SKAADLTFEDNK
+231 AADLTLEDNK
-243 RIVFGAKDENAKM
+243 RIVFGAKDANANM
-256 SLRTN
+256 TLRTN
-261 LKNSGGQSYWFYPL
+261 MKNSGGQSYWFYPL
-275 STTKGKT
+275 RTTVGKT

-297 KTTMKQA
+297 NTTMKQA
-304 DKIVWKVYNE
+304 NKIVWIVYNE

-320 QLSATSSTTQFCDL
+320 QLSSETQFCDL
-334 TISALNSA
+334 TINALKKA

-349 DATTTKPTDIGF
+349 DAKTSKPTDIGF
-361 EHTVYVVAWAANS
+361 EQTVYVVAWAANG
-374 NDMCP
+374 DYMCP

-391 PKTKDEITADNN
+391 PKMKDELTADGDV
-403 IDRTLSYLEDE
+403 DRTISYFEDK
-414 DRYEKKMDI
+414 YEQQMDI
-423 SFDDDNADLTFD
+423 SFDDDNPDLTLD
-435 APTVNN
+435 APTTPLNN
-441 NVSLKPSDFKS
+441 MSLKPSDFKS

-458 YANLAD
+458 YAQLAS
-464 YDYFYGTYMRQSWTG
+464 YDYYYDGSTPHHS
-479 KRPTYSSPNHGDYG
+479 KSPIHGDYG
-493 LYKSANKTGVST
+493 LYKSGNLRGISY
-505 TDYNKG
+505 DNENG
-511 YQWWANGNPEIYDRT
+511 YQWWAAGSPTIYDRT
-526 YERTSGKQYGYF
+526 YAKTSGKQYGHF
-538 LYVDASDESRQI
+538 LYVDASNESRQI

-562 SQLVFSGAVA
+562 SQLIFSGAVA
-572 EYTSGANAPQVMFR
+572 EYTASYNATAPQVMFR
-586 LYGIDKDE
+586 LYGINKDE
-594 NGNEIGK
+594 NGNVTDQ

-614 NTKSLQYGKWY
+614 NTKSHEYGKWY

-635 SAGAD
+635 SAAAD

-651 MCQGTDGADYCIDDL
+651 MCQNTKGADYCIDDL

-692 APEEITLKLRGIY
+692 APDDITLKLRGIY

-710 MVNMKESKLFYRICD
+710 MVNQKESKLFYRICD
-725 ATGKQVDNIDYDGDG
+725 ATGKRVENIDYDGDG
-740 QPDEY
+740 QPDDY
-745 GTARIPA
+745 GIARIPE
-752 SYNAAYVLPPEA
+752 SYNAGYVLPSA
-764 ADGKNNVAM
+764 AAGGKTNVPM

-800 FSIAYPSDDNPDVP
+800 FSIAYPSEDNSNVP
-814 GKWGKSTDVCSTY
+814 GDWGKSTDVCSTY
-827 SGIFQVVEQSI
+827 SDRFQVVEQNI

-851 RVNCD
+851 RVNCN
-856 TKTPTVE
+856 TNTPTVE

-884 KFDWFLSKPNKENEL
+884 KFDWFLSKPNAENEL
-899 YTTPGLLEA
+899 YSTSGLLEA
-908 LRAYR
+908 LHDYR
-913 AKYPSDNGLN
+913 ANYPEYNGLS
-923 TGFRSINYTQYTLL
+923 TGFSSVNYTQYALL
-937 KQYVDS
+937 KKYVDS

-955 NRTFEA
+955 NRKFDS

-977 ATINGQNYDICADPM
+977 ATINGQVYEICAAPM
-992 LVDLRVVTDGPNINL
+992 LVDLRVVTDGPNINF
-1007 GFSDVIYPND
+1007 GFPGVIYPND

-1026 QIKAIADNNGALNL
+1026 QIEAIATKKGALNL
-1040 PMTGIEGATSVKMSD
+1040 PMTGIEGATSVRMRDYAK
-1055 AQVYISNTND
+1055 VFISNTND
-1065 PDFNSTKQV
+1065 PSFNSTKQE
-1074 IGVVTSST
+1074 IGVVTSNT
-1082 IKNSDKTVG
+1082 IYNSSKTVG
-1091 IRFNSNAATIL
+1091 IRFNSNAKTIL

-1111 FSYNNS
+1111 FSYDNADGS
-1117 SASTASCP
+1117 MASCP
-1125 GETFVKMCIVPEY
+1125 GETFIKMCIVPEY

-1190 ANQKDKGKVY
+1190 ANQNDKGKVY

-1231 DATADGSDNGNGTFS
+1231 DTADGSDNGNGTFS

-1287 WSIMSSPLKQ
+1287 WSIMSSPLQQ

-1302 LYVQKDDGQEKSE
+1302 LYVPKNNGQEQSE
-1315 AFKPITYKEG
+1315 AFQPITYKEG

-1339 DGNAQEV
+1339 DGDAKEIV
-1346 KDNVTNYSAN
+1346 DNTKFYQA
-1356 HDGTVDVTTDNELSI
+1356 HEDGTVEETTNDFFLT
-1371 NSGYWSH
+1371 SGYWSH
-1378 VYNKVDELYTKGQAF
+1378 VYNKVDEQYTKGQAF

-1430 QKPVN
+1430 RKPVN

-1578 NGERS
+1578 KGERS

-1653 ISLNSKMLIKMN
+1653 ISLNSKMLRKMN

-1716 DCFSPTENTIVVA
+1716 ECFSPTENTIVVA
-1729 TLKGDMKRVMV
+1729 TLKGDMKRVVV

-1767 IYVVKAT
+1767 IYVVKVT
-1774 TKEDRTE
+1774 TMEDRTE

>member
-13 PSRRLLLQLLTMM
+13 PSRRLLLQLLAMM

-36 AQSFHQT
+36 AQSLGFHKKGQ
-43 GASGLPLDS
+43 SGLPLDS
-52 RGMQQTAEWN
+52 RGMQQTAEWH

-67 PTGSTSMTLDL
+67 PTNSDPMELELPFAGWGDSSTND
-78 PIMGWTD
+78 
-85 NYANELEPYGWYRWY
+85 LEPYGWIRWY
-100 DYNTDLNSA
+100 DYTTDLKSNKLTVYSRSTSLKSLKDKDSKKDIGLIAGSLGNSA
-109 NLTAYDVTSSSWYGG
+109 RDYA
-124 TTHSTQLKTNI
+124 
-135 TDNSGK
+135 
-141 NIGLVA
+141 
-147 YKLSATYIT
+147 
-156 RKHVGVNYSYSNS
+156 GVKYNKPTGA
-169 DATNPNWKGDI
+169 DAEDWAGETI
-180 VACDVSRYIDYTIS
+180 ACDVSRYNDYS
-194 GTKVSKEPTLSV
+194 GYNPRYTNYVEKEPTLSI

-212 QSAAY
+212 KSAAY
-217 LAQKLKEALCEGSK
+217 LAKQIKDALCDHSR
-231 SKAADLTFEDNK
+231 AADLTLEDNK
-243 RIVFGAKDENAKM
+243 RIVFGAKDANAKM
-256 SLRTN
+256 TLRTN

-275 STTKGKT
+275 KNTVGKS
-282 VYPTTESQKITAADF
+282 VYPTTESQKIMAADF
-297 KTTMKQA
+297 NTTMKQA
-304 DKIVWKVYNE
+304 DNIVWTFYNE
-314 DKTKFC
+314 DKTKYC
-320 QLSATSSTTQFCDL
+320 QLPPSTPINPQTPISPQFCDL
-334 TISALNSA
+334 TISALNNA

-361 EHTVYVVAWAANS
+361 EHTVYVVAWAVNGTT
-374 NDMCP
+374 DMCP

-391 PKTKDEITADNN
+391 PKMKDELTADGDV
-403 IDRTLSYLEDE
+403 DRTISYFEDK
-414 DRYEKKMDI
+414 YKQQMDI
-423 SFDDDNADLTFD
+423 SFDDDNPGLTLD
-435 APTVNN
+435 APTTPENN
-441 NVSLKPSDFKS
+441 MSHKPSDFKS

-458 YANLAD
+458 YADLASND
-464 YDYFYGTYMRQSWTG
+464 YYKGGTHNG
-479 KRPTYSSPNHGDYG
+479 KSPIHGDYG
-493 LYKSANKTGVST
+493 LYKSGNLRGISY
-505 TDYNKG
+505 TDQNG
-511 YQWWANGNPEIYDRT
+511 YKWWAEGSPTIFDRT
-526 YERTSGKQYGYF
+526 YAKTSGKQYGHF
-538 LYVDASDESRQI
+538 LYVDASNESRQI

-562 SQLVFSGAVA
+562 SQLIFSGAVA
-572 EYTSGANAPQVMFR
+572 EYTAAMNSTAPQVMFR
-586 LYGIDKDE
+586 LYGINKDE
-594 NGNEIGK
+594 NGNVTDQ

-614 NTKSLQYGKWY
+614 NTKSHEYGKWY

-635 SAGAD
+635 SAAAD

-651 MCQGTDGADYCIDDL
+651 MCQDTWGADYCVDDL

-692 APEEITLKLRGIY
+692 APSDITLKLRGIY

-710 MVNMKESKLFYRICD
+710 MVDMKESKLFYRICD
-725 ATGKQVDNIDYDGDG
+725 ATGKPVENIDYDGDKL
-740 QPDEY
+740 PDDY
-745 GTARIPA
+745 GTATIPA
-752 SYNAAYVLPPEA
+752 SYNAGLVLPPAA
-764 ADGKNNVAM
+764 ADGETVPM
-773 FENDNSGN
+773 FENDNGGN

-800 FSIAYPSDDNPDVP
+800 FSIAYPSDDNPNVP

-827 SGIFQVVEQSI
+827 SDLFQVVEQNI

-851 RVNCD
+851 RVDCN

-863 VIAKIETADP
+863 MIAKIETADP

-884 KFDWFLSKPNKENEL
+884 KFDWFLSKPNAENEL
-899 YTTPGLLEA
+899 YTTTGLLEA
-908 LRAYR
+908 LHAYR
-913 AKYPSDNGLN
+913 KAYPSYNGLSTAFQRTN
-923 TGFRSINYTQYTLL
+923 LDQYTLL
-937 KQYVDS
+937 KKYVDS
-943 KQLILNASNSMG
+943 KQLILNASNTMG
-955 NRTFEA
+955 NRTFA
-961 NEMGLYKIAVI
+961 SDEMGLYKIAVI

-977 ATINGQNYDICADPM
+977 ATINGQEYEICADPM
-992 LVDLRVVTDGPNINL
+992 LVDLRVVTDGPNINF

-1026 QIKAIADNNGALNL
+1026 QIKAIAEKNGALNL
-1040 PMTGIEGATSVKMSD
+1040 PMTGIEGITDKDPSVKMIHD
-1055 AQVYISNTND
+1055 AQVFISNTND
-1065 PDFNSTKQV
+1065 PDPNFKTTTYV
-1074 IGVVTSST
+1074 IGVVTSNI

-1111 FSYNNS
+1111 FSYNNA

-1125 GETFVKMCIVPEY
+1125 GETFIKMCIVPEY

-1231 DATADGSDNGNGTFS
+1231 DKTDDGSDNGNGTFS

-1261 PEAELLYANYLN
+1261 PEAELLYANYLT

-1287 WSIMSSPLKQ
+1287 WSIMSSPLQQ

-1315 AFKPITYKEG
+1315 AFQPITYKEA

-1339 DGNAQEV
+1339 DGDAKEIV
-1346 KDNVTNYSAN
+1346 DNTKFYQAN
-1356 HDGTVDVTTDNELSI
+1356 EDGTVEETTNDFFLT
-1371 NSGYWSH
+1371 SGYWSH
-1378 VYNKVDELYTKGQAF
+1378 VYNKVDEQYTKGQAF

-1430 QKPVN
+1430 NKPVN
-1435 VTVNRDANSYRMLQG
+1435 VTVTRDANSYRMLLG

-1469 RDNRYHL
+1469 SENRYHL
-1476 VGNPYTSSLSMYR
+1476 VGNPYTASLSMYR

-1494 TAFENSIW
+1494 PAFENSIW

-1507 VMKTHSVPVDLDY
+1507 KVTACTLALDEAY
-1520 DKKTDVIVNPTQA
+1520 DKKTDVLVSPTQA
-1533 FFVKVKEG
+1533 FFVKLKTG
-1541 ETAPANVTF
+1541 ETATEATF
-1550 NATMLINKDVTPG
+1550 NASMLINKDVTPG
-1563 EKALIIRPTVTLTTV
+1563 EKALVIRPTLTLTTTDGV
-1578 NGERS
+1578 RN
-1583 SQSELIVNDEASR
+1583 SESKLIVNDEACR

-1608 EGNIAEIAQVYSVA
+1608 EGNIAEVAQVYSVA

>member
-13 PSRRLLLQLLTMM
+13 PSRRLLLQLLAMM
-26 ALTAAPSSVY
+26 ALSAAPSSVY
-36 AQSFHQT
+36 AQNLGFHKKGQ
-43 GASGLPLDS
+43 SGLPLDS
-52 RGMQQTAEWN
+52 RGMQQTAEWH

-67 PTGSTSMTLDL
+67 PTNSNTMELEL
-78 PIMGWTD
+78 PFDGWGDSKTND
-85 NYANELEPYGWYRWY
+85 LEPYGWIRWY
-100 DYNTDLNSA
+100 DYTTDLKSDRLTVYNSSSTSLYNSKDNTSNKDIGLIAGTLRNSA
-109 NLTAYDVTSSSWYGG
+109 RDYAGVKYN
-124 TTHSTQLKTNI
+124 KP
-135 TDNSGK
+135 
-141 NIGLVA
+141 
-147 YKLSATYIT
+147 T
-156 RKHVGVNYSYSNS
+156 RA
-169 DATNPNWKGDI
+169 DAEDWAGETI
-180 VACDVSRYIDYTIS
+180 ACDVSRYNDYNL
-194 GTKVSKEPTLSV
+194 TKRGYYPKYTYYVEKEPTLSI

-212 QSAAY
+212 KSAAY
-217 LAQKLKEALCEGSK
+217 LAKRIKDALCDHSR
-231 SKAADLTFEDNK
+231 AADLTLEDNK
-243 RIVFGAKDENAKM
+243 RIVFGAKDANAKIT
-256 SLRTN
+256 LRTN
-261 LKNSGGQSYWFYPL
+261 MKNSGGQSYWYYPL
-275 STTKGKT
+275 NNANNSSKS
-282 VYPTTESQKITAADF
+282 VYPTKDSQKIKSTDF
-297 KTTMKQA
+297 GSTLTQA
-304 DKIVWKVYNE
+304 TNIRWIAYNE
-314 DKTKFC
+314 DRTKYCVLATKGSQFYN
-320 QLSATSSTTQFCDL
+320 LSINDL
-334 TISALNSA
+334 TNNTLGWRTVGTGASTS
-342 TWYNVSN
+342 T
-349 DATTTKPTDIGF
+349 PTDIGF
-361 EHTVYVVAWAANS
+361 EHTVYIVAYAYNS
-374 NDMCP
+374 SSSMCP

-391 PKTKDEITADNN
+391 PKMKDELTADGDV
-403 IDRTLSYLEDE
+403 DRTLSYLEDE

-423 SFDDDNADLTFD
+423 SFDDDNPDLTLD
-435 APTVNN
+435 APTTPENN
-441 NVSLKPSDFKS
+441 MSLKPSDFKS

-458 YANLAD
+458 YAQLAS
-464 YDYFYGTYMRQSWTG
+464 YDYYYDGSTPHHS
-479 KRPTYSSPNHGDYG
+479 KSPIHGDYG
-493 LYKSANKTGVST
+493 LYKSGNLRGISY
-505 TDYNKG
+505 DNENG
-511 YQWWANGNPEIYDRT
+511 YQWWAAGSPTIYDRT
-526 YERTSGKQYGYF
+526 HAKTSGKQYGHF
-538 LYVDASDESRQI
+538 LYVDASNESRQI

-562 SQLVFSGAVA
+562 SQLIFSGAVA
-572 EYTSGANAPQVMFR
+572 EYTASYNATAPQVMFR
-586 LYGIDKDE
+586 LYGINKDE
-594 NGNEIGK
+594 NGNVTDQ

-614 NTKSLQYGKWY
+614 NTKSHEYGKWY

-635 SAGAD
+635 SAAAD

-651 MCQGTDGADYCIDDL
+651 MCQNTKGADYCIDDL

-692 APEEITLKLRGIY
+692 APDDITLKLRGIY

-710 MVNMKESKLFYRICD
+710 MVNQKESKLFYRICD

-740 QPDEY
+740 HPDEY

-752 SYNAAYVLPPEA
+752 SYNAAYVLPSA
-764 ADGKNNVAM
+764 AAGGKTNVAM

-800 FSIAYPSDDNPDVP
+800 FSIAYPSEDNPNVP
-814 GKWGKSTDVCSTY
+814 GKWGESTDVCSTY
-827 SGIFQVVEQSI
+827 SGIFQVVEQNI

-851 RVNCD
+851 RVNCN
-856 TKTPTVE
+856 THIPTVE
-863 VIAKIETADP
+863 MIAKIETADP
-873 VNGGKVTIDNV
+873 VNGGTVTIDNV
-884 KFDWFLSKPNKENEL
+884 KFDWFLSKPNAENEL
-899 YTTPGLLEA
+899 YSTSGLLEA
-908 LRAYR
+908 LHAYR
-913 AKYPSDNGLN
+913 AKYPEYNGLS
-923 TGFRSINYTQYTLL
+923 TDFRYVNNVQYNLL
-937 KQYVDS
+937 KKYVDS

-955 NRTFEA
+955 TRKFEA
-961 NEMGLYKIAVI
+961 KEMGLYKIAVI

-977 ATINGQNYDICADPM
+977 ATINGQVYEICAAPM
-992 LVDLRVVTDGPNINL
+992 LVDLRVVTDGPNINF
-1007 GFSDVIYPND
+1007 GFPNVIYPND

-1026 QIKAIADNNGALNL
+1026 QIQAIAEKNGALNL
-1040 PMTGIEGATSVKMSD
+1040 PMTGIEGATSVEMID
-1055 AQVYISNTND
+1055 EAQVSISNTND
-1065 PDFNSTKQV
+1065 PDFNSTEQM
-1074 IGVVTSST
+1074 IGVVTANT
-1082 IKNSDKTVG
+1082 IKNSDNTVG

-1102 KEGYWYEIN
+1102 KEGYWYEIHFRYAN
-1111 FSYNNS
+1111 ADGSM
-1117 SASTASCP
+1117 ASCP
-1125 GETFVKMCIVPEY
+1125 GETFIKMCIVPEY

-1162 KAEIFKDSY
+1162 KAEIFKDAY
-1171 TDYNTTTAF
+1171 ADYNTTTAF

-1190 ANQKDKGKVY
+1190 ANQNDKGKVY
-1200 PNLDEISYRS
+1200 PNLDEISYS
-1210 NGIAS
+1210 KNGIAS

-1231 DATADGSDNGNGTFS
+1231 NTADGSDTGNGTFS

-1261 PEAELLYANYLN
+1261 PEAELLYANYLT

-1287 WSIMSSPLKQ
+1287 WSIMSSPLQQ

-1302 LYVQKDDGQEKSE
+1302 LYVPKNNGQEQSE
-1315 AFKPITYKEG
+1315 AFKPMTYDEN

-1346 KDNVTNYSAN
+1346 MDNVTNYSAN

-1378 VYNKVDELYTKGQAF
+1378 VYNKVDEQYTKGQAF

-1430 QKPVN
+1430 NKPVN

-1469 RDNRYHL
+1469 SDNRYHL

-1507 VMKTHSVPVDLDY
+1507 VMKTHSVPVDQDY

-1688 TVKMMANDHGRYYI
+1688 TVKMMANDHGRYYV

-1729 TLKGDMKRVMV
+1729 TLKGDMKRVVV

>member
-1 MKSRKNNINRPA
+1 MKSRKNNINRFA
-13 PSRRLLLQLLTMM
+13 PSKRLLLQLLAMM

-36 AQSFHQT
+36 AQNLGFHKEGQ
-43 GASGLPLDS
+43 SGLPLDS
-52 RGMQQTAEWN
+52 RGMQQTAEWH

-67 PTGSTSMTLDL
+67 PTNSNTMELELPFDGWLKSSTND
-78 PIMGWTD
+78 
-85 NYANELEPYGWYRWY
+85 LEPYGWIRWY
-100 DYNTDLNSA
+100 DYTTDLKSDRLTVYSRYYTSLKSLKDDTSKKDIGLIAGTLRNSA
-109 NLTAYDVTSSSWYGG
+109 RDYAGVKYNKPTGADAEDWGG
-124 TTHSTQLKTNI
+124 ETI
-135 TDNSGK
+135 
-141 NIGLVA
+141 
-147 YKLSATYIT
+147 
-156 RKHVGVNYSYSNS
+156 
-169 DATNPNWKGDI
+169 
-180 VACDVSRYIDYTIS
+180 ACDVSRYNDYSIS
-194 GTKVSKEPTLSV
+194 TNYVEKEPTLSI

-212 QSAAY
+212 KSAAY
-217 LAQKLKEALCEGSK
+217 LAKRIKDALCDHSR
-231 SKAADLTFEDNK
+231 AADLTLEDNK
-243 RIVFGAKDENAKM
+243 RIVFGAKDANANM
-256 SLRTN
+256 TLRTN
-261 LKNSGGQSYWFYPL
+261 MKNSGGQSYWFYPL
-275 STTKGKT
+275 RTTVGKT

-297 KTTMKQA
+297 NTTMKQA
-304 DKIVWKVYNE
+304 NKIVWIVYNE

-320 QLSATSSTTQFCDL
+320 QLSSEIQFCDL
-334 TISALNSA
+334 TINALKNA

-349 DATTTKPTDIGF
+349 DAKTSKPTDIGF
-361 EHTVYVVAWAANS
+361 EQTVYVVAWAANG
-374 NDMCP
+374 DYMCP

-391 PKTKDEITADNN
+391 PKMKDELTADGDV
-403 IDRTLSYLEDE
+403 DRTLSYLEDE

-423 SFDDDNADLTFD
+423 SFDDDNPDLTLD
-435 APTVNN
+435 APTTPENN
-441 NVSLKPSDFKS
+441 MSLKPSDFKS

-458 YANLAD
+458 YAQLAS
-464 YDYFYGTYMRQSWTG
+464 YDYYYDGSTPHHS
-479 KRPTYSSPNHGDYG
+479 KSPIHGDYG
-493 LYKSANKTGVST
+493 LYKSGNLRGISY
-505 TDYNKG
+505 DNENG
-511 YQWWANGNPEIYDRT
+511 YQWWAAGSPTIYDRT
-526 YERTSGKQYGYF
+526 HAKTSGKQYGHF
-538 LYVDASDESRQI
+538 LYVDASNESRQI

-562 SQLVFSGAVA
+562 SQLIFSGAVA
-572 EYTSGANAPQVMFR
+572 EYTASYNATAPQVMFR
-586 LYGIDKDE
+586 LYGINKDE
-594 NGNEIGK
+594 NGNVTDQ

-614 NTKSLQYGKWY
+614 NTKSHEYGKWY

-635 SAGAD
+635 SAAAD

-651 MCQGTDGADYCIDDL
+651 MCQNTKGADYCIDDL

-692 APEEITLKLRGIY
+692 APDDITLKLRGIY

-710 MVNMKESKLFYRICD
+710 MVNQKESKLFYRICD

-740 QPDEY
+740 HPDEY

-752 SYNAAYVLPPEA
+752 SYNAAYVLPSA
-764 ADGKNNVAM
+764 AAGGKTNVAM

-800 FSIAYPSDDNPDVP
+800 FSIAYPSEDNPNVP
-814 GKWGKSTDVCSTY
+814 GKWGESTDVCSTY
-827 SGIFQVVEQSI
+827 SGIFQVVEQNI

-851 RVNCD
+851 RVNCN
-856 TKTPTVE
+856 THTPTVE
-863 VIAKIETADP
+863 MIAKIETADP

-884 KFDWFLSKPNKENEL
+884 KFDWFLSKPNAENEL
-899 YTTPGLLEA
+899 YSTSGLLEA
-908 LRAYR
+908 LHDYR
-913 AKYPSDNGLN
+913 AKYPEYNGLS
-923 TGFRSINYTQYTLL
+923 TDFRYDNRTQYDLL
-937 KQYVDS
+937 KKYVDS

-955 NRTFEA
+955 NRTFA
-961 NEMGLYKIAVI
+961 SDEMGLYKIAVI

-977 ATINGQNYDICADPM
+977 ATINGQVYEICAAPM
-992 LVDLRVVTDGPNINL
+992 LVDLRVVTDGPNINF
-1007 GFSDVIYPND
+1007 GFPNVIYPND

-1026 QIKAIADNNGALNL
+1026 QIQAIAEKNGALNL
-1040 PMTGIEGATSVKMSD
+1040 PMTGIEGATSVEMIDK
-1055 AQVYISNTND
+1055 AQVSISNTND
-1065 PDFNSTKQV
+1065 PDFNSTEQM
-1074 IGVVTSST
+1074 IGVVTANT
-1082 IKNSDKTVG
+1082 IKNSDNTVG

-1102 KEGYWYEIN
+1102 KEGYWYEIHFRYAN
-1111 FSYNNS
+1111 ADGSM
-1117 SASTASCP
+1117 ASCP
-1125 GETFVKMCIVPEY
+1125 GETFIKMCIVPEY

-1171 TDYNTTTAF
+1171 ADYNTTTAF

-1231 DATADGSDNGNGTFS
+1231 DTKDGSDNGNGTFS

-1261 PEAELLYANYLN
+1261 PEAELLYANYLT

-1287 WSIMSSPLKQ
+1287 WSIMSSPLQQ

-1315 AFKPITYKEG
+1315 AFKPITYKEA
-1325 VNDRSAYPVYQRSW
+1325 VNDRTAYPVYQRSW
-1339 DGNAQEV
+1339 DGDAKEMV
-1346 KDNVTNYSAN
+1346 DNTKFYKAN
-1356 HDGTVDVTTDNELSI
+1356 EDGTVTETIDNDFFLT
-1371 NSGYWSH
+1371 SGYWSH
-1378 VYNKVDELYTKGQAF
+1378 VYNKVDEQYTKGQAF

-1430 QKPVN
+1430 NKPVN
-1435 VTVNRDANSYRMLQG
+1435 VTVPRDANSYRMLLG

-1469 RDNRYHL
+1469 SENRYHL

-1494 TAFENSIW
+1494 PAFENSIW

-1507 VMKTHSVPVDLDY
+1507 KVTAYTLALDEAY
-1520 DKKTDVIVNPTQA
+1520 DKKTDVLVSPTQA
-1533 FFVKVKEG
+1533 FFVKLKAG
-1541 ETAPANVTF
+1541 ETATEATF
-1550 NATMLINKDVTPG
+1550 NASMLINKDVTPG
-1563 EKALIIRPTVTLTTV
+1563 EKALIIRPTLTLTTTDGV
-1578 NGERS
+1578 RN
-1583 SQSELIVNDEASR
+1583 SESKLIVNEEACR
-1596 DYVEGEDVEMLG
+1596 DYVVGEDVEMLG
-1608 EGNIAEIAQVYSVA
+1608 EGNIAEVAQVYSVA

-1643 APKSKDIDVN
+1643 APKSKEVDVN
-1653 ISLNSKMLIKMN
+1653 VSLNSKMLIKMN

-1702 TNQSSLNTTDINTI
+1702 TNLSSLNTTDINTI
-1716 DCFSPTENTIVVA
+1716 ECFSPTENTIVVA
-1729 TLKGDMKRVMV
+1729 TLKGDMKRVVV

>member
-36 AQSFHQT
+36 AQSLGFHKEGQ
-43 GASGLPLDS
+43 SGLPLDS
-52 RGMQQTAEWN
+52 RGMQQTAEWH

-67 PTGSTSMTLDL
+67 PTNSNTMELELPFDGWGKSSTND
-78 PIMGWTD
+78 
-85 NYANELEPYGWYRWY
+85 LEPYGWIRWY
-100 DYNTDLNSA
+100 DYTTDLKSNRLTVYSRSTSLKSLKDDTSKKDIGLIAGTLRNSA
-109 NLTAYDVTSSSWYGG
+109 RDYA
-124 TTHSTQLKTNI
+124 
-135 TDNSGK
+135 
-141 NIGLVA
+141 
-147 YKLSATYIT
+147 
-156 RKHVGVNYSYSNS
+156 GVKYNKPTGA
-169 DATNPNWKGDI
+169 DAEDWAGDTI
-180 VACDVSRYIDYTIS
+180 ACDVSRYNDYSIYTNY
-194 GTKVSKEPTLSV
+194 VEKEPTLSI

-212 QSAAY
+212 KSAAY
-217 LAQKLKEALCEGSK
+217 LAKRIKDALCDHSR
-231 SKAADLTFEDNK
+231 AADLTLEDNK
-243 RIVFGAKDENAKM
+243 RIVFGAKDANANM
-256 SLRTN
+256 TLRTN
-261 LKNSGGQSYWFYPL
+261 MKNSGGQSYWFYPL
-275 STTKGKT
+275 RTTVGKT
-282 VYPTTESQKITAADF
+282 VYPTTEAQKITAADF
-297 KTTMKQA
+297 NTTMKQA
-304 DKIVWKVYNE
+304 NKIVWIVYNE

-320 QLSATSSTTQFCDL
+320 QLSSTTQFCDL
-334 TISALNSA
+334 TINALKYA

-349 DATTTKPTDIGF
+349 DAKTYEPTDIGF
-361 EHTVYVVAWAANS
+361 EHTVYVVAWAANG
-374 NDMCP
+374 DYMCP

-391 PKTKDEITADNN
+391 PKMKDELTADGDV
-403 IDRTLSYLEDE
+403 DRTLSYLEDE

-423 SFDDDNADLTFD
+423 SFDDDNPNLTLD
-435 APTVNN
+435 APTTPENN
-441 NVSLKPSDFKS
+441 MSLKPSDFKS

-458 YANLAD
+458 YAELASFD
-464 YDYFYGTYMRQSWTG
+464 YYYDGSTPHHS
-479 KRPTYSSPNHGDYG
+479 KSPIHGDYG
-493 LYKSANKTGVST
+493 LYKSGNLRGISY
-505 TDYNKG
+505 DNENG
-511 YQWWANGNPEIYDRT
+511 YQWWAAGSPTIYDRT
-526 YERTSGKQYGYF
+526 HAKTSGKQYGHF
-538 LYVDASDESRQI
+538 LYVDASNESRQI

-562 SQLVFSGAVA
+562 SQLIFSGAVA
-572 EYTSGANAPQVMFR
+572 EYTASYNATAPQVMFR
-586 LYGIDKDE
+586 LYGINKDE
-594 NGNEIGK
+594 NGNVTDQ

-614 NTKSLQYGKWY
+614 NTKSHEYGKWY

-635 SAGAD
+635 SAAAD

-651 MCQGTDGADYCIDDL
+651 MCQNTKGADYCIDDL

-692 APEEITLKLRGIY
+692 APDDITLKLRGIY

-710 MVNMKESKLFYRICD
+710 MVNQKESKLFYRICD
-725 ATGKQVDNIDYDGDG
+725 ATGKRVENIDYDGDG
-740 QPDEY
+740 QPDDY
-745 GTARIPA
+745 GIASIPA
-752 SYNAAYVLPPEA
+752 SYNAGYVLPSA
-764 ADGKNNVAM
+764 AAGGKTNVPM

-827 SGIFQVVEQSI
+827 SGIFQVVEQNI

-851 RVNCD
+851 RVDCNS
-856 TKTPTVE
+856 KTPTVE

-884 KFDWFLSKPNKENEL
+884 KFDWFLSKPNAENEL
-899 YTTPGLLEA
+899 YSTSGLLEA
-908 LRAYR
+908 LHAYR
-913 AKYPSDNGLN
+913 AKYPSYNGLS
-923 TGFRSINYTQYTLL
+923 TYFRSDSPTQYALL

-955 NRTFEA
+955 NRKFEA
-961 NEMGLYKIAVI
+961 KETGLYKIAVI

-977 ATINGQNYDICADPM
+977 ATINGQVYEICAAPM
-992 LVDLRVVTDGPNINL
+992 LVDLRVVTDGPNINF
-1007 GFSDVIYPND
+1007 GFPNVIYPND

-1026 QIKAIADNNGALNL
+1026 QIKAIAEKNGALNL
-1040 PMTGIEGATSVKMSD
+1040 PMTGIEGATSVNMRDYAK
-1055 AQVYISNTND
+1055 VFISNTND
-1065 PDFNSTKQV
+1065 PSFNSTKQE
-1074 IGVVTSST
+1074 IGVVTSNT
-1082 IKNSDKTVG
+1082 IYNSSKTVG
-1091 IRFNSNAATIL
+1091 IRFNGNAKTIL

-1111 FSYNNS
+1111 FSYDNADGS
-1117 SASTASCP
+1117 MASCP
-1125 GETFVKMCIVPEY
+1125 GETFIKMCIVPEY

-1171 TDYNTTTAF
+1171 ADYNTTTAF

-1190 ANQKDKGKVY
+1190 ANQNDKGKVY

-1231 DATADGSDNGNGTFS
+1231 NTTDDGSDNGNGTFS

-1261 PEAELLYANYLN
+1261 PEAELLYANYLT

-1287 WSIMSSPLKQ
+1287 WSIMSSPLQQ

-1302 LYVQKDDGQEKSE
+1302 LYVPKNNGQEMSE
-1315 AFKPITYKEG
+1315 AFKPMTYKEG

-1339 DGNAQEV
+1339 DGDAQEV

-1371 NSGYWSH
+1371 NSVYWSH
-1378 VYNKVDELYTKGQAF
+1378 VYNKVDEQYTKGQAF

-1407 ANATAVIRLPKA
+1407 SNATAVIRLPKA

-1430 QKPVN
+1430 QKQVN
-1435 VTVNRDANSYRMLQG
+1435 VTVNRDANSYRMLLG

-1469 RDNRYHL
+1469 SENRYHL

-1494 TAFENSIW
+1494 PAFENSIW

-1507 VMKTHSVPVDLDY
+1507 KVTAYTLALDEAY
-1520 DKKTDVIVNPTQA
+1520 DKKTDVLVSPTQA
-1533 FFVKVKEG
+1533 FFVKLKTG
-1541 ETAPANVTF
+1541 ESATEATF
-1550 NATMLINKDVTPG
+1550 NASMLINKDVTPG
-1563 EKALIIRPTVTLTTV
+1563 EKALVIRPTLTLTTTDGV
-1578 NGERS
+1578 RN
-1583 SQSELIVNDEASR
+1583 SESKLIVNDEASR
-1596 DYVEGEDVEMLG
+1596 DYVDGEDVEMLG

-1643 APKSKDIDVN
+1643 APKNKDIDVN

-1665 NEGSQLFLFDATTKT
+1665 NEGSQLFLFDATSKT

-1716 DCFSPTENTIVVA
+1716 ECFSPTENTIVVA
-1729 TLKGDMKRVMV
+1729 TLKGDMKRVVV

>member
-13 PSRRLLLQLLTMM
+13 PSRRLLLQLLAMM

-36 AQSFHQT
+36 AQSLGFHKE
-43 GASGLPLDS
+43 GKSGLPLDS
-52 RGMQQTAEWN
+52 RGMQQTAEWH

-67 PTGSTSMTLDL
+67 PTNSNTMELELPFDGWEKSSTND
-78 PIMGWTD
+78 
-85 NYANELEPYGWYRWY
+85 LEPYGWIRWY
-100 DYNTDLNSA
+100 DYTTDLKSDRLTVYSRSTYLKSLKDKTSEKYIGLIAGSLRNSA
-109 NLTAYDVTSSSWYGG
+109 RDYA
-124 TTHSTQLKTNI
+124 
-135 TDNSGK
+135 
-141 NIGLVA
+141 
-147 YKLSATYIT
+147 
-156 RKHVGVNYSYSNS
+156 GVKYNKPTGA
-169 DATNPNWKGDI
+169 DAVDWAGETI
-180 VACDVSRYIDYTIS
+180 ACDVSRYNDYKDYNPTYNY
-194 GTKVSKEPTLSV
+194 VEKEPTLSI

-212 QSAAY
+212 KSAAY
-217 LAQKLKEALCEGSK
+217 LAKRIKDALCDHSR
-231 SKAADLTFEDNK
+231 AADLTLEDNK
-243 RIVFGAKDENAKM
+243 RIVFGAKDANANM
-256 SLRTN
+256 TLRTN
-261 LKNSGGQSYWFYPL
+261 MKNSGGQSYWFYPL
-275 STTKGKT
+275 RTTVGKT
-282 VYPTTESQKITAADF
+282 VYPTTEAQKITAADF
-297 KTTMKQA
+297 NTTMKQA
-304 DKIVWKVYNE
+304 NKIVWIVYNE

-320 QLSATSSTTQFCDL
+320 QLSSTTQFCDL
-334 TISALNSA
+334 TINALNSA

-361 EHTVYVVAWAANS
+361 EQTVYVVAWAANG
-374 NDMCP
+374 DYMCP

-391 PKTKDEITADNN
+391 PKMKDELTADGDV
-403 IDRTLSYLEDE
+403 DRTISYFEDK
-414 DRYEKKMDI
+414 YEQQMDI
-423 SFDDDNADLTFD
+423 SFDDDNPDLTLD
-435 APTVNN
+435 APTTPLNN
-441 NVSLKPSDFKS
+441 MSLKPSDFKS

-458 YANLAD
+458 YAQLAS
-464 YDYFYGTYMRQSWTG
+464 YDYYYDGSTPHHS
-479 KRPTYSSPNHGDYG
+479 KSPIHGDYG
-493 LYKSANKTGVST
+493 LYKSGNLRGISY
-505 TDYNKG
+505 DNENG
-511 YQWWANGNPEIYDRT
+511 YQWWAAGSPTIYDRT
-526 YERTSGKQYGYF
+526 HAKTSGKQYGHF
-538 LYVDASDESRQI
+538 LYVDASNESRQI

-562 SQLVFSGAVA
+562 SQLIFSGAVA
-572 EYTSGANAPQVMFR
+572 EYTASYNATAPQVMFR
-586 LYGIDKDE
+586 LYGINKDE
-594 NGNEIGK
+594 NGNVTDQ

-614 NTKSLQYGKWY
+614 NTKSHEYGKWY

-635 SAGAD
+635 SAAAD

-651 MCQGTDGADYCIDDL
+651 MCQNTKGADYCIDDL

-692 APEEITLKLRGIY
+692 APDDITLKLRGIY

-710 MVNMKESKLFYRICD
+710 MVNQKESKLFYRICD
-725 ATGKQVDNIDYDGDG
+725 ATGKRVENIDYDGDG
-740 QPDEY
+740 HPDEY
-745 GTARIPA
+745 GIALIPA
-752 SYNAAYVLPPEA
+752 SYNAGLVLPPEA
-764 ADGKNNVAM
+764 ADGKTVPM

-800 FSIAYPSDDNPDVP
+800 FSIAYPSDDNPNVP
-814 GKWGKSTDVCSTY
+814 GDWGKSTDVCSTY
-827 SGIFQVVEQSI
+827 SDIFQVVEQNI

-851 RVNCD
+851 RVDCNS
-856 TKTPTVE
+856 KTPTVE

-899 YTTPGLLEA
+899 YTTEGLLEA
-908 LRAYR
+908 LHAYR
-913 AKYPSDNGLN
+913 ALYPTYEGLYSRFN
-923 TGFRSINYTQYTLL
+923 NSNPTQYALL
-937 KQYVDS
+937 KKYVDS

-955 NRTFEA
+955 NRTFA
-961 NEMGLYKIAVI
+961 SDEMGLYKIAVI

-977 ATINGQNYDICADPM
+977 ATINGQNYEICAAPM
-992 LVDLRVVTDGPNINL
+992 LVDLRVVTDGPNINF
-1007 GFSDVIYPND
+1007 GFPNVIYPND

-1026 QIKAIADNNGALNL
+1026 QIKAIAEKNGALNL
-1040 PMTGIEGATSVKMSD
+1040 PMTGIEGAKSVNMSEED
-1055 AQVYISNTND
+1055 AQVCISNTND
-1065 PDFNSTKQV
+1065 PDFNSTKQA
-1074 IGVVTSST
+1074 IGVVTANT
-1082 IKNSDKTVG
+1082 IYETDKTVG
-1091 IRFNSNAATIL
+1091 IRFNPNAATIL
-1102 KEGYWYEIN
+1102 KEGYWYEIH
-1111 FSYNNS
+1111 FRYNNADGS
-1117 SASTASCP
+1117 MASCP
-1125 GETFVKMCIVPEY
+1125 GETFIKMCIVPEY

-1171 TDYNTTTAF
+1171 ADYNTTTAF

-1190 ANQKDKGKVY
+1190 ANQNDKGKVY

-1231 DATADGSDNGNGTFS
+1231 NTTDDGSDTGNGTFS

-1287 WSIMSSPLKQ
+1287 WSIMSSPLQQ

-1302 LYVQKDDGQEKSE
+1302 LYVPKNNGQEQSE
-1315 AFKPITYKEG
+1315 AFKPMTYKEG
-1325 VNDRSAYPVYQRSW
+1325 VNDRSAYPIYQRSW
-1339 DGNAQEV
+1339 DGDAQEV

-1378 VYNKVDELYTKGQAF
+1378 VYNKVDEQYTKGQAF

-1430 QKPVN
+1430 NKPVN
-1435 VTVNRDANSYRMLQG
+1435 VTVTRDANSYRMLLG

-1469 RDNRYHL
+1469 SDNRYHL

-1494 TAFENSIW
+1494 PAFENSIW

-1702 TNQSSLNTTDINTI
+1702 TNQSSLNTTAINTI
-1716 DCFSPTENTIVVA
+1716 ECFSPTENTIVVA

-1740 YDISGALVTSNHSVN
+1740 YDVAGSLVTSNHSVN

>member
-13 PSRRLLLQLLTMM
+13 PSRRLLLQLLAMM

-36 AQSFHQT
+36 AQSLGFHKN
-43 GASGLPLDS
+43 GKSGLPLDS
-52 RGMQQTAEWN
+52 RGMQQTAEWH

-67 PTGSTSMTLDL
+67 PNNSNTMELELPFYGWEKSSTND
-78 PIMGWTD
+78 
-85 NYANELEPYGWYRWY
+85 LEPYGWIRWY
-100 DYNTDLNSA
+100 DYTTDLKSDRLTVYSRYSTSLKSLKDDTSQKDIGLIAGTLRNSA
-109 NLTAYDVTSSSWYGG
+109 RDYA
-124 TTHSTQLKTNI
+124 
-135 TDNSGK
+135 
-141 NIGLVA
+141 
-147 YKLSATYIT
+147 
-156 RKHVGVNYSYSNS
+156 GVKYNKPTGA
-169 DATNPNWKGDI
+169 DAEDWPGETI
-180 VACDVSRYIDYTIS
+180 ACDVSRYNDYSIS
-194 GTKVSKEPTLSV
+194 TNYVEKEPTLSI

-212 QSAAY
+212 KSAAY
-217 LAQKLKEALCEGSK
+217 LAKRIKDALCDHSR
-231 SKAADLTFEDNK
+231 AADLTLEDNK
-243 RIVFGAKDENAKM
+243 RIVFGAKDANANM
-256 SLRTN
+256 TLRTN
-261 LKNSGGQSYWFYPL
+261 MKNYGGQSYWFYPL
-275 STTKGKT
+275 RTTKDKS

-297 KTTMKQA
+297 NTTMKQA
-304 DKIVWKVYNE
+304 NKIVWRVYNE
-314 DKTKFC
+314 DKTKYC
-320 QLSATSSTTQFCDL
+320 QLTSETQFCDL
-334 TISALNSA
+334 TINALKNA

-349 DATTTKPTDIGF
+349 DATTSKPTDIGF
-361 EHTVYVVAWAANS
+361 EHTVYVVAWAVNGTT
-374 NDMCP
+374 DMCP

-391 PKTKDEITADNN
+391 PKTKDELTADGDV
-403 IDRTLSYLEDE
+403 DRTISYFE
-414 DRYEKKMDI
+414 EKKYEQQMDI
-423 SFDDDNADLTFD
+423 SFDDDNPDLTLD
-435 APTVNN
+435 APTTPLNN
-441 NVSLKPSDFKS
+441 MSTKPSDFKS

-458 YANLAD
+458 YALLEN
-464 YDYFYGTYMRQSWTG
+464 YDYYYDRSTPHHS
-479 KRPTYSSPNHGDYG
+479 KSPIHGDYG
-493 LYKSANKTGVST
+493 LYKSGNLRGISY
-505 TDYNKG
+505 DNENG
-511 YQWWANGNPEIYDRT
+511 YQWWAAGSPTIFDRT
-526 YERTSGKQYGYF
+526 YAKTSGKQYGHF
-538 LYVDASDESRQI
+538 LYVDASNESRQI

-562 SQLVFSGAVA
+562 SQLIFSGAVA
-572 EYTSGANAPQVMFR
+572 EYTASYNATAPQVMFR
-586 LYGIDKDE
+586 LYGINKDE
-594 NGNEIGK
+594 NGNVTNQ

-614 NTKSLQYGKWY
+614 NTKSHEYGKWY

-635 SAGAD
+635 SAAAD

-651 MCQGTDGADYCIDDL
+651 MCQHTKGADYCIDDL

-692 APEEITLKLRGIY
+692 APEYITLKLRGIY

-710 MVNMKESKLFYRICD
+710 MVNQKESKLFYRICD
-725 ATGKQVDNIDYDGDG
+725 ATGKPVENIDYDGDRL
-740 QPDEY
+740 PDDY
-745 GTARIPA
+745 GTARIPE
-752 SYNAAYVLPPEA
+752 SYSSTYVLPSA
-764 ADGKNNVAM
+764 AAGGKTNVPM

-800 FSIAYPSDDNPDVP
+800 FSIAYPSDDNPEVP
-814 GKWGKSTDVCSTY
+814 GDWGKSTDVCSTY
-827 SGIFQVVEQSI
+827 SGLFQVVEQNI

-851 RVNCD
+851 RVDCNS
-856 TKTPTVE
+856 KTPTVE

-873 VNGGKVTIDNV
+873 VNGGKVTIDKV
-884 KFDWFLSKPNKENEL
+884 KFDWFLSKPNAENEL
-899 YTTPGLLEA
+899 YSTQGLLEA
-908 LRAYR
+908 LHDYR
-913 AKYPSDNGLN
+913 AKYPEYNGLSAY
-923 TGFRSINYTQYTLL
+923 FRNDNRTQYDLL
-937 KQYVDS
+937 KKYVDS

-955 NRTFEA
+955 NRTFA
-961 NEMGLYKIAVI
+961 SDEMGLYKIAVI
-972 PVQAK
+972 PVQDK
-977 ATINGQNYDICADPM
+977 ATINGQVYEICAAPM
-992 LVDLRVVTDGPNINL
+992 LVDLRVVTDGPNINF
-1007 GFSDVIYPND
+1007 GFPNVIYPND

-1026 QIKAIADNNGALNL
+1026 QIKAIAEKNGALNL
-1040 PMTGIEGATSVKMSD
+1040 PMTGIEGATSVRMRDNEK
-1055 AQVYISNTND
+1055 VFISNTND

-1074 IGVVTSST
+1074 IGVVTANT
-1082 IKNSDKTVG
+1082 IYRTDNTVG
-1091 IRFNSNAATIL
+1091 IRFNPNAATIL

-1111 FSYNNS
+1111 FSYNNA

-1125 GETFVKMCIVPEY
+1125 GETFIKMCIVPEY

-1171 TDYNTTTAF
+1171 ADYNTTTAF

-1190 ANQKDKGKVY
+1190 ANQNDKGKVY

-1231 DATADGSDNGNGTFS
+1231 DTADGSDNGNGTFS

-1287 WSIMSSPLKQ
+1287 WSIMSSPLQQ

-1302 LYVQKDDGQEKSE
+1302 LYVPKNNGQEQSE
-1315 AFKPITYKEG
+1315 AFQPITYKEG

-1339 DGNAQEV
+1339 DGDAKEIV
-1346 KDNVTNYSAN
+1346 DNTKFYQA
-1356 HDGTVDVTTDNELSI
+1356 HEDGTVEETTNDFFLT
-1371 NSGYWSH
+1371 SGYWSH
-1378 VYNKVDELYTKGQAF
+1378 VYNKVDEQYTKGQAF

-1407 ANATAVIRLPKA
+1407 VNATAVIRLPKA

-1435 VTVNRDANSYRMLQG
+1435 VTVNRDANSYRMLLG

-1469 RDNRYHL
+1469 SENRYHL

-1494 TAFENSIW
+1494 PAFENSIW

-1507 VMKTHSVPVDLDY
+1507 KVTAYTLALDEAY
-1520 DKKTDVIVNPTQA
+1520 DKKTDVLVSPTQA
-1533 FFVKVKEG
+1533 FFVKLKTG
-1541 ETAPANVTF
+1541 ESATEATF
-1550 NATMLINKDVTPG
+1550 NASMLINKDVTPG
-1563 EKALIIRPTVTLTTV
+1563 EKTLVIRPTLTLTTTDGV
-1578 NGERS
+1578 RN
-1583 SQSELIVNDEASR
+1583 SESKLIVNDEASR

-1716 DCFSPTENTIVVA
+1716 ECFSPTENTIVVA
-1729 TLKGDMKRVMV
+1729 TLKGDMKRVVV

>member
-36 AQSFHQT
+36 AQNLGFHKEGQ
-43 GASGLPLDS
+43 SGLPLDS
-52 RGMQQTAEWN
+52 RGMQQTAEWH

-67 PTGSTSMTLDL
+67 PTNSNTMELELPFDGWWKSSTND
-78 PIMGWTD
+78 
-85 NYANELEPYGWYRWY
+85 LEPYGWIRWY
-100 DYNTDLNSA
+100 DYNTDLKSDKLTVYSSSTSLNSLKDYTSQKDIGLIAGTLRNSA
-109 NLTAYDVTSSSWYGG
+109 RDYA
-124 TTHSTQLKTNI
+124 
-135 TDNSGK
+135 
-141 NIGLVA
+141 
-147 YKLSATYIT
+147 
-156 RKHVGVNYSYSNS
+156 GVKYNKPTGA
-169 DATNPNWKGDI
+169 DAEDWAGETI
-180 VACDVSRYIDYTIS
+180 ACDVSRYNDYSFQRVNI
-194 GTKVSKEPTLSV
+194 GTKYNPKYTNRVEKEPTLSI

-212 QSAAY
+212 KSAAY
-217 LAQKLKEALCEGSK
+217 LAKRIKDALCDHSR
-231 SKAADLTFEDNK
+231 AADLTLEDNK
-243 RIVFGAKDENAKM
+243 RIVFGAKDANANM
-256 SLRTN
+256 TLRTN
-261 LKNSGGQSYWFYPL
+261 MKNSGGQSYWFYPL
-275 STTKGKT
+275 RTTVGKT

-297 KTTMKQA
+297 NTTMKQA
-304 DKIVWKVYNE
+304 IKIVWIVYNE

-320 QLSATSSTTQFCDL
+320 QLSSETQFCDL
-334 TISALNSA
+334 TINALKNA

-349 DATTTKPTDIGF
+349 DAKTSKPTDIGF
-361 EHTVYVVAWAANS
+361 EQTVYVVAWAANG
-374 NDMCP
+374 DYMCP

-391 PKTKDEITADNN
+391 PKMKDELTADGDV
-403 IDRTLSYLEDE
+403 DRTISYFEDK
-414 DRYEKKMDI
+414 YEQQMDI
-423 SFDDDNADLTFD
+423 SFDDDNPDLTLD
-435 APTVNN
+435 APTTPLNN
-441 NVSLKPSDFKS
+441 MSLKPSDFKS

-458 YANLAD
+458 YAELAR
-464 YDYFYGTYMRQSWTG
+464 YDYYYDGSTPHHS
-479 KRPTYSSPNHGDYG
+479 KSPIHGDYG
-493 LYKSANKTGVST
+493 LYKSGNLRGISY
-505 TDYNKG
+505 DNENG
-511 YQWWANGNPEIYDRT
+511 YQWWAAGSPTIYDRT
-526 YERTSGKQYGYF
+526 HAKTSGKQYGHF
-538 LYVDASDESRQI
+538 LYVDASNESRQI

-562 SQLVFSGAVA
+562 SQLIFSGAVA
-572 EYTSGANAPQVMFR
+572 EYTASYNATAPQVMFR
-586 LYGIDKDE
+586 LYGINKDE
-594 NGNEIGK
+594 NGNVTDQ

-614 NTKSLQYGKWY
+614 NTKKHEYGKWY

-635 SAGAD
+635 SAAAD

-651 MCQGTDGADYCIDDL
+651 MCQNTKGADYCIDDL

-692 APEEITLKLRGIY
+692 APDDITLKLRGIY

-710 MVNMKESKLFYRICD
+710 MVNQKESKLFYRICD
-725 ATGKQVDNIDYDGDG
+725 ATGKRVENIDYNGDG
-740 QPDEY
+740 KPDDY
-745 GTARIPA
+745 GIASIPA
-752 SYNAAYVLPPEA
+752 SYNAGLVLPPYA
-764 ADGKNNVAM
+764 ADNKTVPM

-827 SGIFQVVEQSI
+827 SGIFQVVEQNI

-851 RVNCD
+851 RVDCNS
-856 TKTPTVE
+856 KTPTVE

-884 KFDWFLSKPNKENEL
+884 KFDWFLSKPNAENEL
-899 YTTPGLLEA
+899 YSTSGLLEA
-908 LRAYR
+908 LHAYR
-913 AKYPSDNGLN
+913 AKYPEYNGLSPN
-923 TGFRSINYTQYTLL
+923 FRNDNRTQYNLL
-937 KQYVDS
+937 KMYVDS

-955 NRTFEA
+955 NRQFA
-961 NEMGLYKIAVI
+961 SDEMGLYKIAVI

-977 ATINGQNYDICADPM
+977 ATINGQVYEICAAPM
-992 LVDLRVVTDGPNINL
+992 LVDLRVVTDGPNINF

-1026 QIKAIADNNGALNL
+1026 QIKTIAEKKGALNL
-1040 PMTGIEGATSVKMSD
+1040 PMTGIEGATSVNMRDYAK
-1055 AQVYISNTND
+1055 VFISNTND
-1065 PDFNSTKQV
+1065 PSFNSTKQE
-1074 IGVVTSST
+1074 IGVVTSNT
-1082 IKNSDKTVG
+1082 IYRTDNTVG
-1091 IRFNSNAATIL
+1091 IRFNPNAATIL

-1111 FSYNNS
+1111 FSYDNADGS
-1117 SASTASCP
+1117 MASCP
-1125 GETFVKMCIVPEY
+1125 GETFIKMCIVPEY

-1171 TDYNTTTAF
+1171 ADYNTTTAF

-1231 DATADGSDNGNGTFS
+1231 DTADGSDNGNGTFS

-1287 WSIMSSPLKQ
+1287 WSIMSSPLQQ

-1302 LYVQKDDGQEKSE
+1302 LYVPKNNGQEQSE
-1315 AFKPITYKEG
+1315 AFKPMTYDEN

-1378 VYNKVDELYTKGQAF
+1378 VYNKVDEQYTKGQAF

-1430 QKPVN
+1430 RKPVN

-1494 TAFENSIW
+1494 PAFENSIW

-1507 VMKTHSVPVDLDY
+1507 KVTAYTLALDEAY
-1520 DKKTDVIVNPTQA
+1520 DKKTDVLVSPTQA
-1533 FFVKVKEG
+1533 FFVKLKTG
-1541 ETAPANVTF
+1541 ETATEATF
-1550 NATMLINKDVTPG
+1550 NASMLINKDVTPG
-1563 EKALIIRPTVTLTTV
+1563 EKALVIRPTLTLTTTDGV
-1578 NGERS
+1578 RN
-1583 SQSELIVNDEASR
+1583 SESKLIVNDEASR

-1716 DCFSPTENTIVVA
+1716 ECFSPTENTIVVA
-1729 TLKGDMKRVMV
+1729 TLKGDVKRVVV

>member
-13 PSRRLLLQLLTMM
+13 PSKRLLLQLLAMM

-36 AQSFHQT
+36 AQSLGFHKEGQ
-43 GASGLPLDS
+43 SGLPLDS
-52 RGMQQTAEWN
+52 RGMQQTAEWH

-67 PTGSTSMTLDL
+67 PTNSNTMELEL
-78 PIMGWTD
+78 PFDGWGDSKTND
-85 NYANELEPYGWYRWY
+85 LEPYGWIRWY
-100 DYNTDLNSA
+100 DYNTDLKSDKLTVYSRYYTSLNSLKDKTSKKDIGLIAGTLRNSA
-109 NLTAYDVTSSSWYGG
+109 RDYA
-124 TTHSTQLKTNI
+124 
-135 TDNSGK
+135 
-141 NIGLVA
+141 
-147 YKLSATYIT
+147 
-156 RKHVGVNYSYSNS
+156 GVKYNKPTGA
-169 DATNPNWKGDI
+169 DAEDWAGETI
-180 VACDVSRYIDYTIS
+180 ACDVSRYNDYSIYTNY
-194 GTKVSKEPTLSV
+194 VEKEPTLSI

-212 QSAAY
+212 KSAAY
-217 LAQKLKEALCEGSK
+217 LAKRIKDALCDHSR
-231 SKAADLTFEDNK
+231 AADLTLEDNK
-243 RIVFGAKDENAKM
+243 RIVFGAKDANANM
-256 SLRTN
+256 TLRTN
-261 LKNSGGQSYWFYPL
+261 MKNSGGQSYWFYPL
-275 STTKGKT
+275 RTTVGKT

-297 KTTMKQA
+297 NTTMMQA
-304 DKIVWKVYNE
+304 NKIVWIVYNE

-320 QLSATSSTTQFCDL
+320 QLSSETQFCDL
-334 TISALNSA
+334 TINALKNA

-349 DATTTKPTDIGF
+349 DAKTSKPTDIGF
-361 EHTVYVVAWAANS
+361 EQTVYVVAWAANG
-374 NDMCP
+374 DYMCP

-391 PKTKDEITADNN
+391 PKMKDELTADGDV
-403 IDRTLSYLEDE
+403 DRTISYFEE
-414 DRYEKKMDI
+414 KYEQQMDI
-423 SFDDDNADLTFD
+423 SFDDDNPDLTLD
-435 APTVNN
+435 APTTPENN
-441 NVSLKPSDFKS
+441 MSLKPSDFKS

-458 YANLAD
+458 YAELAR
-464 YDYFYGTYMRQSWTG
+464 YDYYYDGSTPHHS
-479 KRPTYSSPNHGDYG
+479 KSPIHGDYG
-493 LYKSANKTGVST
+493 LYKSGNLRGISY
-505 TDYNKG
+505 DNENG
-511 YQWWANGNPEIYDRT
+511 YQWWAAGSPTIYDRT
-526 YERTSGKQYGYF
+526 HAKTSGKQYGHF
-538 LYVDASDESRQI
+538 LYVDASNESRQI

-562 SQLVFSGAVA
+562 LQLIFSGAVA
-572 EYTSGANAPQVMFR
+572 EYTASYNATAPQVMFR
-586 LYGIDKDE
+586 LYGINKDE
-594 NGNEIGK
+594 NGNVTDQ

-614 NTKSLQYGKWY
+614 NTKSHEYGKWY

-635 SAGAD
+635 SAAAD

-651 MCQGTDGADYCIDDL
+651 MCQNTKGADYCIDDL

-692 APEEITLKLRGIY
+692 APDDITLKLRGIY
-705 ETFQA
+705 ETFQT
-710 MVNMKESKLFYRICD
+710 MVNQKESKLFYRICD
-725 ATGKQVDNIDYDGDG
+725 ATGTPVDNIDYNGDG
-740 QPDEY
+740 KPDEY
-745 GTARIPA
+745 GTARIPE
-752 SYNAAYVLPPEA
+752 SYNAAYVLPLA
-764 ADGKNNVAM
+764 AAGGKTNVPM

-800 FSIAYPSDDNPDVP
+800 FSIAYPSEDNSEVP
-814 GKWGKSTDVCSTY
+814 GKWGISTDVCSTY
-827 SGIFQVVEQSI
+827 SGIFQVVEQNI

-851 RVNCD
+851 RVNCN
-856 TKTPTVE
+856 THTPTVE

-884 KFDWFLSKPNKENEL
+884 KFDWFLSKPNAENEL
-899 YTTPGLLEA
+899 YTTTGLLEA
-908 LRAYR
+908 LHAYR
-913 AKYPSDNGLN
+913 AKYPEYNGLS
-923 TGFRSINYTQYTLL
+923 TYFRNDNRTQYDLL
-937 KQYVDS
+937 KKYVDS

-955 NRTFEA
+955 NRTFA
-961 NEMGLYKIAVI
+961 SDEMGLYKIAVI

-977 ATINGQNYDICADPM
+977 ATINGQVYEICAAPM
-992 LVDLRVVTDGPNINL
+992 LVDLRVVTDGPNINF
-1007 GFSDVIYPND
+1007 GFPGVIYPND

-1026 QIKAIADNNGALNL
+1026 QIKAIAEKNGALNL
-1040 PMTGIEGATSVKMSD
+1040 PMTGIEGATSVKMKD
-1055 AQVYISNTND
+1055 EAQVFISNTND
-1065 PDFNSTKQV
+1065 PTFNSTKQV

-1082 IKNSDKTVG
+1082 IYNSSKTVG
-1091 IRFNSNAATIL
+1091 IRFNSNAKTIL

-1111 FSYNNS
+1111 FSYDNADGS
-1117 SASTASCP
+1117 MASCP
-1125 GETFVKMCIVPEY
+1125 GETFIKMCIVPEY

-1171 TDYNTTTAF
+1171 ADYNTTTAF

-1190 ANQKDKGKVY
+1190 ANQNDKGKVY
-1200 PNLDEISYRS
+1200 PNLDEISYS
-1210 NGIAS
+1210 KNGIAS
-1215 STKMKSFAY
+1215 SNKMKNFAY

-1231 DATADGSDNGNGTFS
+1231 DTADGSDAGNGTFS

-1261 PEAELLYANYLN
+1261 PEAELLYANYLT

-1287 WSIMSSPLKQ
+1287 WSIMSSPLQQ

-1302 LYVQKDDGQEKSE
+1302 LYVPKNNGQEQSE
-1315 AFKPITYKEG
+1315 AFKPMTYDEN

-1346 KDNVTNYSAN
+1346 MDNVTNYSAN

-1378 VYNKVDELYTKGQAF
+1378 VYNKVDEQYTKGQAF

-1458 AMTQPLKENLH
+1458 AMTQLLKENLH

-1550 NATMLINKDVTPG
+1550 NAMMLINKDVTPG
-1563 EKALIIRPTVTLTTV
+1563 EKALIIRPTVLLTTV

-1608 EGNIAEIAQVYSVA
+1608 EGNIAEVAQVYSVA

-1643 APKSKDIDVN
+1643 APKSKEVDVN

-1688 TVKMMANDHGRYYI
+1688 TVKMMANDHGRYYV

-1755 GGRCQLNVPKAG
+1755 GGHCQLNVPKAG

-1774 TKEDRTE
+1774 TREDRTE

>member
-1 MKSRKNNINRPA
+1 MKIRNNNINRPA
-13 PSRRLLLQLLTMM
+13 KSKRLLLQLFAMI
-26 ALTAAPSSVY
+26 ALAAAPNCVY
-36 AQSFHQT
+36 AQNLSFHKQ
-43 GASGLPLDS
+43 GESGLPLDKHL
-52 RGMQQTAEWN
+52 GMQQTAEWH

-67 PTGSTSMTLDL
+67 PTGNTTKMALNL
-78 PIMGWTD
+78 PFVGWTGECND
-85 NYANELEPYGWYRWY
+85 LEPYGWIRWY
-100 DYNTDLNSA
+100 DYTTDKASSQLTPYNSWNTILLQGKDN
-109 NLTAYDVTSSSWYGG
+109 
-124 TTHSTQLKTNI
+124 
-135 TDNSGK
+135 NSGTD
-141 NIGLVA
+141 IGLCA
-147 YKLSATYIT
+147 YKIPTPLQNYRYS
-156 RKHVGVNYSYSNS
+156 VGVYYKKPSGA
-169 DATNPNWKGDI
+169 DAADWAGETI
-180 VACDVSRYIDYTIS
+180 ACDVSRYIDGTIS
-194 GTKVSKEPTLSV
+194 KSGSTYDVTKEPTLTI

-212 QSAAY
+212 RSAAY
-217 LAQKLKEALCEGSK
+217 LANQIKEALCNGS
-231 SKAADLTFEDNK
+231 ANEYADLTLEDNK
-243 RIVFGAKDENAKM
+243 RIVFGAKNDAAKM
-256 SLRTN
+256 TLRTN
-261 LKNSGGQSYWFYPL
+261 LKNSGGQTYWFYPL
-275 STTKGKT
+275 RNATNGKS
-282 VYPTTESQKITAADF
+282 VYATTESQKIKASDF
-297 KTTMKQA
+297 GTTIKQA
-304 DKIVWKVYNE
+304 QYIRWIAYNE
-314 DKTKFC
+314 DRTKYYVLTNEGNQFYDFKISD
-320 QLSATSSTTQFCDL
+320 LKNSSGWKNVEGNASASTP
-334 TISALNSA
+334 S
-342 TWYNVSN
+342 
-349 DATTTKPTDIGF
+349 DIGYG
-361 EHTVYVVAWAANS
+361 HTAYIVAYAYDGTN
-374 NDMCP
+374 MCP
-379 VANFEVFIHKGY
+379 VANFEVFIHQGY
-391 PKTKDEITADNN
+391 PKMKSEINSDGDV
-403 IDRTLSYLEDE
+403 DRTISYLESKYN
-414 DRYEKKMDI
+414 RAMDPI
-423 SFDDDNADLTFD
+423 SFDKDNPDLTF
-435 APTVNN
+435 ARPTNASNN
-441 NVSLKPSDFKS
+441 MSLKPSDFKS

-458 YANLAD
+458 YDELASKD
-464 YDYFYGTYMRQSWTG
+464 YYNGRTRYGR
-479 KRPTYSSPNHGDYG
+479 SPIHGDYG
-493 LYKSANKTGVST
+493 LYKSGNLSGISANGK
-505 TDYNKG
+505 NG
-511 YQWWANGNPEIYDRT
+511 YLWWADGSPTIYDRT
-526 YERTSGKQYGYF
+526 YEKTGGKQYGHF

-550 ASADFKANLCTG
+550 ASADFEANLCTG
-562 SQLVFSGAVA
+562 SQLIFSGAVA
-572 EYTSGANAPQVMFR
+572 DYTQTGAAAPQVMFR
-586 LYGIDKDE
+586 LYGINKDAD
-594 NGNEIGK
+594 GNVTDQ
-601 KLIQSFSSGDFKT
+601 KLIQSFISGDFST
-614 NTKSLQYGKWY
+614 NTKDHQYGKWY
-625 QIYSKQVLQK
+625 QIFSKQVLQK
-635 SAGAD
+635 STGVSKY
-640 NYTDFRIVLDN
+640 NTFRIVLDN
-651 MCQGTDGADYCIDDL
+651 MCQSTGGADYCIDDL

-676 VLQNKP
+676 VLQNRP
-682 LCPNETGYET
+682 LCPSENGYET
-692 APEEITLKLRGIY
+692 APKEITLKLRGIY

-725 ATGKQVDNIDYDGDG
+725 ENGNPVNGIDYDGDG
-740 QPDEY
+740 QADQY

-752 SYNAAYVLPPEA
+752 TYDATLCLPIYA
-764 ADGKNNVAM
+764 ADGKTNVPM

-814 GKWGKSTDVCSTY
+814 GDWGKSTEVCSTY
-827 SGIFQVVEQSI
+827 SDRFQVVEQNI

-851 RVNCD
+851 RVDCNSN
-856 TKTPTVE
+856 TPTVE

-884 KFDWFLSKPNKENEL
+884 KFDWFLSKPNAENEL
-899 YTTPGLLEA
+899 YSTPGLLEA
-908 LRAYR
+908 IHIYR
-913 AKYPSDNGLN
+913 AKYPSYNGLS
-923 TGFRSINYTQYTLL
+923 TYFRSDNPTQYALL
-937 KQYVDS
+937 KKYVDS

-955 NRTFEA
+955 NRKFEA

-977 ATINGQNYDICADPM
+977 ATINGQVYDICADPM
-992 LVDLRVVTDGPNINL
+992 LVDLRVVTDGPNINF
-1007 GFSDVIYPND
+1007 GFPGVIYPND

-1026 QIKAIADNNGALNL
+1026 QIKAIAAKNGALNL
-1040 PMTGIEGATSVKMSD
+1040 PMTGIEGAKSVKMID
-1055 AQVYISNTND
+1055 EAQVSISNTND
-1065 PDFNSTKQV
+1065 PDFNSTKQA
-1074 IGVVTSST
+1074 IGVVTANT
-1082 IKNSDKTVG
+1082 IYETDNTVG
-1091 IRFNSNAATIL
+1091 IRFNSNAVTTL

-1111 FSYNNS
+1111 FRYANA

-1125 GETFVKMCIVPEY
+1125 GETFIKMCIVPEY

-1171 TDYNTTTAF
+1171 ADYNTTTAF

-1215 STKMKSFAY
+1215 SKKMQSFAY

-1231 DATADGSDNGNGTFS
+1231 NTADGSDNGYGTFS

-1261 PEAELLYANYLN
+1261 PEAELLYANYLT

-1287 WSIMSSPLKQ
+1287 WSIMSSPLQQ

-1302 LYVQKDDGQEKSE
+1302 LYVPKNNGQEQSE
-1315 AFKPITYKEG
+1315 AFQPMTYDEN

-1346 KDNVTNYSAN
+1346 IDNITNYSAN
-1356 HDGTVDVTTDNELSI
+1356 HDGTVDVTTGNELSI

-1378 VYNKVDELYTKGQAF
+1378 VYNKVDEQYTKGQAF
-1393 AVKAGDKYTAGAQG
+1393 AVKAGDKYTAGAQD
-1407 ANATAVIRLPKA
+1407 ANAKAVVRLPKA

-1541 ETAPANVTF
+1541 EIAPANVTF

-1622 GSQAVALNASDD
+1622 GTQAVALNASDD

-1653 ISLNSKMLIKMN
+1653 ISLNGKMLRKMN
-1665 NEGSQLFLFDATTKT
+1665 DEGGKLFIYDATSKK
-1680 FSEIKDGM
+1680 FSEIADGM
-1688 TVKMMANDHGRYYI
+1688 QIEMMANDHGRYYI
-1702 TNQSSLNTTDINTI
+1702 TTNNWVVPTGINAI
-1716 DCFSPTENTIVVA
+1716 RCFSPAQGTIIVA
-1729 TLKGDMKRVMV
+1729 VLNGEVKQAKV
-1740 YDISGALVTSNHSVN
+1740 YDTAGVLVTSSRSTA
-1755 GGRCQLNVPKAG
+1755 GERCQLSVQQPG
-1767 IYVVKAT
+1767 VYIVKAT
-1774 TKEDRTE
+1774 TMDDKTE
-1781 TFKIVVR
+1781 TFKIVVK

>member
-1 MKSRKNNINRPA
+1 MKSRKNNINRLA
-13 PSRRLLLQLLTMM
+13 PSRRLLLQLLAMM

-36 AQSFHQT
+36 AQSLGFHKKGQ
-43 GASGLPLDS
+43 SGLPLDS
-52 RGMQQTAEWN
+52 RGMQQTAEWH

-67 PTGSTSMTLDL
+67 PTNSNTMELELPFDGWKKSSTND
-78 PIMGWTD
+78 
-85 NYANELEPYGWYRWY
+85 LEPYGWIRWY
-100 DYNTDLNSA
+100 DYTTDLMSDR
-109 NLTAYDVTSSSWYGG
+109 LTVYSRYYTS
-124 TTHSTQLKTNI
+124 LKSLKDDT
-135 TDNSGK
+135 SKK
-141 NIGLVA
+141 NIGLIA
-147 YKLSATYIT
+147 GTLRNSARDYA
-156 RKHVGVNYSYSNS
+156 GVKYNKPTGA
-169 DATNPNWKGDI
+169 DAEDWGGDTI
-180 VACDVSRYIDYTIS
+180 ACDVSRYNDYSIS
-194 GTKVSKEPTLSV
+194 TNYVEKEPTLSI

-212 QSAAY
+212 KSAAY
-217 LAQKLKEALCEGSK
+217 LAKRIKDALCDHSR
-231 SKAADLTFEDNK
+231 AADLTLEDNK
-243 RIVFGAKDENAKM
+243 RIVFGAKDANANM
-256 SLRTN
+256 TLRTN
-261 LKNSGGQSYWFYPL
+261 MKNSGGQSYWFYPL
-275 STTKGKT
+275 RTTVGKT

-297 KTTMKQA
+297 NTTMKQA
-304 DKIVWKVYNE
+304 NKIVWIVYNE

-320 QLSATSSTTQFCDL
+320 QLSSETQFCDL
-334 TISALNSA
+334 TINALKNA

-349 DATTTKPTDIGF
+349 DAKTSKPTDIGF
-361 EHTVYVVAWAANS
+361 EQTVYVVAWAANG
-374 NDMCP
+374 DYMCP

-391 PKTKDEITADNN
+391 PKMKDELTADGDV
-403 IDRTLSYLEDE
+403 DRTISYFEDK
-414 DRYEKKMDI
+414 YEQQMDI
-423 SFDDDNADLTFD
+423 SFDDDNPDLTLD
-435 APTVNN
+435 APTTPLNN
-441 NVSLKPSDFKS
+441 MSLKPSDFKS

-458 YANLAD
+458 YAQLAS
-464 YDYFYGTYMRQSWTG
+464 YDYYYDGSTPHHS
-479 KRPTYSSPNHGDYG
+479 KSPIHGDYG
-493 LYKSANKTGVST
+493 LYKSGNLRGISY
-505 TDYNKG
+505 DNENG
-511 YQWWANGNPEIYDRT
+511 YQWWAAGSPTIYDRT
-526 YERTSGKQYGYF
+526 YAKTSGKQYGHF
-538 LYVDASDESRQI
+538 LYVDASNESRQI

-562 SQLVFSGAVA
+562 SQLIFSGAVA
-572 EYTSGANAPQVMFR
+572 EYTASYNATAPQVMFR
-586 LYGIDKDE
+586 LYGINKDE
-594 NGNEIGK
+594 NGNVTDQ

-614 NTKSLQYGKWY
+614 NTKTHEYGKWY

-635 SAGAD
+635 SAAAD

-651 MCQGTDGADYCIDDL
+651 MCQNTKGADYCIDDL

-692 APEEITLKLRGIY
+692 APDDITLKLRGIY

-710 MVNMKESKLFYRICD
+710 MVNQKESKLFYRICD
-725 ATGKQVDNIDYDGDG
+725 ATGKRVENIDYNGDG
-740 QPDEY
+740 HPDEY

-764 ADGKNNVAM
+764 ADGKNNVPM

-800 FSIAYPSDDNPDVP
+800 FSIAYPSDDNPNVP
-814 GKWGKSTDVCSTY
+814 GDWGKSTDVCSTY
-827 SGIFQVVEQSI
+827 SDIFQVVEQNI

-851 RVNCD
+851 RVNCN
-856 TKTPTVE
+856 THTPTVE

-884 KFDWFLSKPNKENEL
+884 KFDWFLSKPNAENEL
-899 YTTPGLLEA
+899 YSTSGLLEA
-908 LRAYR
+908 LHAYR
-913 AKYPSDNGLN
+913 AKYPEYNGLSPN
-923 TGFRSINYTQYTLL
+923 FRNDNRTQYNLL
-937 KQYVDS
+937 KMYVDS

-955 NRTFEA
+955 NRTFA
-961 NEMGLYKIAVI
+961 SDEMGLYKIAVI

-977 ATINGQNYDICADPM
+977 ATINGQVYDICAAPM
-992 LVDLRVVTDGPNINL
+992 LVDLRVVTDGPNINF

-1026 QIKAIADNNGALNL
+1026 QINAIATKNGALNL
-1040 PMTGIEGATSVKMSD
+1040 PMTGIEGATSVRMRDYAK
-1055 AQVYISNTND
+1055 VFISNTND
-1065 PDFNSTKQV
+1065 PSFNSTKQE
-1074 IGVVTSST
+1074 IGVVTSNT
-1082 IKNSDKTVG
+1082 IYNSSKTVG
-1091 IRFNSNAATIL
+1091 IRFNPNAATIL

-1111 FSYNNS
+1111 FSYDNADGS
-1117 SASTASCP
+1117 MASCP
-1125 GETFVKMCIVPEY
+1125 GETFIKMCIVPEY

-1190 ANQKDKGKVY
+1190 ANQNDKGKVY

-1231 DATADGSDNGNGTFS
+1231 DTADGSDNGNGTFS

-1261 PEAELLYANYLN
+1261 PEAELLYANYLT

-1287 WSIMSSPLKQ
+1287 WSIMSSPLQQ

-1302 LYVQKDDGQEKSE
+1302 LYVPKDDGQEKSE
-1315 AFKPITYKEG
+1315 AFQPITYKEG

-1339 DGNAQEV
+1339 DGDAQEV

-1371 NSGYWSH
+1371 NSVYWSH
-1378 VYNKVDELYTKGQAF
+1378 VYNKVDEQYTKGQAF

-1435 VTVNRDANSYRMLQG
+1435 VTVNRDANSYRMLLG

-1507 VMKTHSVPVDLDY
+1507 KVTAYTLALDEAY
-1520 DKKTDVIVNPTQA
+1520 DKKTDVLVSPTQA
-1533 FFVKVKEG
+1533 FFVKLKTG
-1541 ETAPANVTF
+1541 ESATEATF
-1550 NATMLINKDVTPG
+1550 NASMLINKEVTPG
-1563 EKALIIRPTVTLTTV
+1563 EKALVIRPTLTLTTTDGV
-1578 NGERS
+1578 RN
-1583 SQSELIVNDEASR
+1583 SESKLIVNDEASR

-1716 DCFSPTENTIVVA
+1716 ECFSPTENTIVVA
-1729 TLKGDMKRVMV
+1729 TLKGDMKRVVV
-1740 YDISGALVTSNHSVN
+1740 YDVAGSLVTSNHSVN

-1774 TKEDRTE
+1774 TMEDRTE

>member
-1 MKSRKNNINRPA
+1 MKIRNNNINRLA
-13 PSRRLLLQLLTMM
+13 TSRRLLLQLLAMM

-36 AQSFHQT
+36 AQSLGFHKKGQ
-43 GASGLPLDS
+43 SGLPLDS
-52 RGMQQTAEWN
+52 RGMQQTAEWH

-67 PTGSTSMTLDL
+67 PTNSNTMELELPFDGWGKSSTND
-78 PIMGWTD
+78 
-85 NYANELEPYGWYRWY
+85 LEPYGWIRWY
-100 DYNTDLNSA
+100 DYTTDLKSDRLTVYNSSSTSLYNLKDNTSNKDIGLIAGTLRNSA
-109 NLTAYDVTSSSWYGG
+109 RDYA
-124 TTHSTQLKTNI
+124 
-135 TDNSGK
+135 
-141 NIGLVA
+141 
-147 YKLSATYIT
+147 
-156 RKHVGVNYSYSNS
+156 GVKYNKPTGA
-169 DATNPNWKGDI
+169 DAEDWAGETI
-180 VACDVSRYIDYTIS
+180 ACDVSRYNDYNL
-194 GTKVSKEPTLSV
+194 TKRGYYPKYTNYVEHEPTLSI

-212 QSAAY
+212 KSAAY
-217 LAQKLKEALCEGSK
+217 LAKRIKDALCDHSR
-231 SKAADLTFEDNK
+231 AADLTLEDNK
-243 RIVFGAKDENAKM
+243 RIVFGAKDERANM
-256 SLRTN
+256 TLRTN
-261 LKNSGGQSYWFYPL
+261 MKNSGGQSYWFYPL
-275 STTKGKT
+275 STTVGKT
-282 VYPTTESQKITAADF
+282 VYPTTEAQKITAADF
-297 KTTMKQA
+297 NTTMMQA
-304 DKIVWKVYNE
+304 TNIVWTVYNE

-320 QLSATSSTTQFCDL
+320 QLSSTTQFCDL
-334 TISALNSA
+334 TINALKNA

-361 EHTVYVVAWAANS
+361 EQTVYVVAWAANG
-374 NDMCP
+374 DYMCP

-403 IDRTLSYLEDE
+403 TDRTLSYLEDE

-423 SFDDDNADLTFD
+423 SFDDDNPDLTLD
-435 APTVNN
+435 APTTPLNN
-441 NVSLKPSDFKS
+441 MSLKPSDFKS

-458 YANLAD
+458 YAELES
-464 YDYFYGTYMRQSWTG
+464 YDYYYNGSTPHHS
-479 KRPTYSSPNHGDYG
+479 KSPIHGDYG
-493 LYKSANKTGVST
+493 LYKSGNLPGISY
-505 TDYNKG
+505 DNQNG
-511 YQWWANGNPEIYDRT
+511 YQWWAAGSPTIYDRT
-526 YERTSGKQYGYF
+526 HAKTSGKQYGHF
-538 LYVDASDESRQI
+538 LYVDASNESRQI

-562 SQLVFSGAVA
+562 SQLIFSGAVA
-572 EYTSGANAPQVMFR
+572 EYTAAYNATAPQVMFR
-586 LYGIDKDE
+586 LYGINKDE
-594 NGNEIGK
+594 NGNVTDQ
-601 KLIQSFSSGDFKT
+601 KLIQSFSSGDFAT
-614 NTKSLQYGKWY
+614 NTKSHEYGKWY

-651 MCQGTDGADYCIDDL
+651 MCQNTKGADYCIDDL

-692 APEEITLKLRGIY
+692 APEDITLKLRGIY

-710 MVNMKESKLFYRICD
+710 MVNQKESKLFYRICD
-725 ATGKQVDNIDYDGDG
+725 ATGKPVDNIDYDGDG
-740 QPDEY
+740 QPDAY
-745 GTARIPA
+745 GIASIPA
-752 SYNAAYVLPPEA
+752 SYNAGLVLPPAA

-814 GKWGKSTDVCSTY
+814 GVWGKSTDVCSTY
-827 SGIFQVVEQSI
+827 SGIFQVVEQNI

-851 RVNCD
+851 RVDCNS
-856 TKTPTVE
+856 KTPTVE

-884 KFDWFLSKPNKENEL
+884 KFDWFLSKPNAENEL
-899 YTTPGLLEA
+899 YSTQGLLEA
-908 LRAYR
+908 IHAYR
-913 AKYPSDNGLN
+913 KAYPEYNGLSTDFLYVN
-923 TGFRSINYTQYTLL
+923 NVQYNLL

-955 NRTFEA
+955 NRQFA
-961 NEMGLYKIAVI
+961 SDEMGLYKIAVI

-977 ATINGQNYDICADPM
+977 ATINGQVYDICAAPM
-992 LVDLRVVTDGPNINL
+992 LVDLRVVTDGPNINF
-1007 GFSDVIYPND
+1007 GFPGVIYPND

-1026 QIKAIADNNGALNL
+1026 QIQAIAEKNGALNL
-1040 PMTGIEGATSVKMSD
+1040 PMTGIEGAKSVKMRYNAKVS
-1055 AQVYISNTND
+1055 ISNTND
-1065 PDFNSTKQV
+1065 PDFNSTKQA
-1074 IGVVTSST
+1074 IGEVTSSIINRT
-1082 IKNSDKTVG
+1082 DNTVG
-1091 IRFNSNAATIL
+1091 IRFNGNADKIL

-1111 FSYNNS
+1111 FSYDN
-1117 SASTASCP
+1117 ADGSTASCP
-1125 GETFVKMCIVPEY
+1125 GETFIKMCIVPEY

-1171 TDYNTTTAF
+1171 ADYNTTTAF
-1180 MPMKFTKVTV
+1180 LPMKFTKVTV

-1215 STKMKSFAY
+1215 SKKMQSFAY

-1231 DATADGSDNGNGTFS
+1231 NTADGSDNGYGTFS

-1261 PEAELLYANYLN
+1261 PEAELLYANYLT

-1287 WSIMSSPLKQ
+1287 WSIMSSPLQQ

-1302 LYVQKDDGQEKSE
+1302 LYVPKNNGQEQSE
-1315 AFKPITYKEG
+1315 AFQPITYQEG

-1346 KDNVTNYSAN
+1346 IDNVTNYSAN
-1356 HDGTVDVTTDNELSI
+1356 HDGTVNVTTDNELSI

-1378 VYNKVDELYTKGQAF
+1378 VYNKVDEQYTKGQAF
-1393 AVKAGDKYTAGAQG
+1393 AVKAGDKYTAGAQD
-1407 ANATAVIRLPKA
+1407 ANAKAVVRLPKA

-1458 AMTQPLKENLH
+1458 TMTQPLKENLH

-1563 EKALIIRPTVTLTTV
+1563 EKALIIRPTVTLTTF
-1578 NGERS
+1578 NGIRS
-1583 SQSELIVNDEASR
+1583 SQSKLIVSDEASR

-1608 EGNIAEIAQVYSVA
+1608 EGNIAEIAQAYSVA
-1622 GSQAVALNASDD
+1622 GSQAVALNATDD
-1634 INWMPVGVV
+1634 IDWMPIGIV
-1643 APKSKDIDVN
+1643 ADKSRSTNVTVN
-1653 ISLNSKMLIKMN
+1653 LNSKMLRKMN
-1665 NEGSQLFLFDATTKT
+1665 DEGGKLFVYDATSKK
-1680 FSEIKDGM
+1680 FSEIADGM
-1688 TVKMMANDHGRYYI
+1688 QIEMMANDHGRYYI
-1702 TNQSSLNTTDINTI
+1702 TTNNWVVPTGINAI
-1716 DCFSPTENTIVVA
+1716 HCFSPAQGTIVVA
-1729 TLKGDMKRVMV
+1729 ALNGEVKQAKV
-1740 YDISGALVTSNHSVN
+1740 YDTAGALVTSSRSTA
-1755 GGRCQLNVPKAG
+1755 GERCQLSVQQPG
-1767 IYVVKAT
+1767 VYIVKAT
-1774 TKEDRTE
+1774 TMDDKTE
-1781 TFKIVVR
+1781 TFKIVVK

>member
-1 MKSRKNNINRPA
+1 MKSRKNNINRLA
-13 PSRRLLLQLLTMM
+13 PSRRLLLQLLAMM

-36 AQSFHQT
+36 AQSLGFHKNGQ
-43 GASGLPLDS
+43 SGLPLDS
-52 RGMQQTAEWN
+52 RGMQQTAEWH

-67 PTGSTSMTLDL
+67 PTNSNTMELELPFDGWGKSSTND
-78 PIMGWTD
+78 
-85 NYANELEPYGWYRWY
+85 LEPYGWIRWY
-100 DYNTDLNSA
+100 DYTTDLKSDRLTVYNSSSTSLYNSKDNTSNKDIGLIAGTLRNSA
-109 NLTAYDVTSSSWYGG
+109 RDYA
-124 TTHSTQLKTNI
+124 
-135 TDNSGK
+135 
-141 NIGLVA
+141 
-147 YKLSATYIT
+147 
-156 RKHVGVNYSYSNS
+156 GVKYNKPTGA
-169 DATNPNWKGDI
+169 DAEDWAGETI
-180 VACDVSRYIDYTIS
+180 ACDVSRYNDYDL
-194 GTKVSKEPTLSV
+194 TKRGNYPKYTNYVKKEPTLSI

-212 QSAAY
+212 KSAAY
-217 LAQKLKEALCEGSK
+217 LAKRIKDALCDHSR
-231 SKAADLTFEDNK
+231 AADLTLEDNK
-243 RIVFGAKDENAKM
+243 RIVFGAKDANANM
-256 SLRTN
+256 TLRTN
-261 LKNSGGQSYWFYPL
+261 MKNSGGQSYWFYPL
-275 STTKGKT
+275 RTTVGKT

-297 KTTMKQA
+297 NTTMKQA
-304 DKIVWKVYNE
+304 NKIVWIVYNE

-320 QLSATSSTTQFCDL
+320 QLSSETQFCDL
-334 TISALNSA
+334 TINALKNA

-349 DATTTKPTDIGF
+349 YAITSKPTDIGF
-361 EHTVYVVAWAANS
+361 EQTVYVVAWAANG
-374 NDMCP
+374 DYMCP

-391 PKTKDEITADNN
+391 PKMKDELTADGDV
-403 IDRTLSYLEDE
+403 DRTISYFEE
-414 DRYEKKMDI
+414 KYEQQMDI
-423 SFDDDNADLTFD
+423 SFDDDNPDLTLD
-435 APTVNN
+435 APTTPLNN
-441 NVSLKPSDFKS
+441 MSLKPSDFKS

-458 YANLAD
+458 YALLANND
-464 YDYFYGTYMRQSWTG
+464 YYYDRSTPHHS
-479 KRPTYSSPNHGDYG
+479 KSPIHGDYG
-493 LYKSANKTGVST
+493 LYKSGNLRGISY
-505 TDYNKG
+505 DNENG
-511 YQWWANGNPEIYDRT
+511 YQWWAAGSPTIYDRT
-526 YERTSGKQYGYF
+526 YAKTSGKQYGHF
-538 LYVDASDESRQI
+538 LYVDASNESRQI

-562 SQLVFSGAVA
+562 SQLIFSGAVA
-572 EYTSGANAPQVMFR
+572 EYTAAYNATAPQVMFR
-586 LYGIDKDE
+586 LYGINKDE
-594 NGNEIGK
+594 NGNVTDQ

-614 NTKSLQYGKWY
+614 NTKSHEYGKWY

-635 SAGAD
+635 SAAAD

-651 MCQGTDGADYCIDDL
+651 MCQNTKGADYCIDDL

-676 VLQNKP
+676 VLQNRP

-692 APEEITLKLRGIY
+692 APEYITLKLRGIY

-710 MVNMKESKLFYRICD
+710 MVNQKESKLFYRIYD
-725 ATGKQVDNIDYDGDG
+725 ATGKPVDNIDYDGDG

-745 GTARIPA
+745 GIASIPA
-752 SYNAAYVLPPEA
+752 SYNAGLVLPPAA
-764 ADGKNNVAM
+764 ADGKTNVPM

-814 GKWGKSTDVCSTY
+814 GDWGKSTDVCSTY
-827 SGIFQVVEQSI
+827 SGLFQVVEQNI

-851 RVNCD
+851 RVDCNSN
-856 TKTPTVE
+856 TPTVE

-884 KFDWFLSKPNKENEL
+884 KFDWFLSKPNAENEL
-899 YTTPGLLEA
+899 YTTQGLLEA
-908 LRAYR
+908 LHAYR
-913 AKYPSDNGLN
+913 AKYPEYNGLS
-923 TGFRSINYTQYTLL
+923 TDFRYVNYAQYNLL
-937 KQYVDS
+937 KKYVDS

-955 NRTFEA
+955 TRKFEA
-961 NEMGLYKIAVI
+961 KEMGLYKIAVI

-977 ATINGQNYDICADPM
+977 ATINGQVYDICAAPM
-992 LVDLRVVTDGPNINL
+992 LVDLRVVTDGPNINF
-1007 GFSDVIYPND
+1007 GFPNVIYPND

-1026 QIKAIADNNGALNL
+1026 QINAIATKNGALNL
-1040 PMTGIEGATSVKMSD
+1040 PMTGIEGAKSVKMRYD
-1055 AQVYISNTND
+1055 AKVSISNTND
-1065 PDFNSTKQV
+1065 PDFNSTKQA
-1074 IGVVTSST
+1074 IGEVTSSIINRT
-1082 IKNSDKTVG
+1082 DNTVG
-1091 IRFNSNAATIL
+1091 IRFNPNADKIL

-1111 FSYNNS
+1111 FSYDN
-1117 SASTASCP
+1117 ADGSTASCP
-1125 GETFVKMCIVPEY
+1125 GETFIKMCIVPEY

-1231 DATADGSDNGNGTFS
+1231 NTTDDGSDNGNGTFS

-1261 PEAELLYANYLN
+1261 PEAELLYANYLT

-1287 WSIMSSPLKQ
+1287 WSIMSSPLQQ

-1302 LYVQKDDGQEKSE
+1302 LYVPKNNGQEQSE
-1315 AFKPITYKEG
+1315 AFQPMTYDEN

-1339 DGNAQEV
+1339 DGDAQEV
-1346 KDNVTNYSAN
+1346 MDNVTNYSAN

-1371 NSGYWSH
+1371 NSVYWSH
-1378 VYNKVDELYTKGQAF
+1378 VYNKVDEQYTKGQAF

-1469 RDNRYHL
+1469 SENRYHL

-1494 TAFENSIW
+1494 PAFENSIW

-1507 VMKTHSVPVDLDY
+1507 KVTAYTLALDEAY
-1520 DKKTDVIVNPTQA
+1520 DKKTDVLVSPTQA
-1533 FFVKVKEG
+1533 FFVKLKTG
-1541 ETAPANVTF
+1541 ESATEATF
-1550 NATMLINKDVTPG
+1550 NASMLINKDVTPG
-1563 EKALIIRPTVTLTTV
+1563 EKALVIRPTLTLTTTDGV
-1578 NGERS
+1578 RN
-1583 SQSELIVNDEASR
+1583 SESKLIVNDEASR

-1688 TVKMMANDHGRYYI
+1688 TVKMMANDHGRYYV
-1702 TNQSSLNTTDINTI
+1702 TNQLSLNTTDINTI

-1729 TLKGDMKRVMV
+1729 TLKGDVKRVVV

>member
-36 AQSFHQT
+36 AQSLGFHKNGQ
-43 GASGLPLDS
+43 SGLPLDS
-52 RGMQQTAEWN
+52 RGMQQTAEWH

-67 PTGSTSMTLDL
+67 PTNSNTMELELPFDGWGKSSTND
-78 PIMGWTD
+78 
-85 NYANELEPYGWYRWY
+85 LEPYGWIRWY
-100 DYNTDLNSA
+100 DYTTDLKSDRLTVYNSSSTSLYNSKDNTSNKDIGLIAGTLRNSA
-109 NLTAYDVTSSSWYGG
+109 RDYA
-124 TTHSTQLKTNI
+124 
-135 TDNSGK
+135 
-141 NIGLVA
+141 
-147 YKLSATYIT
+147 
-156 RKHVGVNYSYSNS
+156 GVKYNKPTGA
-169 DATNPNWKGDI
+169 DAEDWAGETI
-180 VACDVSRYIDYTIS
+180 ACDVSRYNDYDL
-194 GTKVSKEPTLSV
+194 TKRGNYPKYTNYVKKEPTLSI

-212 QSAAY
+212 KSAAY
-217 LAQKLKEALCEGSK
+217 LAKRIKDALCDHSR
-231 SKAADLTFEDNK
+231 AADLTLEDNK
-243 RIVFGAKDENAKM
+243 RIVFGAKDERANM
-256 SLRTN
+256 TLRTN
-261 LKNSGGQSYWFYPL
+261 MKNSGGQSYWFYPL
-275 STTKGKT
+275 RITKGKT

-297 KTTMKQA
+297 NTTMKQA
-304 DKIVWKVYNE
+304 IKIVWRVYNE
-314 DKTKFC
+314 DKTKYC
-320 QLSATSSTTQFCDL
+320 QLSSETQFCDL
-334 TISALNSA
+334 TINALKNA
-342 TWYNVSN
+342 TWRNVSN
-349 DATTTKPTDIGF
+349 GATTAKPTDIGF
-361 EHTVYVVAWAANS
+361 EQTVYVVAWAANG
-374 NDMCP
+374 DYMCP

-391 PKTKDEITADNN
+391 PKTKDELTADGDV
-403 IDRTLSYLEDE
+403 DRTLSYFEDK
-414 DRYEKKMDI
+414 YEQQMDI
-423 SFDDDNADLTFD
+423 SFDDDNPDLTLD
-435 APTVNN
+435 APTTPLNN
-441 NVSLKPSDFKS
+441 MSLKPSDFKS

-458 YANLAD
+458 YALLANND
-464 YDYFYGTYMRQSWTG
+464 YYYDRSTPHHS
-479 KRPTYSSPNHGDYG
+479 KSPIHGDYG
-493 LYKSANKTGVST
+493 LYKSGNLRGISY
-505 TDYNKG
+505 DNENG
-511 YQWWANGNPEIYDRT
+511 YQWWAAGSPTIYDRT
-526 YERTSGKQYGYF
+526 YAKTNHKQYGHF
-538 LYVDASDESRQI
+538 LYVDASNESRQI

-562 SQLVFSGAVA
+562 SQLIFSGAVA
-572 EYTSGANAPQVMFR
+572 EYTASYNATAPQVMFR
-586 LYGIDKDE
+586 LYGINKDE
-594 NGNEIGK
+594 NGNVTDQ

-614 NTKSLQYGKWY
+614 NTKTHEYGKWY

-635 SAGAD
+635 SAAAD

-651 MCQGTDGADYCIDDL
+651 MCQNTMGADYCIDDL

-676 VLQNKP
+676 VLQNRP

-710 MVNMKESKLFYRICD
+710 MVNQKKSKLFYRICD
-725 ATGKQVDNIDYDGDG
+725 ATGKQVENIDYDGDG

-745 GTARIPA
+745 GIALIPA
-752 SYNAAYVLPPEA
+752 SYNAGLVLPPYA
-764 ADGKNNVAM
+764 ADNKTVPM

-814 GKWGKSTDVCSTY
+814 GVWGKSTDVCSTY
-827 SGIFQVVEQSI
+827 SGIFQVVEQNI

-851 RVNCD
+851 RVDCNS
-856 TKTPTVE
+856 KTPTVE

-884 KFDWFLSKPNKENEL
+884 KFDWFLSKPNAENEL
-899 YTTPGLLEA
+899 YSTQGLLEA
-908 LRAYR
+908 IHAYR
-913 AKYPSDNGLN
+913 AKYPEYNGLS
-923 TGFRSINYTQYTLL
+923 TDFRYVNYAQYDLL
-937 KQYVDS
+937 KKYVDS

-955 NRTFEA
+955 NRKFEA

-977 ATINGQNYDICADPM
+977 ATINGQVYDICADPM
-992 LVDLRVVTDGPNINL
+992 LVDLRVVTDGPNINF
-1007 GFSDVIYPND
+1007 GFPNVIYPND

-1026 QIKAIADNNGALNL
+1026 QIKAIAEKNGALNL
-1040 PMTGIEGATSVKMSD
+1040 PMTGIEGAKSVKMID
-1055 AQVYISNTND
+1055 EAQVSISNTND
-1065 PDFNSTKQV
+1065 PDFNSTEQM

-1082 IKNSDKTVG
+1082 INETDKTVG
-1091 IRFNSNAATIL
+1091 IRFNSNAFTTL

-1111 FSYNNS
+1111 FKYNN
-1117 SASTASCP
+1117 ADGSTASCP
-1125 GETFVKMCIVPEY
+1125 GETFIKMCIVPEY

-1171 TDYNTTTAF
+1171 ADYNTTTAF

-1200 PNLDEISYRS
+1200 PNLNEISYRS

-1215 STKMKSFAY
+1215 SKKMQSFAY

-1231 DATADGSDNGNGTFS
+1231 NTADGSDNGYGTFS

-1261 PEAELLYANYLN
+1261 PEAELLYANYLT

-1287 WSIMSSPLKQ
+1287 WSIMSSPLQQ

-1302 LYVQKDDGQEKSE
+1302 LYVPKNNGQEQSE
-1315 AFKPITYKEG
+1315 AFKPITYDEN

-1339 DGNAQEV
+1339 DGDAQEV
-1346 KDNVTNYSAN
+1346 MDNTKFYQA
-1356 HDGTVDVTTDNELSI
+1356 HEDGTVEETTNDFFLT
-1371 NSGYWSH
+1371 SGYWSH
-1378 VYNKVDELYTKGQAF
+1378 VYNKVDEQYTKGQAF

-1430 QKPVN
+1430 NKPVN
-1435 VTVNRDANSYRMLQG
+1435 VTVNRDANSYRMLLG

-1469 RDNRYHL
+1469 RENRYHL

-1494 TAFENSIW
+1494 PAFENSIW

-1507 VMKTHSVPVDLDY
+1507 KVTAYTLALDEAY
-1520 DKKTDVIVNPTQA
+1520 DKKTDVLVSPTQA
-1533 FFVKVKEG
+1533 FFVKLKTG
-1541 ETAPANVTF
+1541 ESATEATF
-1550 NATMLINKDVTPG
+1550 NASMLINKDVTPG
-1563 EKALIIRPTVTLTTV
+1563 EKALVIRPTLTLTTTDGV
-1578 NGERS
+1578 RN
-1583 SQSELIVNDEASR
+1583 SESKLIVNDEASR

-1688 TVKMMANDHGRYYI
+1688 TVKMMANDHGRYYV

-1729 TLKGDMKRVMV
+1729 TLKGDMKRVVV
-1740 YDISGALVTSNHSVN
+1740 YDVAGSLVTSNHSVN